1 MALNDKDKRKDM
13 KRPLSNAIIGTS
25 LLLGAIQSVQAATP
39 VVTNSPPQSAFIGET
54 FCYDVSLS
62 NTGTTGYGPYFRVIH
77 DADLTFNDATFIGSN
92 SATVNVGIFDTVANN
107 NELEDPITAQTV
119 AGTEGFSFSTVDIP
133 VGSVVANGPN
143 LTTNV
148 CFTIDSNA
156 TPAEAFAIE
165 VTPVYEFGDTATGDN
180 GPIVGTTQTASV
192 EAALYQVS
200 TQSSA
205 AENELAAG
213 PSFSA
218 TVTHVVDVAN
228 GPTIDNLQFTDALD
242 NAVQYSAQATVTGGT
257 GCAINSEPSTSST
270 GGTLDVSCDSAT
282 GTSSENDVRVSY
294 PMHFINVLD
303 AQQCSV
309 SSIVHPLDFNA
320 SFNGIGLTQVSS
332 SDTVTAKHVAIQQDI
347 STSQSSPGNTLTVTN
362 SIQISDYISVD
373 SLTLNDTIADGVN
386 FSSDITVSYG
396 GSTFNITRPSSSID
410 ASQNEA
416 ITYSVTSVTGT
427 LSGGSV
433 LTVSYTVDIQQNY
446 VGGYTGVDSNAP
458 VVANDALSISQSAQ
472 YNVASGASSCM
483 EGSSAAVSI
492 EGIRTSKFLV
502 DGNGNTTTQLLQ
514 YAPGESVTYRLR
526 MDIPSG
532 DTNDIVYK
540 DFLPLPVFVIPETTI
555 DTNSNIASNTSFS
568 YTTENTVTFLSPTI
582 TVSATENSVT
592 LDWGNISTTTPE
604 VLEVDF
610 TVEVT
615 DEPYADGLRLANLF
629 QGTSTNTPDAVSA
642 DLKSAEIIVR
652 APELTVSLATS
663 AGNVDAGDTVQYTL
677 TVTNEGGATSF
688 DTTASVPIVPGVASQ
703 NLVSATVDGDGV
715 ALGSGSL
722 ADGTYSIQNLAAG
735 EVYVLTFTQD
745 IAQTAEPNDVI
756 TSEATIDWASAQ
768 GQAATFDPQKDN
780 ASVTVSDIAIAST
793 IVSPTGNVVVGD
805 TVQYRIDVT
814 LPEGTTKDL
823 TVDMTLPAGFEYSN
837 TLTVDS
843 TGFDGTVSASPT
855 VTSSGNVAT
864 GQTVKAVFNGSTTT
878 NNDNDPSDNTLS
890 LTLEALVQDVTQNAA
905 TTTTQSKQ
913 LQVNAGTNNT
923 TNNASATSTNQFS
936 EHVLRTTTSVAPR
949 SGVEAGDTVTVTI
962 DVENTG
968 TATAYDVNVVSNV
981 NTDIFTNV
989 TEGTTP
995 SGFTY
1000 ALQNSP
1006 DRVTYSGSELGAGA
1020 TVQFTYTAEVKAG
1033 AQTGS
1038 SFNITAQA
1046 TGDSQTGDQTVER
1059 DSQSESTGTT
1069 ATKAIAADNIT
1080 LIDSSEAFTNDSG
1093 TREAAIGE
1101 VLTYSFTT
1109 ILPEGQTLETAD
1121 ENIIEVVLP
1130 AGMSYQTGTALI
1142 RGTFDTSFSTSN
1154 NASITASDTTIT
1166 PVVSGQSVIFDLG
1179 DITNND
1185 NDAGDESIT
1194 VTLDVLTLNT
1204 SNNNRTNNKTVTGEV
1219 NYLNNNSENQS
1230 NNATQNIRIAE
1241 PNLTTTK
1248 TASPS
1253 TVDGG
1258 SEVTFTVALT
1268 NTAGSRVSRAYDWYI
1283 NDDVPARFNSVSL
1296 VSATHSRDAGI
1307 DVSDCTSISGNELTV
1322 ESNGCPASN
1331 IDYLEAGESVTVVYT
1346 AQVNFDIAFEE
1357 TVTNTVS
1364 TSATSLPGTSGT
1376 GNATPGAAG
1385 SDNGERTGSGA
1396 NNDSGQN
1403 VNDIADSAMASVT
1416 ANAPTLTLTTTAAD
1430 AAIGTVVD
1438 LTASFSI
1445 PTGTTDNFVYTLD
1458 LPSGLTYTGDAITIS
1473 TPASDFTSTNTPNT
1487 TPAQGTDPV
1496 VLDFG
1501 TITNSASTSQQVTIA
1516 VPVEVAN
1523 ILGNQGGTTLTST
1536 GSLSYQDVSTPAP
1549 SANVDVDVIEPNLS
1563 ITQTII
1569 AGATSS
1575 DSGDTVTYRT
1585 VVTNTGN
1592 AATAYAVTFE
1602 DVMPAELLGGPDGS
1616 GSGVT
1621 FSAITLTNPS
1631 DEAVLTGTNTV
1642 LSASD
1647 VSEITTTNTGDTLS
1661 IAAFDLPALA
1671 SVTVEYSVVMANEAS
1686 AGETLTNAVEA
1697 TYNSQLDG
1705 SGRSG
1710 VDGTDD
1716 DDDTALNNYRETV
1729 NSNVTVDN
1737 TLAIQSALNT
1747 THSDND
1753 FAVGESVSI
1762 DARIDLVEGT
1772 IGGVSIVNTLP
1783 ADIRFD
1789 SISINSPAQI
1799 SYDGAA
1805 TASVS
1810 GNDVTVDFG
1819 TVSNTADG
1827 DSTND
1832 FITVTFTGVVENEVG
1847 NSQGTTL
1854 TNSVNASGG
1863 AESAGPST
1871 LEIDIVEPNL
1881 DSTMTLDKASVSL
1894 EDTFTL
1900 TIDVGHASSFA
1911 DAFETTFNV
1920 SVPDGLTY
1928 VADSFMGQGTID
1940 DTSPTLLVVDMGS
1953 ITLVE
1958 GSKQVTMQ
1966 FTVDSDADVGN
1977 ALSIGLTNGA
1987 YSSMSGDTADE
1998 RDYSFAD
2005 SINVTGDVAA
2015 FIGATQSVVLSDD
2028 INGNGFIDAG
2038 DTVLV
2043 TSTLTNESD
2052 SATATDVVFAHG
2064 IPANTN
2070 YVTGSATTT
2079 KGTLDDSAGI
2089 TVNVGDMAFGE
2100 SETISFE
2107 LLVDANTASNTL
2119 ISVQGSVDSSD
2130 TVAEPTDAD
2139 GNDVNGDQAN
2149 TFRVGTPANTADL
2162 DITQLVRLSTDADT
2176 NDVISPNDTLTI
2188 TYLLENKGSQAL
2200 SNIALSDAIPTGL
2213 IYVAN
2218 SAQVSGGHTVS
2229 VIGSSLS
2236 ADFITLAAGASE
2248 TVSLDVTI
2256 DSPLVDFNGNAAN
2269 ESFSL
2274 QGEATSDET
2283 DTVYAD
2289 NNRANSDGFQ
2299 PLTFSAS
2306 TGTGTPELEIIQ
2318 YFELVNDVDGDG
2330 VVDPGDSVRVYTLAI
2345 NQGSATAENVSFTQP
2360 VNAGLSVVANTAVTS
2375 QGVVVSEAPLDVNVG
2390 GIAPSETVTVSV
2402 VLTLDANAADN
2413 TVFSTQA
2420 LFSGDNLGANQ
2431 LSDNDSNAT
2440 DGENALLIPVTS
2452 QAQTVSAPTF
2462 ALTDTSDGG
2471 TSDNNFVQGET
2482 LTLTQTVT
2490 VPKGTTDDLSLSV
2503 TLPANISLVAGAG
2516 ELARTFNTGLS
2527 SGVNPANINSTA
2539 SGTAVNVNSN
2549 ISVSDNT
2556 LSLDLGSIVN
2566 SDNDGDTET
2575 YVFSV
2580 ELDTSAIVPSA
2591 ATQDLTISSA
2601 LSYVDGAAQP
2611 QSINANDVAVI
2622 LLNRVP
2628 AANDDSF
2635 TVDEDTTSNTLAARS
2650 NDSDADNGQSISI
2663 TSVATPSNGGTVTT
2677 DGANL
2682 IYTPAADFFGAE
2694 TVQYTLTDSA
2704 GGGDTATATFTVNN
2718 VQDAPVAQADS
2729 ANTTEDTQVTVNVL
2743 ANDSDVDGDTLSIT
2757 AANSGNGAVSFA
2769 GSNITFTPAQNFNGP
2784 ALVSYTITDGNGNSD
2799 SANLTVDVQADNDAP
2814 VAANDSANT
2823 NEDTNVIVDVL
2834 ANDSDVDGDTLS
2846 VTAVS
2851 ASAGAASVNANGD
2864 VLYTPP
2870 ADFNGPVTLN
2880 YTVSDGNGGTDSAS
2894 VSVTVNAVNDA
2905 PVANPDSGTANE
2917 DTTVTIDVL
2926 TNDTDVDGDTLSIT
2940 DATSPNGSVTFS
2952 GNNITYTPTADFNGA
2967 TTVTYTISDG
2977 AGGTASGTVTIN
2989 VSNINDAPVA
2999 SDDSATTNEDTAVV
3013 INVLANDTDIDN
3025 DALSVSSVSAT
3036 NGSAVVNGGGNV
3048 VFTPAADYNGSAT
3061 VTYTVT
3067 DGNGGSDNAS
3077 VSVSIAAVNDNP
3089 IANPD
3094 TASVNEDESVSINV
3108 LANDTDVDG
3117 DTLSVANASVTAGS
3131 VQVVG
3136 NQVNYTPDADF
3147 NGSAT
3152 ITYTIED
3159 GAGGSANSTVAV
3171 TVVNVNDA
3179 PVANNDTAS
3188 VDEDS
3193 SVVVNV
3199 IANDTDVDNDTLEL
3213 TAVNASTGTATIN
3226 SDGNLLYT
3234 PDADYNGAATVTY
3247 TVSDGN
3253 SGSDSATVSIT
3264 VNPVN
3269 DNPVAAADTGNV
3281 QEDETV
3287 IINALAND
3295 SDIDGDSL
3303 QLSAASSSQGTA
3315 TITGDNTLSFTPSAD
3330 FNGTATISYSVS
3342 DGAGGS
3348 ASSTVTVTVAPV
3360 NDAPVANDDAEKV
3373 TEDSSVTLSVLEN
3386 DTDVD
3391 NDTLSVTS
3399 ASASEGT
3406 ITVNANNSVTYT
3418 PPADFDGAA
3427 TATYTISDGNG
3438 GTATASISFTVEGVN
3453 DAPIALD
3460 DTAVVDEDASVTVA
3474 VLANDSDIDEDVLS
3488 VSAASSAQGSVVI
3501 TADSQVTFS
3510 PNADFNGEATVSYTV
3525 SDGNGATDT
3534 ATITVTVNPVND
3546 TPVTV
3551 DDTAAVEEDGSVVT
3565 DVLANDSDIDEDVL
3579 TISDVTVD
3587 EGSVTIQG
3595 GQVSYTPD
3603 ENFNGTATI
3612 TYTVSDGNGAT
3623 AIGTLVVTVSAV
3635 NDAPTLTD
3643 FTAATNQNEA
3653 LTIDVIANVED
3664 VDTEDTHT
3672 IVSATSSDGTVE
3684 VVDGKL
3690 AYTPS
3695 EDYSGEVTIDVC
3707 IQDAEGEEACARI
3720 TVTVV
3725 YTNIGPV
3732 VEDLEFTIQEGD
3744 SLPFTLTGTDADEDV
3759 LTFELV
3765 TLPTGEVLGSAPSL
3779 LYVTPENYNGTVL
3792 FSYKANDG
3800 QEDSNTANITVNVV
3814 AVNDAPVAFV
3824 DSASTLDDA
3833 AVEIDVLSNDFDVDG
3848 DALSILG
3855 AATDSGSVEVKNGVL
3870 VFTPALGTQG
3880 DVQITY
3886 TITDVSGATSQANVI
3901 VTVTASE
3908 QTAQT
3913 FPVVEAPA
3921 DIEVDA
3927 TGYLTEVVIGNA
3939 TAVDTNGNAIP
3950 VTLLNGQTRF
3960 TPGLHTVYWQAT
3972 DGEGNTTT
3980 VSQTIRVNP
3989 QVSLSENMVVT
4000 EGGAASFDVLLSGD
4014 APSYPVTVS
4023 YTVSGTSD
4031 ANDHDLITGAITI
4044 ESGTQVTVKFN
4055 VIPDTI
4061 ADDGE
4066 TVVVTLDT
4074 NANIGEKASHTTT
4087 IAEAPVA
4094 PFVAL
4099 SAEQANTATL
4109 TVGQNDGFVDVLA
4122 AISHTNPAADFIYD
4136 WSNSSPELTN
4146 VSSDDGV
4153 FTFDPALVAPGVYA
4167 VTVLVA
4173 DSENPM
4179 LVTSRTIYIEVV
4191 ETLPELTGADTDGDG
4206 LPDNIEGTGD
4216 ADLDGVPNYL
4226 DSIALCSLAPEVAGE
4241 SAQYLV
4247 ETNAGACVSAGEYTR
4262 GTSNAGV
4269 LLLADDSVVTNR
4281 IPTDT
4286 EANNVGGLFN
4296 FDVVSSQSSQT
4307 QFDVVIPQ
4315 RNAVPED
4322 AFVRT
4327 WTAELGWFDVIAD
4340 GDAVIYSAPGAPGFC
4355 PNVNSNTWQEG
4366 LVAGS
4371 WCVKLTLTDGG
4382 SYDADATA
4390 NGAVSFV
4397 GGVGTFV
4404 NGNTLPDVQD
4414 DQLAIKLN
4422 EAVEVD
4428 VLANDTDADG
4438 DALTLTSVSADFGTA
4453 TIVDGLVSYTPPEGF
4468 VGTVTV
4474 TYTVSDG
4481 MGGTVTG
4488 TLVLTVAENN
4498 IPVAND
4504 DSFTSQEDESVTLD
4518 VLLNDTD
4525 EDGDTLTIIEVTAA
4539 TGNVILLPSGELSY
4553 QAPAN
4558 FNGVVTI
4565 DYTISDGHGGTD
4577 TAQVTLTIAA
4587 VNDAPV
4593 AVDETASVTE
4603 DGSVTVTVLT
4613 NDSDI
4618 DGDVLTVAMAS
4629 TDNGT
4634 VVINTG
4640 TTVTYTPEANANGEA
4655 TFTYTISDGFGGTDT
4670 ATVTMVIVA
4679 INDAPVANNDL
4690 ANVSEDSSVIINAL
4704 ANDADIDGD
4713 TLIITDATANSGTV
4727 TIGSEGNIVYTPL
4740 PNFVGTA
4747 IITYTISDGNGGEAT
4762 AQITVTVEN
4771 VNDAPTLEG
4780 AEVSTN
4786 QDTPLSISVLNDA
4799 TDIDGDTLTIASAE
4813 ATNGTVE
4820 IVNGVVTFT
4829 PADGFHGTATITVCV
4844 ADPSGAQACATYTV
4858 TVIDTND
4865 APTVLDLTFAMEE
4878 DATLPIVVQG
4888 SDVDGDALTY
4898 QLVSSPEGEL
4908 FGRLPSVLFAPIANF
4923 NGTTSF
4929 TYTANDGE
4937 EASNIGTV
4945 TVTVTPVND
4954 APVAR
4959 DDAITLGNYNPA
4971 EIDVLTNDSDVDGDT
4986 LSIIGARAKL
4996 GSLTWTGSS
5005 LTYTPLEGFVGEI
5018 GIDYTITDS
5027 QGEVAQATVLVDVLP
5042 DDLADRP
5049 VIQVP
5054 EDIFANANALF
5065 TKIDLGVAS
5074 AVDKFGN
5081 PLPVSLVDG
5090 ITFYEPGNNTAYW
5103 QATDEN
5109 GLTSVASQ
5117 SVRVRPL
5124 VSITKDQVVL
5134 EGHEVEFG
5142 IHLNGTSP
5150 VYPLEI
5156 PFTVSG
5162 TADSGDHDLV
5172 DGIIVLESGSDVTE
5186 SFTIFPDADIEGV
5199 ETIVIELSDV
5209 LNIGNKYIHEITIRE
5224 DNVNPDVDLFTEQ
5237 DGESR
5242 ILVIPR
5248 GSDVLVTSRVDH
5260 PDPTNEYEFVWTSLD
5275 ADIADSDNVN
5285 DTFTFDPSGLEVGV
5299 YRIRATVTDADDTAF
5314 TDSDTLYIQVV
5325 GALPSLT
5332 ELDSD
5337 GDGVP
5342 DIVDGLADSDRDG
5355 ILDYLDPTPEC
5366 NVLPQEVAFVDG
5378 YMVEGDPG
5386 VCLRLGNFSVSSE
5399 LGGAKIIDGDI
5410 AGDDNIVPD
5419 PEATNIGGIFDFI
5432 AYGLPEAGQTLN
5444 IVMPQLK
5451 PIPANAVYRKFTPE
5465 NGWVTFTENAN
5476 NRLWSVQGEPG
5487 YCPPPGGDY
5496 WTEGLTEGH
5505 WCVQLEILDGGVD
5518 DDDGLVNGTIVDPG
5532 GVSVL
5537 FNGNTQPVATDDA
5550 VTIIVDESVTIDALN
5565 NDSDPDGDDLR
5576 ITSATTT
5583 FGTVEIIGDTIDYTP
5598 PLGFIGEVIVNYGIS
5613 DGNGGSD
5620 LGAITVTII
5629 GNNPPE
5635 AVDDAVS
5642 IDVDQSVTVD
5652 VLANDFDEDG
5662 DSIRVVSAEA
5672 SIGSVSVNPD
5682 NTLTFTP
5689 PAAFTGNAVVTY
5701 VIEDT
5706 QGGMSEGRLTI
5717 TVEPVTVRI
5726 ENSGGG
5732 GGSMNAA
5739 LLILLAFVIILRRLS
5754 GAEKGSISVR
5764 VKTMNRTLIG
5774 GLASFVIIGAM
5785 FSSPIMAQ
5793 QEELDVFPVL
5803 AGKTQCLSKDDA
5815 MRLSQEHEKC
5825 VAKHFFVSASW
5836 GTASGD
5842 FKESDVQQ
5850 EAANLGFDVFD
5861 INIDDTRGAWKAV
5874 IGTNLTENSFI
5885 QAGYTDLGDV
5895 SAAFS
5900 TTTNE
5905 PARFFSDTSE
5915 IRPTSV
5921 DGFTLSVAYQFL
5933 RKEDWFLHAHIGL
5946 FFWQGDYNSL
5956 DVFENEVL
5964 PKVAD
5969 DGTDL
5974 FYGVGANYR
5983 VQNNWAVT
5991 IEYERYDIDD
6001 NPTDLLSLGINYLF

>member
-1 MALNDKDKRKDM
+1 MIRT
-13 KRPLSNAIIGTS
+13 LSKAIIGTS
-25 LLLGAIQSVQAATP
+25 LLLGALQTAQAATP
-39 VVTNSPPQSAFIGET
+39 VITNTAPQSAFIGES
-54 FCYDVSLS
+54 FCYDIPLTNS
-62 NTGTTGYGPYFRVIH
+62 GTTGYGPYLRVIH
-77 DADLTFNDATFIGSN
+77 DADLTFNGATFIGSN
-92 SATVNVGIFDTVANN
+92 SDTVNVGTFDPIANN
-107 NELEDPITAQTV
+107 NELEDPIIAQTV
-119 AGTEGFSFSTVDIP
+119 SGTQGYSFSTVDIP
-133 VGSVVANGPN
+133 VGSVVTNGPD

-180 GPIVGTTQTASV
+180 GPIVGTTQSASV
-192 EAALYQVS
+192 EAALYQVT

-218 TVTHVVDVAN
+218 TVTHTVDVAN
-228 GPTIDNLQFTDALD
+228 GPTIDNLQFTDVLD
-242 NAVQYSAQATVTGGT
+242 NGVQYSAQATITGGT
-257 GCAINSEPSTSST
+257 GCAIDSEPSTTST
-270 GGTLDVSCDSAT
+270 GGTLDVSCASAT

-294 PMHFINVLD
+294 PMHFTNVLN
-303 AQQCSV
+303 AQQCST

-320 SFNGIGLTQVSS
+320 SFNGNGLTQVSS
-332 SDTVTAKHVAIQQDI
+332 NDTVSAKHVAIQQRVNAA
-347 STSQSSPGNTLTVTN
+347 QSSPGNTLTVTN

-373 SLTLNDTIADGVN
+373 SLILNDTIADGVD

-396 GSTFNITRPSSSID
+396 GSTFNITRPASSTDS
-410 ASQNEA
+410 SQNEA
-416 ITYSVTSVTGT
+416 ITYNVTNATGT
-427 LSGGSV
+427 LPGGSV

-458 VVANDALSISQSAQ
+458 VVANDSLSFSQSAQ
-472 YNVASGASSCM
+472 YNLVNGAVSCS
-483 EGSSAAVSI
+483 EGSSDSVSI
-492 EGIRTSKFLV
+492 EGITTTKFLV
-502 DGNGNTTTQLLQ
+502 NSDNNTTTEVLE
-514 YAPGESVTYRLR
+514 YAPGESVTYRLH
-526 MDIPSG
+526 MNIPSG
-532 DTNDIVYK
+532 DTNDIVFK
-540 DFLPLPVFVIPETTI
+540 DFLPLPVFLVSSSTI
-555 DTNSNIASNTSFS
+555 STSSDFSTNANFA
-568 YTTENTVTFLSPTI
+568 YGPENTITSLTPTI
-582 TVSATENSVT
+582 TLSTTENSVT
-592 LDWGNISTTTPE
+592 LDWGDISTSTPE

-652 APELTVSLATS
+652 APELTVSLTTS

-688 DTTASVPIVPGVASQ
+688 DTTASVPLVAGVASQ
-703 NLVSATVDGDGV
+703 SLVSATLNGNSTT
-715 ALGSGSL
+715 LGSGSL
-722 ADGTYSIQNLAAG
+722 SAGTYSVENLAAG
-735 EVYVLTFTQD
+735 DVYVLTFTQD

-756 TSEATIDWASAQ
+756 TSEATINWASAS
-768 GQAATFDPQKDN
+768 GQTVTFDPQKDD

-805 TVQYRIDVT
+805 TVQYRVDVT
-814 LPEGTTKDL
+814 LPEGTTNDL

-837 TLTVDS
+837 TLTVNS

-855 VTSSGNVAT
+855 VTSSGTVES

-878 NNDNDPSDNTLS
+878 NNDNDPSDNTFS
-890 LTLEALVQDVTQNAA
+890 ITLEALVQDVTQNAA
-905 TTTTQSKQ
+905 KTSTQSKQ

-936 EHVLRTTTSVAPR
+936 EHVLSATTSVAPS

-962 DVENTG
+962 NVENTG
-968 TATAYDVNVVSNV
+968 TATAYDVDVVSNV

-1000 ALQNSP
+1000 AFENTP
-1006 DRVTYSGSELGAGA
+1006 DRVTYSGSELAAGDS
-1020 TVQFTYTAEVKAG
+1020 VQFTYTAEVKAG
-1033 AQTGS
+1033 VQTGS
-1038 SFNITAQA
+1038 SFNISAQA

-1059 DSQSESTGTT
+1059 DSQSESADTT
-1069 ATKAIAADNIT
+1069 ATKAISANNIT
-1080 LIDSSEAFTNDSG
+1080 LIASSEAFTNDTG

-1109 ILPEGQTLETAD
+1109 IVPEGQTKETANQD
-1121 ENIIEVVLP
+1121 IIEVILP

-1142 RGTFDTSFSTSN
+1142 RGTFDTGFTTAN
-1154 NASITASDTTIT
+1154 GVSITGADTTIT
-1166 PVVSGQSVIFDLG
+1166 PVVSGQSVVFDLG
-1179 DITNND
+1179 DVTNND

-1194 VTLDVLTLNT
+1194 VTLSVLTLNT

-1219 NYLNNNSENQS
+1219 NYLNESSANQS
-1230 NNATQNIRIAE
+1230 NNATQNVRIAE
-1241 PNLTTTK
+1241 PNLTATK
-1248 TASPS
+1248 AASPS

-1258 SEVTFTVALT
+1258 SEVTFTVTLT

-1283 NDDVPARFNSVSL
+1283 NDNVPARFNTVSL
-1296 VSATHSRDAGI
+1296 VSATHSRGAGI
-1307 DVSDCTSISGNELTV
+1307 DVSACASISGNELTV
-1322 ESNGCPASN
+1322 ESDSCAVSD

-1364 TSATSLPGTSGT
+1364 TSATSLPGASGT

-1385 SDNGERTGSGA
+1385 SDTGERTGSGA

-1458 LPSGLTYTGDAITIS
+1458 LPSGLTYTGDAITIT
-1473 TPASDFTSTNTPNT
+1473 TPVSDFTSTNTPNT
-1487 TPAQGTDPV
+1487 TPGEGTDPV

-1523 ILGNQGGTTLTST
+1523 ILSNQAGTTLTST

-1592 AATAYAVTFE
+1592 TATAYAVTFE

-1631 DEAVLTGTNTV
+1631 DEAVLTGTNTA
-1642 LSASD
+1642 LTASD
-1647 VSEITTTNTGDTLS
+1647 VSETTTTNTSDTLS
-1661 IAAFDLPALA
+1661 VAAFDLPALA
-1671 SVTVEYSVVMANEAS
+1671 SVTVEYSVIMANEAS
-1686 AGETLTNAVEA
+1686 AGETLTNSVEA

-1705 SGRSG
+1705 SGRSSA
-1710 VDGTDD
+1710 DGGDD
-1716 DDDTALNNYRETV
+1716 DNNATLNNYRETAS
-1729 NSNVTVDN
+1729 SNVTVDN
-1737 TLAIQSALNT
+1737 TLAIQSALNA

-1772 IGGVSIVNTLP
+1772 IDGVSIVNTLP

-1827 DSTND
+1827 NSAND
-1832 FITVTFTGVVENEVG
+1832 YITVTFTGVVENEVG
-1847 NSQGTTL
+1847 NGQGTTL

-1863 AESAGPST
+1863 GESAGPST

-1881 DSTMTLDKASVSL
+1881 DSTMTLDKTSVSL

-1900 TIDVGHASSFA
+1900 TIDVGHNSSFA

-1920 SVPDGLTY
+1920 SVPSGLTY
-1928 VADSFMGQGTID
+1928 VANSFMGQGTID
-1940 DTSPTLLVVDMGS
+1940 DTSSTLLVVDMGS

-2005 SINVTGDVAA
+2005 SINVTGDIAA
-2015 FIGATQSVVLSDD
+2015 FIGAAQSVVLSDD
-2028 INGNGFIDAG
+2028 VNGNGFIDAG

-2043 TSTLTNESD
+2043 TATLTNESD
-2052 SATATDVVFAHG
+2052 SATATDVVFTHG

-2070 YVTGSATTT
+2070 YVAGSATTT

-2089 TVNVGDMAFGE
+2089 AVNVGDMAFGE
-2100 SETISFE
+2100 SETITFE
-2107 LLVDANTASNTL
+2107 LLVDANVANNTL
-2119 ISVQGSVDSSD
+2119 VSLQGSVDSSD

-2149 TFRVGTPANTADL
+2149 TFRVGTPASTADL
-2162 DITQLVRLSTDADT
+2162 DITQLVSLSTDADT
-2176 NDVISPNDTLTI
+2176 NDVISPNDTLTV
-2188 TYLLENKGSQAL
+2188 TYLLENTGSQAL
-2200 SNIALSDAIPTGL
+2200 SNIALSDAIPAGL
-2213 IYVAN
+2213 TYVAN

-2229 VIGSSLS
+2229 VIGGSLS

-2248 TVSLDVTI
+2248 TVSFDVTI

-2289 NNRANSDGFQ
+2289 NNRADSDGFQ

-2306 TGTGTPELEIIQ
+2306 TGAGTPELEIIQ
-2318 YFELVNDVDGDG
+2318 YYELVNDVDGDG
-2330 VVDPGDSVRVYTLAI
+2330 VVDPGDSVRIYTVAT

-2375 QGVVVSEAPLDVNVG
+2375 QGVVVSETPFDVNVG
-2390 GIAPSETVTVSV
+2390 GIAPSETVTASV

-2413 TVFSTQA
+2413 TVFSVQA

-2431 LSDNDSNAT
+2431 LSDNDSNAS

-2471 TSDNNFVQGET
+2471 TSGNNFVQGET

-2503 TLPANISLVAGAG
+2503 TLPANVSLLAEAG
-2516 ELARTFNTGLS
+2516 ELARIFNTGLS
-2527 SGVNPANINSTA
+2527 SGVNPASINSAA
-2539 SGTAVNVNSN
+2539 SGTAVNVNGN
-2549 ISVSDNT
+2549 ISVSNNT
-2556 LSLDLGSIVN
+2556 LTLDLGSIVN

-2580 ELDTSAIVPSA
+2580 ELDTSALVPSA

-2611 QSINANDVAVI
+2611 QSLNANDVTVT
-2622 LLNRVP
+2622 LLNRIP
-2628 AANDDSF
+2628 SANDDSF
-2635 TVDEDTTSNTLAARS
+2635 TVDEDTTSNTLAVRS
-2650 NDSDADNGQSISI
+2650 NDSDADSGQSIII

-2682 IYTPAADFFGAE
+2682 IYTPAADFFGTE

-2704 GGGDTATATFTVNN
+2704 GGSDTATATFTVNN

-2729 ANTTEDTQVTVNVL
+2729 ANTTEDTQVVVNVL
-2743 ANDSDVDGDTLSIT
+2743 ANDSDVDGDSLSIT
-2757 AANSGNGAVSFA
+2757 AANSSNGAVSFA
-2769 GSNITFTPAQNFNGP
+2769 GSNITFTPAQDFNGP
-2784 ALVSYTITDGNGNSD
+2784 ALVTYTISDGNGNSD

-2814 VAANDSANT
+2814 VATNDSANT
-2823 NEDTNVIVDVL
+2823 NEDNDVIIDVL
-2834 ANDSDVDGDTLS
+2834 ANDSDVDGDALS

-2851 ASAGAASVNANGD
+2851 ASAGAASVNSNGD

-2905 PVANPDSGTANE
+2905 PIANPDSGTVNE
-2917 DTTVTIDVL
+2917 DSSVIIDVL
-2926 TNDTDVDGDTLSIT
+2926 TNDTDVDGDALSIT
-2940 DATSPNGSVTFS
+2940 NAASPNGSVTFN
-2952 GNNITYTPTADFNGA
+2952 GNNITFTPTADFNGA

-2977 AGGTASGTVTIN
+2977 AGGTGSGTVTIN
-2989 VSNINDAPVA
+2989 VTNVNDAPVA
-2999 SDDSATTNEDTAVV
+2999 SDDTASTNEDTAVV

-3036 NGSAVVNGGGNV
+3036 NGTAVVNGDGNV

-3061 VTYTVT
+3061 VAYTVT

-3077 VSVSIAAVNDNP
+3077 VSVAIAAVNDNP

-3117 DTLSVANASVTAGS
+3117 DTLSVASASVSTGS

-3269 DNPVAAADTGNV
+3269 DNPVAVADTASV

-3287 IINALAND
+3287 IINALSND
-3295 SDIDGDSL
+3295 SDIDGDTL

-3315 TITGDNTLSFTPSAD
+3315 TITGDNTISFTPSAD
-3330 FNGTATISYSVS
+3330 FNGTATITYSVS

-3360 NDAPVANDDAEKV
+3360 NDAPVANDDAGRV
-3373 TEDSSVTLSVLEN
+3373 TEDSSTTLAVLDN

-3391 NDTLSVTS
+3391 NDELSVTS

-3488 VSAASSAQGSVVI
+3488 VSVASSAQGSAVI

-3546 TPVTV
+3546 TPITV
-3551 DDTAAVEEDGSVVT
+3551 DDTATVEEDGSVVT

-3587 EGSVTIQG
+3587 EGSVAIQG

-3623 AIGTLVVTVSAV
+3623 ATGTLVVTVTAV
-3635 NDAPTLTD
+3635 NDAPTLAD

-3664 VDTEDTHT
+3664 VDTDDTHT

-3684 VVDGKL
+3684 IVNGKL
-3690 AYTPS
+3690 VYTPS
-3695 EDYSGEVTIDVC
+3695 EDYSGEVSIDIC

-3732 VEDLEFTIQEGD
+3732 VEDLEFTIYEGD
-3744 SLPFTLTGTDADEDV
+3744 SLPITLTGTDADEDV

-3779 LYVTPENYNGTVL
+3779 LYVTPEDYNGTVL

-3800 QEDSNTANITVNVV
+3800 QEDSNTANITVNVI
-3814 AVNDAPVAFV
+3814 AVNDAPVAV
-3824 DSASTLDDA
+3824 ADLAEATDQNSVT
-3833 AVEIDVLSNDFDVDG
+3833 IDVLANDSDIEG
-3848 DALSILG
+3848 DLLSIVG
-3855 AATDSGSVEVKNGVL
+3855 ANSDFGSVEIIDNAL
-3870 VFTPALGTQG
+3870 VFTPGEGTSG
-3880 DVQITY
+3880 EVQVEY
-3886 TITDVSGATSQANVI
+3886 TIVDPSGATSTSYVVVNVDRTSDRNDANPRVI
-3901 VTVTASE
+3901 
-3908 QTAQT
+3908 
-3913 FPVVEAPA
+3913 APA

-3927 TGYLTEVVIGNA
+3927 NGYLTLVDLGVA
-3939 TAVDTNGNAIP
+3939 TATTSRGQSLP

-3972 DGEGNTTT
+3972 DDEGNTTT

-3989 QVSLSENMVVT
+3989 QVSLSDDVVVT

-4014 APSYPVTVS
+4014 APSYPVTVN
-4023 YTVSGTSD
+4023 YTVSGTADTS
-4031 ANDHDLITGAITI
+4031 DHDLISGTVTI
-4044 ESGTQVTVKFN
+4044 EGGTQATVKFN
-4055 VIPDTI
+4055 IIPDSI
-4061 ADDGE
+4061 IDDGE
-4066 TVVVTLDT
+4066 TVIVTL
-4074 NANIGEKASHTTT
+4074 NENVNVGEKASQTTT

-4094 PFVAL
+4094 AVVAL
-4099 SAEQANTATL
+4099 SVEQGNTTTL
-4109 TVGQNDGFVDVLA
+4109 TVGQNEGLVDVLA

-4136 WSNSSPELTN
+4136 WSNSSSELAN
-4146 VSSDDGV
+4146 VSGDDGV

-4167 VTVLVA
+4167 VTLLVA
-4173 DSENPM
+4173 DSENPT
-4179 LVTSRTIYIEVV
+4179 LVSSRTIYIEVV
-4191 ETLPELTGADTDGDG
+4191 QTLPELTGADTDGDG
-4206 LPDNIEGTGD
+4206 LPDNIEGAGD

-4226 DSIALCSLAPEVAGE
+4226 DSIALCSLAPEIAGE

-4247 ETNAGACVSAGEYTR
+4247 ESNAGTCVSAGEYTR

-4269 LLLADDSVVTNR
+4269 LLLADDSAVTSR

-4296 FDVVSSQSSQT
+4296 FDVVNSQSNQA

-4322 AFVRT
+4322 AFMRS

-4340 GDAVIYSAPGAPGFC
+4340 GDAVIHSAPGAPGFC
-4355 PNVNSNTWQEG
+4355 PVVNSSEWQEG

-4371 WCVKLTLTDGG
+4371 WCVKLTLIDGG
-4382 SYDADATA
+4382 SYDADATT

-4453 TIVDGLVSYTPPEGF
+4453 TIVNGLVSYTPPEGF

-4488 TLVLTVAENN
+4488 TLALTVAENN

-4504 DSFTSQEDESVTLD
+4504 DSFTSEEDEAVTLE
-4518 VLLNDTD
+4518 VLSNDTD
-4525 EDGDTLTIIEVTAA
+4525 EDGDTLSITEVTAS
-4539 TGNVILLPSGELSY
+4539 TGTVILLPSGELSY

-4558 FNGVVTI
+4558 YNGVVTI
-4565 DYTISDGHGGTD
+4565 EYAISDGHGGTD
-4577 TAQVTLTIAA
+4577 TAQVTLTVTA

-4593 AVDETASVTE
+4593 AVDDTASVTE

-4613 NDSDI
+4613 NDSDV
-4618 DGDVLTVAMAS
+4618 DGDVLTVTMAS
-4629 TDNGT
+4629 TENGS
-4634 VVINTG
+4634 VAVNNG
-4640 TTVTYTPEANANGEA
+4640 TTVTYTPVANVNGEA

-4670 ATVTMVIVA
+4670 ATVTVVIVA
-4679 INDAPVANNDL
+4679 INDAPVANNDQ

-4727 TIGSEGNIVYTPL
+4727 TISSDGNIVYTPL

-4747 IITYTISDGNGGEAT
+4747 IITYTISDGNGGVAT
-4762 AQITVTVEN
+4762 AQIMVTVEN

-4780 AEVSTN
+4780 GEVSTN
-4786 QDTPLSISVLNDA
+4786 QDTPLSINVLSNA
-4799 TDIDGDTLTIASAE
+4799 NDIDGDTLTIASAE

-4820 IVNGVVTFT
+4820 IINGVGTFT
-4829 PADGFHGTATITVCV
+4829 PADGFHGTATITMCV

-4865 APTVLDLTFAMEE
+4865 APTVMDLTFTMEE
-4878 DATLPIVVQG
+4878 DATLPIRLQG
-4888 SDVDGDALTY
+4888 SDADGDALTY
-4898 QLVSSPEGEL
+4898 QLATSPDGEL
-4908 FGRLPSVLFAPIANF
+4908 VGRLPSVLYAPEADF
-4923 NGTTSF
+4923 SGTTSF

-4937 EASNIGTV
+4937 ETSNVGTV
-4945 TVTVTPVND
+4945 TINVNPVND

-4959 DDAITLGNYNPA
+4959 DDEITLGNYNPVA
-4971 EIDVLTNDSDVDGDT
+4971 IDVLANDSDADGDT
-4986 LSIIGARAKL
+4986 LRIIGARVEL
-4996 GSLTWTGSS
+4996 GDVSWADDS

-5018 GIDYTITDS
+5018 VIDYTITDPQS
-5027 QGEVAQATVLVDVLP
+5027 EVARATVIVDVMP

-5049 VIQVP
+5049 VIEVP
-5054 EDIFANANALF
+5054 EDVFVDANALF

-5090 ITFYEPGNNTAYW
+5090 LIFYEPGNNTAYW
-5103 QATDEN
+5103 QATDED

-5117 SVRVRPL
+5117 AVRVRPL

-5156 PFTVSG
+5156 PYTVSG
-5162 TADSGDHDLV
+5162 TADSSDHDLV
-5172 DGIIVLESGSDVTE
+5172 DGVIVIESGSDITV
-5186 SFTIFPDADIEGV
+5186 SFNVFPDADIEGI
-5199 ETIVIELSDV
+5199 ETVTIELSDV

-5242 ILVIPR
+5242 ILVVPT
-5248 GSDVLVTSRVDH
+5248 GSDVLVSSTVDH

-5275 ADIADSDNVN
+5275 ADIADTDSVD

-5325 GALPSLT
+5325 DALPT
-5332 ELDSD
+5332 PAELDSD

-5342 DIVDGLADSDRDG
+5342 DVVDGLADSDRDG

-5366 NVLPQEVAFVDG
+5366 NVLPQEVTFVDG

-5410 AGDDNIVPD
+5410 ASDDDIVPD

-5476 NRLWSVQGEPG
+5476 NRLWSVEGEPG

-5532 GVSVL
+5532 GVGVL
-5537 FNGNTQPVATDDA
+5537 FNGNSQPVATDDA
-5550 VTIIVDESVTIDALN
+5550 VTIIVDESVTIEALSNDA
-5565 NDSDPDGDDLR
+5565 DPDGDDLR

-5583 FGTVEIIGDTIDYTP
+5583 FGTAVIAGDTIEYTS

-5620 LGAITVTII
+5620 LGVITVTII
-5629 GNNPPE
+5629 GNNPPQ
-5635 AVDDAVS
+5635 AVDDTVT
-5642 IDVDQSVTVD
+5642 IDVDQSVTVN

-5662 DSIRVVSAEA
+5662 DSIRVVSAQA

-5682 NTLTFTP
+5682 DTLTFTP

-5701 VIEDT
+5701 IIEDT
-5706 QGGMSEGRLTI
+5706 QGGTSEGRLTI
-5717 TVEPVTVRI
+5717 TVQPVTVRI

-5732 GGSMNAA
+5732 GGSMNAV
-5739 LLILLAFVIILRRLS
+5739 LLMLLVFVMTLRRLL
-5754 GAEKGSISVR
+5754 AAQRKG
-5764 VKTMNRTLIG
+5764 VK
-5774 GLASFVIIGAM
+5774 A
-5785 FSSPIMAQ
+5785 
-5793 QEELDVFPVL
+5793 
-5803 AGKTQCLSKDDA
+5803 
-5815 MRLSQEHEKC
+5815 
-5825 VAKHFFVSASW
+5825 
-5836 GTASGD
+5836 
-5842 FKESDVQQ
+5842 
-5850 EAANLGFDVFD
+5850 
-5861 INIDDTRGAWKAV
+5861 
-5874 IGTNLTENSFI
+5874 
-5885 QAGYTDLGDV
+5885 
-5895 SAAFS
+5895 
-5900 TTTNE
+5900 
-5905 PARFFSDTSE
+5905 
-5915 IRPTSV
+5915 
-5921 DGFTLSVAYQFL
+5921 
-5933 RKEDWFLHAHIGL
+5933 
-5946 FFWQGDYNSL
+5946 
-5956 DVFENEVL
+5956 
-5964 PKVAD
+5964 
-5969 DGTDL
+5969 
-5974 FYGVGANYR
+5974 
-5983 VQNNWAVT
+5983 
-5991 IEYERYDIDD
+5991 
-6001 NPTDLLSLGINYLF
+6001 

>member
-1 MALNDKDKRKDM
+1 MVRT
-13 KRPLSNAIIGTS
+13 LSKLIVGTS
-25 LLLGAIQSVQAATP
+25 LFVSAIQATFAATP
-39 VVTNSPPQSAFIGET
+39 VVDNSPPQSAFIGEA
-54 FCYDVSLS
+54 FCYDISLTNS
-62 NTGTTGYGPYFRVIH
+62 GTTGYGPYIRVIH
-77 DADLTFNDATFIGSN
+77 DADLSFNGATFIGSS
-92 SATVNVGIFDTVANN
+92 SAIVNVGTFGSVTNN
-107 NELEDPITAQTV
+107 NELEDPIIAQTV
-119 AGTEGFSFSTVDIP
+119 SGTEGYSFSTVDIP
-133 VGSVVANGPN
+133 VGSVVANGPE
-143 LTTNV
+143 LITNV

-218 TVTHVVDVAN
+218 TVTHTVDVAN
-228 GPTIDNLQFTDALD
+228 GPIIGNLQFTDALD

-270 GGTLDVSCDSAT
+270 GGSLDVSCDSAT

-320 SFNGIGLTQVSS
+320 SYNGNGLTQVSS
-332 SDTVTAKHVAIQQDI
+332 SDTVTAKHVAIQQGV
-347 STSQSSPGNTLTVTN
+347 SANQSSPGNTLTVTN

-396 GSTFNITRPSSSID
+396 GNTFNIPSPASSTD
-410 ASQNEA
+410 ASQSET
-416 ITYSVTSVTGT
+416 ITYSITDVTGT

-433 LTVSYTVDIQQNY
+433 LAVSYTVDIQQNY

-472 YNVASGASSCM
+472 YNVASGAAICL
-483 EGSSAAVSI
+483 EGSSASVSI
-492 EGIRTSKFLV
+492 EGISTSKSLV
-502 DGNGNTTTQLLQ
+502 DSNGDTTSQPLQ

-532 DTNDIVYK
+532 DTNDIVFK
-540 DFLPLPVFVIPETTI
+540 DFLPLPVFVIPETTV
-555 DTNSNIASNTSFS
+555 DTSSNIASNTSFS
-568 YTTENTVTFLSPTI
+568 YTAENTVTSLTPTI

-663 AGNVDAGDTVQYTL
+663 AGNVDAGDDVQYTL
-677 TVTNEGGATSF
+677 TITNEGGATSF
-688 DTTASVPIVPGVASQ
+688 DTTASVPLVAGVASQ
-703 NLVSATVDGDGV
+703 NIESATLNGNSTT
-715 ALGSGSL
+715 LGNGSL
-722 ADGTYSIQNLAAG
+722 SAGTYSVANLAAG
-735 EVYVLTFTQD
+735 DVYVLTFTQD
-745 IAQTAEPNDVI
+745 IAQTAEPNDAI
-756 TSEATIDWASAQ
+756 TSEATINWASAS
-768 GQAATFDPQKDN
+768 GQAETFDPQKDN

-814 LPEGTTKDL
+814 LPEGTTNDL

-878 NNDNDPSDNTLS
+878 NNDNDPSDNTFS
-890 LTLEALVQDVTQNAA
+890 ITLEALVQDVTQNAA
-905 TTTTQSKQ
+905 TTSTQSKQ

-962 DVENTG
+962 NVENTG
-968 TATAYDVNVVSNV
+968 TATAYDVEVISNV
-981 NTDIFTNV
+981 NSAIFTNV
-989 TEGTTP
+989 NAGTTP
-995 SGFTY
+995 TGFTY
-1000 ALQNSP
+1000 ALENTSS
-1006 DRVTYSGSELGAGA
+1006 VTYSGAELA
-1020 TVQFTYTAEVKAG
+1020 TGNSVQFTYTADVKAG

-1038 SFNITAQA
+1038 SFEISAQA
-1046 TGDSQTGDQTVER
+1046 TGDSQTGDQAVER
-1059 DSQSESTGTT
+1059 DSQSSSTDTT
-1069 ATKAIAADNIT
+1069 ATRAISADNIT
-1080 LIDSSEAFTNDSG
+1080 LIASSETFTSDTG
-1093 TREAAIGE
+1093 TRESAIGE
-1101 VLTYSFTT
+1101 VLTYAFTT
-1109 ILPEGQTLETAD
+1109 VVPEGQTLETANQD
-1121 ENIIEVVLP
+1121 IIEVILP
-1130 AGMSYQTGTALI
+1130 AGMAYQTGTAKI
-1142 RGTFDTSFSTSN
+1142 RGTFDTGFTTAN
-1154 NASITASDTTIT
+1154 GVSITASDTTIT

-1194 VTLDVLTLNT
+1194 VTLGVLTLNT

-1219 NYLNNNSENQS
+1219 NYLNESSANQS
-1230 NNATQNIRIAE
+1230 NNATQNVRIAE
-1241 PNLTTTK
+1241 PNLTATK
-1248 TASPS
+1248 AASPS

-1258 SEVTFTVALT
+1258 SEVTFTVTLT
-1268 NTAGSRVSRAYDWYI
+1268 NTAGSRVSRAYDWYV
-1283 NDDVPARFNSVSL
+1283 NDNVPARFNTVSL

-1307 DVSDCTSISGNELTV
+1307 DVSSCASITGNELTV
-1322 ESNGCPASN
+1322 ESDSCAVSN

-1458 LPSGLTYTGDAITIS
+1458 LPSGLTYTGDAITIT
-1473 TPASDFTSTNTPNT
+1473 TPVSDFTSTNTPNT

-1661 IAAFDLPALA
+1661 VAAFDLPALA

-1863 AESAGPST
+1863 GESAGPST

-1900 TIDVGHASSFA
+1900 TIDVGHTSSFA

-1928 VADSFMGQGTID
+1928 VADSFMGQGAID

-1987 YSSMSGDTADE
+1987 YSSMSGDIADE

-2038 DTVLV
+2038 DKVLV

-2052 SATATDVVFAHG
+2052 SATATDVVFTHG

-2079 KGTLDDSAGI
+2079 KGTLDDNAGI

-2200 SNIALSDAIPTGL
+2200 SNIALNDAIPAGL
-2213 IYVAN
+2213 TYVAN
-2218 SAQVSGGHTVS
+2218 SVQVSGGHTVS

-2236 ADFITLAAGASE
+2236 ADFITLAAGTSE

-2256 DSPLVDFNGNAAN
+2256 DSPLVDFNGNTAN

-2283 DTVYAD
+2283 DTIYAD
-2289 NNRANSDGFQ
+2289 NNRADSDGFQ

-2306 TGTGTPELEIIQ
+2306 TGAGTPELEIIQ
-2318 YFELVNDVDGDG
+2318 YYELVNDVDGDG
-2330 VVDPGDSVRVYTLAI
+2330 VVDPGDSVRVYTVAT

-2360 VNAGLSVVANTAVTS
+2360 VNADQSVVANTAVTS
-2375 QGVVVSEAPLDVNVG
+2375 QGVVVSETPFDVNVG
-2390 GIAPSETVTVSV
+2390 GIAPSETVTASI
-2402 VLTLDANAADN
+2402 VLTLDANVADN

-2452 QAQTVSAPTF
+2452 QVQTVSAPTF

-2527 SGVNPANINSTA
+2527 SGVNPSNINSTA
-2539 SGTAVNVNSN
+2539 SGTAVNVTGN

-2556 LSLDLGSIVN
+2556 LTLDLGSIVN

-2580 ELDTSAIVPSA
+2580 ELDTSAVVPSA
-2591 ATQDLTISSA
+2591 ATQDLTISST
-2601 LSYVDGAAQP
+2601 LSYVDGSAQP
-2611 QSINANDVAVI
+2611 QSINANDVTVI

-2704 GGGDTATATFTVNN
+2704 GGSDTATATFTVNN

-2757 AANSGNGAVSFA
+2757 AANSSNGAVSFA
-2769 GSNITFTPAQNFNGP
+2769 GSNITFTPAQDFNGP

-2823 NEDTNVIVDVL
+2823 NEDSNVIVDVL

-2851 ASAGAASVNANGD
+2851 ASSGAASVNANGD

-2905 PVANPDSGTANE
+2905 PVANPDSGTVNE
-2917 DTTVTIDVL
+2917 DSSVTIDVL

-2940 DATSPNGSVTFS
+2940 NATSPNGSVTFS
-2952 GNNITYTPTADFNGA
+2952 GNNITFTPTADFNGA
-2967 TTVTYTISDG
+2967 TTVTYTINDG
-2977 AGGTASGTVTIN
+2977 AGGTGSSTVTIN
-2989 VSNINDAPVA
+2989 VTNVNDAPVA
-2999 SDDSATTNEDTAVV
+2999 SDDAASTNEDTAVV

-3036 NGSAVVNGGGNV
+3036 NGSAVVNGDGNV
-3048 VFTPAADYNGSAT
+3048 VFTPAADYNGNAT
-3061 VTYTVT
+3061 VAYTVT

-3077 VSVSIAAVNDNP
+3077 VSVAIAAVNDIP

-3108 LANDTDVDG
+3108 VANDTDVDG

-3159 GAGGSANSTVAV
+3159 GTGGSANSTVAV

-3295 SDIDGDSL
+3295 SDIDGDTL

-3488 VSAASSAQGSVVI
+3488 VSAASSAQGSAVI

-3534 ATITVTVNPVND
+3534 ATVTVTVNPVND

-3551 DDTAAVEEDGSVVT
+3551 DDTATVEEDGSVVT

-3587 EGSVTIQG
+3587 EGSVAIQG

-3623 AIGTLVVTVSAV
+3623 ATGTLVVTVSAV
-3635 NDAPTLTD
+3635 NDAPTLAD

-3690 AYTPS
+3690 VYTPS

-3744 SLPFTLTGTDADEDV
+3744 SLPLTLTGTDADEDV

-3814 AVNDAPVAFV
+3814 AVNDAPVAV
-3824 DSASTLDDA
+3824 ADSASTLDDA

-3870 VFTPALGTQG
+3870 AFTPALGTQG

-3886 TITDVSGATSQANVI
+3886 TITDASGATSQANVI

-3989 QVSLSENMVVT
+3989 QVSLSDDVIVT
-4000 EGGAASFDVLLSGD
+4000 EGGAASFDVLLSGN

-4044 ESGTQVTVKFN
+4044 ESGTQATVKFN

-4061 ADDGE
+4061 TDDGE

-4094 PFVAL
+4094 PILAL
-4099 SAEQANTATL
+4099 SVEQANTATL
-4109 TVGQNDGFVDVLA
+4109 TVGQNDGLVDVLT

-4136 WSNSSPELTN
+4136 WSKSAPELTN

-4153 FTFDPALVAPGVYA
+4153 FTFDPALLAPGVYA
-4167 VTVLVA
+4167 VTVLIA
-4173 DSENPM
+4173 DSENPV

-4216 ADLDGVPNYL
+4216 VDLDGVPNYL

-4296 FDVVSSQSSQT
+4296 FDVVSSQSNQA

-4327 WTAELGWFDVIAD
+4327 WTAERGWFDVIAD
-4340 GDAVIYSAPGAPGFC
+4340 GDAVMYSAPGAPGFC

-4453 TIVDGLVSYTPPEGF
+4453 NIVDGLVSYTPPEGF

-4481 MGGTVTG
+4481 MGGTVRG

-4518 VLLNDTD
+4518 VLFNDTD
-4525 EDGDTLTIIEVTAA
+4525 EDGDTLTISEVTAS

-4593 AVDETASVTE
+4593 AVDDTASVTE

-4618 DGDVLTVAMAS
+4618 DGDVLTVTMAS

-4679 INDAPVANNDL
+4679 INDAPVANNDQ

-4786 QDTPLSISVLNDA
+4786 QDTPLSINVLNDA

-4844 ADPSGAQACATYTV
+4844 ADPSGVQACATYTV

-4865 APTVLDLTFAMEE
+4865 APVVLNLTFTMEE
-4878 DATLPIVVQG
+4878 DATLPIQLQG
-4888 SDVDGDALTY
+4888 SDADGDALTY
-4898 QLVSSPEGEL
+4898 QLVTSPDGEL
-4908 FGRLPSVLFAPIANF
+4908 VGRLPNVLYAPDADF
-4923 NGTTSF
+4923 SGTTTF
-4929 TYTANDGE
+4929 TFTANDGE
-4937 EASNIGTV
+4937 ETSNVGTV
-4945 TVTVTPVND
+4945 TINVNPVND

-4959 DDAITLGNYNPA
+4959 DDAISLGNYNPA
-4971 EIDVLTNDSDVDGDT
+4971 EIDVLANDSDADGDT
-4986 LSIIGARAKL
+4986 LRIIGARVEL
-4996 GSLTWTGSS
+4996 GDVSWSDDS

-5018 GIDYTITDS
+5018 VIDYTITDP
-5027 QGEVAQATVLVDVLP
+5027 QGEVAQASVLVDVMP

-5049 VIQVP
+5049 VIEVP
-5054 EDIFANANALF
+5054 EDVFVDANALF

-5090 ITFYEPGNNTAYW
+5090 LIFYEPGNNTAYW
-5103 QATDEN
+5103 QATDED

-5117 SVRVRPL
+5117 AVRVRPL

-5172 DGIIVLESGSDVTE
+5172 DGIIVMESGSDKTV
-5186 SFTIFPDADIEGV
+5186 SFNVFPDADIEGT
-5199 ETIVIELSDV
+5199 ETIIIELSDV

-5242 ILVIPR
+5242 ILVIPT

-5275 ADIADSDNVN
+5275 AGIADSDNVN
-5285 DTFTFDPSGLEVGV
+5285 DTFTFDPSGLEIGV

-5325 GALPSLT
+5325 DALPSPT

-5399 LGGAKIIDGDI
+5399 LGGAKIINGDI
-5410 AGDDNIVPD
+5410 AGDDDIVPD

-5550 VTIIVDESVTIDALN
+5550 VTIIVDESVTIDGLN

-5642 IDVDQSVTVD
+5642 IDVDQPVTVD

-5662 DSIRVVSAEA
+5662 DNIRVVSAEA

-5706 QGGMSEGRLTI
+5706 QGGTSEGRLTI

-5732 GGSMNAA
+5732 GSFNAV
-5739 LLILLAFVIILRRLS
+5739 LLLLLAFVLTLRRTV
-5754 GAEKGSISVR
+5754 AAQRKG
-5764 VKTMNRTLIG
+5764 VK
-5774 GLASFVIIGAM
+5774 V
-5785 FSSPIMAQ
+5785 
-5793 QEELDVFPVL
+5793 
-5803 AGKTQCLSKDDA
+5803 
-5815 MRLSQEHEKC
+5815 
-5825 VAKHFFVSASW
+5825 
-5836 GTASGD
+5836 
-5842 FKESDVQQ
+5842 
-5850 EAANLGFDVFD
+5850 
-5861 INIDDTRGAWKAV
+5861 
-5874 IGTNLTENSFI
+5874 
-5885 QAGYTDLGDV
+5885 
-5895 SAAFS
+5895 
-5900 TTTNE
+5900 
-5905 PARFFSDTSE
+5905 
-5915 IRPTSV
+5915 
-5921 DGFTLSVAYQFL
+5921 
-5933 RKEDWFLHAHIGL
+5933 
-5946 FFWQGDYNSL
+5946 
-5956 DVFENEVL
+5956 
-5964 PKVAD
+5964 
-5969 DGTDL
+5969 
-5974 FYGVGANYR
+5974 
-5983 VQNNWAVT
+5983 
-5991 IEYERYDIDD
+5991 
-6001 NPTDLLSLGINYLF
+6001 

>member
-1 MALNDKDKRKDM
+1 MVRT
-13 KRPLSNAIIGTS
+13 LSKLIVGTS
-25 LLLGAIQSVQAATP
+25 LFVSAIQATFAATP
-39 VVTNSPPQSAFIGET
+39 VVDNSPPQSAFIGES
-54 FCYDVSLS
+54 FCYDISFS
-62 NTGTTGYGPYFRVIH
+62 NTGTTGYGPYLRVIH
-77 DADLTFNDATFIGSN
+77 NADLTFDGATFIGSD
-92 SATVNVGIFDTVANN
+92 SDTVNVGIFDTVANN
-107 NELEDPITAQTV
+107 NELEDPIIAQTV

-133 VGSVVANGPN
+133 VGSVVTNGPD

-180 GPIVGTTQTASV
+180 GPIVGTTQSASV
-192 EAALYQVS
+192 EAALYQVT

-218 TVTHVVDVAN
+218 TVTHTVDVAN
-228 GPTIDNLQFTDALD
+228 GPIIGNLQFTDALD

-270 GGTLDVSCDSAT
+270 GGTLYVSCDSAT

-320 SFNGIGLTQVSS
+320 SYNGNGLTQVSS
-332 SDTVTAKHVAIQQDI
+332 SDTVTAKHVAIQQGV
-347 STSQSSPGNTLTVTN
+347 SANQSSPGNTLTVTN

-396 GSTFNITRPSSSID
+396 GNTFNIPSPASSTD
-410 ASQNEA
+410 ASQSET
-416 ITYSVTSVTGT
+416 ITYSITDVTGT

-433 LTVSYTVDIQQNY
+433 LTVSYTVDIQQSY

-458 VVANDALSISQSAQ
+458 VVANDSLSISQSAQ
-472 YNVASGASSCM
+472 YNVASGAASCL
-483 EGSSAAVSI
+483 EGSSASVSI
-492 EGIRTSKFLV
+492 EGIRTSKSLV
-502 DGNGNTTTQLLQ
+502 DSNGDTTSKPLQ
-514 YAPGESVTYRLR
+514 YAPGDSVTYRLR

-532 DTNDIVYK
+532 DTNDIVFK
-540 DFLPLPVFVIPETTI
+540 DFLPLPVFVIPETTV
-555 DTNSNIASNTSFS
+555 DTRSDIGSNNSFS
-568 YTTENTVTFLSPTI
+568 YTAENTVISLTPTI

-592 LDWGNISTTTPE
+592 LDWGDISTSTPE

-663 AGNVDAGDTVQYTL
+663 AGNVDAGDSVQYTL
-677 TVTNEGGATSF
+677 TITNEGGATSF
-688 DTTASVPIVPGVASQ
+688 NTTASVPLVAGVASQ
-703 NLVSATVDGDGV
+703 NLVSATLNGNGTTLGDG
-715 ALGSGSL
+715 SL
-722 ADGTYSIQNLAAG
+722 SAGTYSVENLAAG
-735 EVYVLTFTQD
+735 DVYVLTFTQN
-745 IAQTAEPNDVI
+745 IAQAAEPNDVI
-756 TSEATIDWASAQ
+756 TSEATINWASASEQ
-768 GQAATFDPQKDN
+768 TETFDPQKDN

-814 LPEGTTKDL
+814 LPEGTTNDL

-837 TLTVDS
+837 TLTVNS
-843 TGFDGTVSASPT
+843 TGFDGTVSDSPT

-878 NNDNDPSDNTLS
+878 NNDNDPSDNTFS
-890 LTLEALVQDVTQNAA
+890 ITLEALVQDVTQNAA
-905 TTTTQSKQ
+905 KTTTQSKQ

-936 EHVLRTTTSVAPR
+936 EHELITTTSVAPN

-968 TATAYDVNVVSNV
+968 TATAYDVEVVSNV
-981 NTDIFTNV
+981 NTDVFTNV
-989 TEGTTP
+989 NAGTTP
-995 SGFTY
+995 SNFTY

-1006 DRVTYSGSELGAGA
+1006 DRVTYSGSELAAGES
-1020 TVQFTYTAEVKAG
+1020 VQFTYTADVKAG

-1038 SFNITAQA
+1038 SFDITAQA

-1059 DSQSESTGTT
+1059 DSQSSSTDTT
-1069 ATKAIAADNIT
+1069 ATRAISADTIT
-1080 LIDSSEAFTNDSG
+1080 LIASSETFTSDIG
-1093 TREAAIGE
+1093 TRESAIGE
-1101 VLTYSFTT
+1101 VLTYAFTT
-1109 ILPEGQTLETAD
+1109 VVPEGQTLETANQD
-1121 ENIIEVVLP
+1121 IIEVILP
-1130 AGMSYQTGTALI
+1130 AGMAYQTGTALI
-1142 RGTFDTSFSTSN
+1142 RGTFDTSFTTSN
-1154 NASITASDTTIT
+1154 GVSITASDTTIT

-1204 SNNNRTNNKTVTGEV
+1204 SNNNRTNNKTVKGEV
-1219 NYLNNNSENQS
+1219 NYLNESSANQS
-1230 NNATQNIRIAE
+1230 NNATQNVRIAE
-1241 PNLTTTK
+1241 PNLTATK

-1258 SEVTFTVALT
+1258 SEVTFTVTLT

-1283 NDDVPARFNSVSL
+1283 NDNVPARFNTVSL
-1296 VSATHSRDAGI
+1296 VSATHSRGAGI
-1307 DVSDCTSISGNELTV
+1307 DVSACASISGNELTV
-1322 ESNGCPASN
+1322 ESDGCAVSD

-1458 LPSGLTYTGDAITIS
+1458 LPSGLTYTGDAITIT
-1473 TPASDFTSTNTPNT
+1473 TPVSDFTSTNTPNT

-1810 GNDVTVDFG
+1810 GNDVTVDLG

-1863 AESAGPST
+1863 GESAGPST

-1900 TIDVGHASSFA
+1900 TIDVGHTSSFA

-2038 DTVLV
+2038 DKVLV

-2052 SATATDVVFAHG
+2052 SATATDVVFSHG

-2079 KGTLDDSAGI
+2079 KGTLDDSAGL

-2100 SETISFE
+2100 SETITFE

-2200 SNIALSDAIPTGL
+2200 SNIALNDAIPAGL
-2213 IYVAN
+2213 TYVAN
-2218 SAQVSGGHTVS
+2218 SAQASGGHTVS

-2283 DTVYAD
+2283 DTIYAD
-2289 NNRANSDGFQ
+2289 NNRADSDGFQ

-2306 TGTGTPELEIIQ
+2306 TGTGTTELEIIQ

-2330 VVDPGDSVRVYTLAI
+2330 VVDPGDSVRVYTVAT

-2360 VNAGLSVVANTAVTS
+2360 VNAGQSVVANTAVTS
-2375 QGVVVSEAPLDVNVG
+2375 QGVVVSEAPFDVNVG
-2390 GIAPSETVTVSV
+2390 GIAPSETVTASI

-2471 TSDNNFVQGET
+2471 TSDNDFVQGET

-2527 SGVNPANINSTA
+2527 SGVNPSNINSTA
-2539 SGTAVNVNSN
+2539 SGTAVNVTGN

-2556 LSLDLGSIVN
+2556 LTLDLGSIVN

-2580 ELDTSAIVPSA
+2580 ELDTSALVPSA

-2601 LSYVDGAAQP
+2601 LSYVDGSAQP
-2611 QSINANDVAVI
+2611 QSINANDVTVI

-2704 GGGDTATATFTVNN
+2704 GGSDTATATFTVNN

-2729 ANTTEDTQVTVNVL
+2729 ASTAEDTQVTVNVL

-2757 AANSGNGAVSFA
+2757 AANSSNGAVSFA
-2769 GSNITFTPAQNFNGP
+2769 GSNITFTPAQDFNGP

-2851 ASAGAASVNANGD
+2851 ASSGAASVNANGD

-2905 PVANPDSGTANE
+2905 PVTNPDSGTVNE
-2917 DTTVTIDVL
+2917 DSSVTIDVL
-2926 TNDTDVDGDTLSIT
+2926 TNDTDVDGDALSIT
-2940 DATSPNGSVTFS
+2940 NATSPNGSVTFS
-2952 GNNITYTPTADFNGA
+2952 GNNITFTPTADFNGA

-2989 VSNINDAPVA
+2989 ASNINDAPVA

-3013 INVLANDTDIDN
+3013 VNVLANDTDIDN

-3036 NGSAVVNGGGNV
+3036 NGSAVVNGDGNV

-3061 VTYTVT
+3061 VAYTVT

-3159 GAGGSANSTVAV
+3159 GAGGSASSTVEV
-3171 TVVNVNDA
+3171 TITNVNDA
-3179 PVANNDTAS
+3179 
-3188 VDEDS
+3188 
-3193 SVVVNV
+3193 
-3199 IANDTDVDNDTLEL
+3199 
-3213 TAVNASTGTATIN
+3213 
-3226 SDGNLLYT
+3226 
-3234 PDADYNGAATVTY
+3234 
-3247 TVSDGN
+3247 
-3253 SGSDSATVSIT
+3253 
-3264 VNPVN
+3264 
-3269 DNPVAAADTGNV
+3269 
-3281 QEDETV
+3281 
-3287 IINALAND
+3287 
-3295 SDIDGDSL
+3295 
-3303 QLSAASSSQGTA
+3303 
-3315 TITGDNTLSFTPSAD
+3315 
-3330 FNGTATISYSVS
+3330 
-3342 DGAGGS
+3342 
-3348 ASSTVTVTVAPV
+3348 
-3360 NDAPVANDDAEKV
+3360 
-3373 TEDSSVTLSVLEN
+3373 
-3386 DTDVD
+3386 
-3391 NDTLSVTS
+3391 
-3399 ASASEGT
+3399 
-3406 ITVNANNSVTYT
+3406 
-3418 PPADFDGAA
+3418 
-3427 TATYTISDGNG
+3427 
-3438 GTATASISFTVEGVN
+3438 
-3453 DAPIALD
+3453 
-3460 DTAVVDEDASVTVA
+3460 
-3474 VLANDSDIDEDVLS
+3474 
-3488 VSAASSAQGSVVI
+3488 
-3501 TADSQVTFS
+3501 
-3510 PNADFNGEATVSYTV
+3510 
-3525 SDGNGATDT
+3525 
-3534 ATITVTVNPVND
+3534 
-3546 TPVTV
+3546 
-3551 DDTAAVEEDGSVVT
+3551 
-3565 DVLANDSDIDEDVL
+3565 
-3579 TISDVTVD
+3579 
-3587 EGSVTIQG
+3587 
-3595 GQVSYTPD
+3595 
-3603 ENFNGTATI
+3603 
-3612 TYTVSDGNGAT
+3612 
-3623 AIGTLVVTVSAV
+3623 
-3635 NDAPTLTD
+3635 
-3643 FTAATNQNEA
+3643 
-3653 LTIDVIANVED
+3653 
-3664 VDTEDTHT
+3664 
-3672 IVSATSSDGTVE
+3672 
-3684 VVDGKL
+3684 
-3690 AYTPS
+3690 
-3695 EDYSGEVTIDVC
+3695 
-3707 IQDAEGEEACARI
+3707 
-3720 TVTVV
+3720 
-3725 YTNIGPV
+3725 PV
-3732 VEDLEFTIQEGD
+3732 VEDLEFTIYEDD
-3744 SLPFTLTGTDADEDV
+3744 SLPVTLAGTDADEDA

-3765 TLPTGEVLGSAPSL
+3765 TLPTGEVLGSAPPL

-3886 TITDVSGATSQANVI
+3886 TITDASGATSQANVI

-3989 QVSLSENMVVT
+3989 QVSLSEDMVVT
-4000 EGGAASFDVLLSGD
+4000 EGGAASFDVLLSGN

-4031 ANDHDLITGAITI
+4031 ANDHDLLTGAITI
-4044 ESGTQVTVKFN
+4044 ESGTQATVKFN

-4066 TVVVTLDT
+4066 TVVVTLDA
-4074 NANIGEKASHTTT
+4074 NANIGEKASHTTI

-4094 PFVAL
+4094 PIVAL
-4099 SAEQANTATL
+4099 SVEQANTATL
-4109 TVGQNDGFVDVLA
+4109 TVGQNDGLVDVLT

-4136 WSNSSPELTN
+4136 WSNSAPELTN
-4146 VSSDDGV
+4146 VSNDDGV

-4173 DSENPM
+4173 DSENPV

-4226 DSIALCSLAPEVAGE
+4226 DSIALCSVAPEIAGE

-4247 ETNAGACVSAGEYTR
+4247 ESNAGACVSAGEYTR

-4296 FDVVSSQSSQT
+4296 FDVVSSQSNQT

-4382 SYDADATA
+4382 TYDADATA

-4453 TIVDGLVSYTPPEGF
+4453 NIVDGLVSYTPPEGF

-4518 VLLNDTD
+4518 VLFNDTD
-4525 EDGDTLTIIEVTAA
+4525 EDGDTLTISEVTAS

-4593 AVDETASVTE
+4593 AVDDTASVTE

-4618 DGDVLTVAMAS
+4618 DGDVLTVTMAS

-4679 INDAPVANNDL
+4679 INDAPVANNDQ

-4780 AEVSTN
+4780 EEVSTN
-4786 QDTPLSISVLNDA
+4786 QDTPLSINVLNDA

-4865 APTVLDLTFAMEE
+4865 APVVLNLTFTMEE
-4878 DATLPIVVQG
+4878 DATLPIQLQG
-4888 SDVDGDALTY
+4888 SDADGDALTY
-4898 QLVSSPEGEL
+4898 QLVTSPDGEL
-4908 FGRLPSVLFAPIANF
+4908 VGRLPNVLYAPDADF
-4923 NGTTSF
+4923 SGTTTF
-4929 TYTANDGE
+4929 TFTANDGE
-4937 EASNIGTV
+4937 ETSNVGTV
-4945 TVTVTPVND
+4945 TINVNPVND

-4959 DDAITLGNYNPA
+4959 DDAISLGNYNPA
-4971 EIDVLTNDSDVDGDT
+4971 EIDVLANDSDADGDT
-4986 LSIIGARAKL
+4986 LRIIGARVEL
-4996 GSLTWTGSS
+4996 GDVSWSDDS

-5018 GIDYTITDS
+5018 VIDYTITDP
-5027 QGEVAQATVLVDVLP
+5027 QGEVAQASVLVDVMP

-5049 VIQVP
+5049 VIEVP
-5054 EDIFANANALF
+5054 EDVFVDANALF

-5090 ITFYEPGNNTAYW
+5090 LIFYEPGNNTAYW
-5103 QATDEN
+5103 QATDED

-5117 SVRVRPL
+5117 AVRVRPL

-5172 DGIIVLESGSDVTE
+5172 DGIIVMESGSDKTV
-5186 SFTIFPDADIEGV
+5186 SFNVFPDADIEGT
-5199 ETIVIELSDV
+5199 ETIIIELSDV

-5242 ILVIPR
+5242 ILVIPT

-5325 GALPSLT
+5325 DALPSPT

-5410 AGDDNIVPD
+5410 AGDDDIVPD

-5537 FNGNTQPVATDDA
+5537 FNGNIQPVATDDA

-5662 DSIRVVSAEA
+5662 DNIRVVSAEA

-5706 QGGMSEGRLTI
+5706 QGGTSEGRLTI

-5732 GGSMNAA
+5732 GSFNAV
-5739 LLILLAFVIILRRLS
+5739 LLLLLAFVLTLRRTV
-5754 GAEKGSISVR
+5754 AAQRKG
-5764 VKTMNRTLIG
+5764 VK
-5774 GLASFVIIGAM
+5774 V
-5785 FSSPIMAQ
+5785 
-5793 QEELDVFPVL
+5793 
-5803 AGKTQCLSKDDA
+5803 
-5815 MRLSQEHEKC
+5815 
-5825 VAKHFFVSASW
+5825 
-5836 GTASGD
+5836 
-5842 FKESDVQQ
+5842 
-5850 EAANLGFDVFD
+5850 
-5861 INIDDTRGAWKAV
+5861 
-5874 IGTNLTENSFI
+5874 
-5885 QAGYTDLGDV
+5885 
-5895 SAAFS
+5895 
-5900 TTTNE
+5900 
-5905 PARFFSDTSE
+5905 
-5915 IRPTSV
+5915 
-5921 DGFTLSVAYQFL
+5921 
-5933 RKEDWFLHAHIGL
+5933 
-5946 FFWQGDYNSL
+5946 
-5956 DVFENEVL
+5956 
-5964 PKVAD
+5964 
-5969 DGTDL
+5969 
-5974 FYGVGANYR
+5974 
-5983 VQNNWAVT
+5983 
-5991 IEYERYDIDD
+5991 
-6001 NPTDLLSLGINYLF
+6001 

>member
-1 MALNDKDKRKDM
+1 MIRT
-13 KRPLSNAIIGTS
+13 LSKAIIGTS
-25 LLLGAIQSVQAATP
+25 LLLGALQSAQAATP
-39 VVTNSPPQSAFIGET
+39 VITNLPPQSAFIGES
-54 FCYDVSLS
+54 FCYDIPLTNS
-62 NTGTTGYGPYFRVIH
+62 GTTGYGPYLRVIH
-77 DADLTFNDATFIGSN
+77 DADLTFNGATFIGSN
-92 SATVNVGIFDTVANN
+92 SATVNVGTFDTVANN
-107 NELEDPITAQTV
+107 NELEDPIIAQTV

-133 VGSVVANGPN
+133 VGSVVTNGPD

-180 GPIVGTTQTASV
+180 GPIVGTTQSASV
-192 EAALYQVS
+192 EAALYQVT

-218 TVTHVVDVAN
+218 TVTHTVDVAN
-228 GPTIDNLQFTDALD
+228 GPTIDNLQFTDVLD
-242 NAVQYSAQATVTGGT
+242 NGVQYSAQATITGGT
-257 GCAINSEPSTSST
+257 GCAIDSEPSTSST
-270 GGTLDVSCDSAT
+270 GGILDVSCASAT
-282 GTSSENDVRVSY
+282 GTSSANDVRVSY
-294 PMHFINVLD
+294 PMHFINVLN
-303 AQQCSV
+303 AQQCSA

-320 SFNGIGLTQVSS
+320 SFNGNGLTQVSS
-332 SDTVTAKHVAIQQDI
+332 SDTVTAKHVAIQQGVN
-347 STSQSSPGNTLTVTN
+347 TGESSPGNTLTVTN
-362 SIQISDYISVD
+362 SIQISDYVSVD
-373 SLTLNDTIADGVN
+373 SLILNDTIADGVD
-386 FSSDITVSYG
+386 FSSDITVNYG
-396 GSTFNITRPSSSID
+396 GSTFNITRPASSTD

-416 ITYSVTSVTGT
+416 ITYNVTNATGT
-427 LSGGSV
+427 LPGGSV

-458 VVANDALSISQSAQ
+458 VVANDSLSFSQSAQ
-472 YNVASGASSCM
+472 YNVASGASSCL
-483 EGSSAAVSI
+483 EGSSASVSI

-502 DGNGNTTTQLLQ
+502 DGNGDTTTQLLQ

-532 DTNDIVYK
+532 DTNDIVFV
-540 DFLPLPVFVIPETTI
+540 DFLPLPVFLIPETTV

-568 YTTENTVTFLSPTI
+568 YTAENTVTTLTPTI
-582 TVSATENSVT
+582 TVSSAENSVT
-592 LDWGNISTTTPE
+592 LDWGSISTTQAE

-615 DEPYADGLRLANLF
+615 DKPYADGLELANLF
-629 QGTSTNTPDAVSA
+629 QGTSTNTPDAITA
-642 DLKSAEIIVR
+642 DLKSAKILVR

-663 AGNVDAGDTVQYTL
+663 AGNVDAGDTIQYTL

-688 DTTASVPIVPGVASQ
+688 DTTASVPIVSGVASQ
-703 NLVSATVDGDGV
+703 SLVSATVDGNGV

-768 GQAATFDPQKDN
+768 GQAATFDPQSDD
-780 ASVTVSDIAIAST
+780 AFVTVSDIAIAST

-805 TVQYRIDVT
+805 TVQYRVDVT
-814 LPEGTTKDL
+814 LPEGTTNDL

-837 TLTVDS
+837 TLTVNS

-855 VTSSGNVAT
+855 VTSSGTVAS
-864 GQTVKAVFNGSTTT
+864 GQTVRAVFNGSTTT
-878 NNDNDPSDNTLS
+878 NNDNDPSDNTFS
-890 LTLEALVQDVTQNAA
+890 ITLEALVQDVTQNAA
-905 TTTTQSKQ
+905 TTSTQSKQ

-936 EHVLRTTTSVAPR
+936 EHVLSATTSVAPS

-968 TATAYDVNVVSNV
+968 TATAYDVEVVSNV

-989 TEGTTP
+989 NAGTTP
-995 SGFTY
+995 TGFTY
-1000 ALQNSP
+1000 ALQTSP
-1006 DRVTYSGSELGAGA
+1006 DRVTYSGTELAAGDS
-1020 TVQFTYTAEVKAG
+1020 VQFTYTAEVKAG

-1038 SFNITAQA
+1038 SFDITAQA
-1046 TGDSQTGDQTVER
+1046 TGDSQTGDQAVER
-1059 DSQSESTGTT
+1059 DSQSSSTGTT
-1069 ATKAIAADNIT
+1069 ATRAISADNIT
-1080 LIDSSEAFTNDSG
+1080 LIASSETFTSDSG
-1093 TREAAIGE
+1093 TRESAIGE
-1101 VLTYSFTT
+1101 VLTYAFTT
-1109 ILPEGQTLETAD
+1109 VVPEGQTLETANQD
-1121 ENIIEVVLP
+1121 IIEVILP
-1130 AGMSYQTGTALI
+1130 AGMAYQAGTALI
-1142 RGTFDTSFSTSN
+1142 RGTFDTGFTTSN
-1154 NASITASDTTIT
+1154 GVSITASDTTIT

-1219 NYLNNNSENQS
+1219 NYLNESSANQS
-1230 NNATQNIRIAE
+1230 NSATQNIRIAE
-1241 PNLTTTK
+1241 PNLTATK

-1258 SEVTFTVALT
+1258 SEVTFTVTLT
-1268 NTAGSRVSRAYDWYI
+1268 NTSGTAVSRAHDWYI
-1283 NDDVPARFNSVSL
+1283 NDNVPARFNSVAL
-1296 VSATHSRDAGI
+1296 VSAIHSRGAGI
-1307 DVSDCTSISGNELTV
+1307 DVSACANISGNELTV
-1322 ESNGCPASN
+1322 ESDSCAVSD
-1331 IDYLEAGESVTVVYT
+1331 IDYLAAGESVTVVYT

-1364 TSATSLPGTSGT
+1364 TSATSLPGVSGT
-1376 GNATPGAAG
+1376 GDATPGVAG

-1416 ANAPTLTLTTTAAD
+1416 ANAPTLTLTTTASD

-1458 LPSGLTYTGDAITIS
+1458 LPSGLTYTGDAITIT
-1473 TPASDFTSTNTPNT
+1473 TPVSDFTSTNTPNT
-1487 TPAQGTDPV
+1487 TPGEGTDPV

-1523 ILGNQGGTTLTST
+1523 ILSNQGGITLTST
-1536 GSLSYQDVSTPAP
+1536 GSLSYQDVSSPAP

-1592 AATAYAVTFE
+1592 TATAYAVTFE

-1631 DEAVLTGTNTV
+1631 DEAVLTGTNTA
-1642 LSASD
+1642 LTASD
-1647 VSEITTTNTGDTLS
+1647 VSETTTTNTGDTLS
-1661 IAAFDLPALA
+1661 VAAFDLPALA

-1705 SGRSG
+1705 SGRSSA
-1710 VDGTDD
+1710 DGGDD
-1716 DDDTALNNYRETV
+1716 DNNATLNNYRETAS
-1729 NSNVTVDN
+1729 SNVTVDN
-1737 TLAIQSALNT
+1737 TLAIQSALNA

-1772 IGGVSIVNTLP
+1772 IDGVSIVNTLP

-1827 DSTND
+1827 NSAND
-1832 FITVTFTGVVENEVG
+1832 YITVTFTGVVENEVG
-1847 NSQGTTL
+1847 NAQGTTL

-1863 AESAGPST
+1863 GESAGPST

-1881 DSTMTLDKASVSL
+1881 DSTMTLDKTSVSL

-1900 TIDVGHASSFA
+1900 TINVGHNSSFA

-1920 SVPDGLTY
+1920 SVPSGLTY
-1928 VADSFMGQGTID
+1928 VANSFMGQGTID
-1940 DTSPTLLVVDMGS
+1940 DTSPTLLVVDMGG
-1953 ITLVE
+1953 ITLVD
-1958 GSKQVTMQ
+1958 GSKQVTLQ

-2005 SINVTGDVAA
+2005 SINVTGDIAA

-2028 INGNGFIDAG
+2028 VNGNGFIDAG

-2052 SATATDVVFAHG
+2052 SATATDVVFTHG

-2070 YVTGSATTT
+2070 YVAGSATTT

-2100 SETISFE
+2100 SETITFE
-2107 LLVDANTASNTL
+2107 LLVDANVANNTL
-2119 ISVQGSVDSSD
+2119 VSLQGSVDSSD

-2162 DITQLVRLSTDADT
+2162 DITQLVSLSTDADT

-2188 TYLLENKGSQAL
+2188 TYLLENTGSQAL

-2213 IYVAN
+2213 TYVAN
-2218 SAQVSGGHTVS
+2218 SATVSGGHTVS

-2248 TVSLDVTI
+2248 TVSLEVTI

-2289 NNRANSDGFQ
+2289 NNRADSDGFQ

-2306 TGTGTPELEIIQ
+2306 TGAGTPELEIIQ
-2318 YFELVNDVDGDG
+2318 YFELVDDVDGDG
-2330 VVDPGDSVRVYTLAI
+2330 VVDPGDSVRVYTVAT

-2375 QGVVVSEAPLDVNVG
+2375 QGVVVSETPFDVNVG
-2390 GIAPSETVTVSV
+2390 GVAPSETVTASV

-2471 TSDNNFVQGET
+2471 TSGNNFVQGET

-2503 TLPANISLVAGAG
+2503 TLPANVSLLAGAG

-2527 SGVNPANINSTA
+2527 SGVNPASINSTA
-2539 SGTAVNVNSN
+2539 SGTAVNVNGN
-2549 ISVSDNT
+2549 ISVSNNT
-2556 LSLDLGSIVN
+2556 LTLDLGSIVN

-2580 ELDTSAIVPSA
+2580 ELDTSALVPSA

-2611 QSINANDVAVI
+2611 QSLNANDVTVT

-2650 NDSDADNGQSISI
+2650 NDSDTDNGQSISI

-2682 IYTPAADFFGAE
+2682 IYTPAADFFGTE

-2704 GGGDTATATFTVNN
+2704 GGSDTATATFTVNN

-2729 ANTTEDTQVTVNVL
+2729 ATTTEDTQVVVNVL

-2757 AANSGNGAVSFA
+2757 AVNSSNGAVSFA
-2769 GSNITFTPAQNFNGP
+2769 GSNITFTPAQDFNGP
-2784 ALVSYTITDGNGNSD
+2784 ALVTYTISDGNGNSD

-2814 VAANDSANT
+2814 VATNDSANT
-2823 NEDTNVIVDVL
+2823 NEDNDVIIDVL
-2834 ANDSDVDGDTLS
+2834 ANDSDVDGDALS

-2851 ASAGAASVNANGD
+2851 ASAGAASVNSNGD

-2905 PVANPDSGTANE
+2905 PIANPDSGTVNE
-2917 DTTVTIDVL
+2917 DSSVIIDVL
-2926 TNDTDVDGDTLSIT
+2926 TNDTDVDGDALSIT
-2940 DATSPNGSVTFS
+2940 NAASPNGSVTFS
-2952 GNNITYTPTADFNGA
+2952 GNNITFTPTADFNGA
-2967 TTVTYTISDG
+2967 TTVTYTVSDG

-2989 VSNINDAPVA
+2989 VTNVNDAPVA
-2999 SDDSATTNEDTAVV
+2999 SDDTASTNEDTAVV

-3025 DALSVSSVSAT
+3025 DALSVSNVSAT
-3036 NGSAVVNGGGNV
+3036 NGSAIVNGDGNV

-3061 VTYTVT
+3061 VAYTVT

-3077 VSVSIAAVNDNP
+3077 VSVAIAAVNDNP

-3117 DTLSVANASVTAGS
+3117 DTLSVASASVTTGS

-3136 NQVNYTPDADF
+3136 NQVNYTPEADF

-3159 GAGGSANSTVAV
+3159 GAGGSASSTVEV
-3171 TVVNVNDA
+3171 TITNVNDA
-3179 PVANNDTAS
+3179 
-3188 VDEDS
+3188 
-3193 SVVVNV
+3193 
-3199 IANDTDVDNDTLEL
+3199 
-3213 TAVNASTGTATIN
+3213 
-3226 SDGNLLYT
+3226 
-3234 PDADYNGAATVTY
+3234 
-3247 TVSDGN
+3247 
-3253 SGSDSATVSIT
+3253 
-3264 VNPVN
+3264 
-3269 DNPVAAADTGNV
+3269 
-3281 QEDETV
+3281 
-3287 IINALAND
+3287 
-3295 SDIDGDSL
+3295 
-3303 QLSAASSSQGTA
+3303 
-3315 TITGDNTLSFTPSAD
+3315 
-3330 FNGTATISYSVS
+3330 
-3342 DGAGGS
+3342 
-3348 ASSTVTVTVAPV
+3348 
-3360 NDAPVANDDAEKV
+3360 
-3373 TEDSSVTLSVLEN
+3373 
-3386 DTDVD
+3386 
-3391 NDTLSVTS
+3391 
-3399 ASASEGT
+3399 
-3406 ITVNANNSVTYT
+3406 
-3418 PPADFDGAA
+3418 
-3427 TATYTISDGNG
+3427 
-3438 GTATASISFTVEGVN
+3438 
-3453 DAPIALD
+3453 
-3460 DTAVVDEDASVTVA
+3460 
-3474 VLANDSDIDEDVLS
+3474 
-3488 VSAASSAQGSVVI
+3488 
-3501 TADSQVTFS
+3501 
-3510 PNADFNGEATVSYTV
+3510 
-3525 SDGNGATDT
+3525 
-3534 ATITVTVNPVND
+3534 
-3546 TPVTV
+3546 
-3551 DDTAAVEEDGSVVT
+3551 
-3565 DVLANDSDIDEDVL
+3565 
-3579 TISDVTVD
+3579 
-3587 EGSVTIQG
+3587 
-3595 GQVSYTPD
+3595 
-3603 ENFNGTATI
+3603 
-3612 TYTVSDGNGAT
+3612 
-3623 AIGTLVVTVSAV
+3623 
-3635 NDAPTLTD
+3635 
-3643 FTAATNQNEA
+3643 
-3653 LTIDVIANVED
+3653 
-3664 VDTEDTHT
+3664 
-3672 IVSATSSDGTVE
+3672 
-3684 VVDGKL
+3684 
-3690 AYTPS
+3690 
-3695 EDYSGEVTIDVC
+3695 
-3707 IQDAEGEEACARI
+3707 
-3720 TVTVV
+3720 
-3725 YTNIGPV
+3725 PV
-3732 VEDLEFTIQEGD
+3732 VEDLEFTIYEDD
-3744 SLPFTLTGTDADEDV
+3744 SLPVTLAGTDADEDV

-3814 AVNDAPVAFV
+3814 AVNDAPVAV
-3824 DSASTLDDA
+3824 ADTASTLDDT
-3833 AVEIDVLSNDFDVDG
+3833 AVEIDVLSNDLDVEG

-3855 AATDSGSVEVKNGVL
+3855 ATADSGSVEVESGVL
-3870 VFTPALGTQG
+3870 VYTPALGTQG

-3886 TITDVSGATSQANVI
+3886 TITDASGATSQASVI
-3901 VTVTASE
+3901 VTVSASE

-3921 DIEVDA
+3921 DIELDA
-3927 TGYLTEVVIGNA
+3927 IGYLTEVVLGNA
-3939 TAVDTNGNAIP
+3939 TAVDASGNAIP

-3960 TPGLHTVYWQAT
+3960 APGLHTVYWQAT
-3972 DGEGNTTT
+3972 DDEGNTTT

-3989 QVSLSENMVVT
+3989 QVSLSDDVVVT
-4000 EGGAASFDVLLSGD
+4000 EGGAASFDVLLSGN

-4023 YTVSGTSD
+4023 YTVSGTADTS
-4031 ANDHDLITGAITI
+4031 DHDLISGTVTI
-4044 ESGTQVTVKFN
+4044 ESGTQATVKFN
-4055 VIPDTI
+4055 IIPDTI
-4061 ADDGE
+4061 IDDGE
-4066 TVVVTLDT
+4066 TVIVTL
-4074 NANIGEKASHTTT
+4074 NENVNVGEKASQTTT

-4094 PFVAL
+4094 PVVAL
-4099 SAEQANTATL
+4099 SVEQDNTTTL
-4109 TVGQNDGFVDVLA
+4109 TVGQNDGLVDVLA

-4136 WSNSSPELTN
+4136 WSNSAPELTN
-4146 VSSDDGV
+4146 VSNDDGV
-4153 FTFDPALVAPGVYA
+4153 FTFDPTSVAPGVYA
-4167 VTVLVA
+4167 VTLLVA
-4173 DSENPM
+4173 DSENPA
-4179 LVTSRTIYIEVV
+4179 LVSSRTIYIEVV

-4226 DSIALCSLAPEVAGE
+4226 DSIALCSVAPEIAGE

-4247 ETNAGACVSAGEYTR
+4247 ESNAGACVSAGEYTR

-4269 LLLADDSVVTNR
+4269 LLLADDSVVTSR

-4286 EANNVGGLFN
+4286 ETNNVGGLFN
-4296 FDVVSSQSSQT
+4296 FDVVNNQSNQA

-4322 AFVRT
+4322 AFMRS

-4340 GDAVIYSAPGAPGFC
+4340 GDAVIYSAPGTPGFC
-4355 PNVNSNTWQEG
+4355 PTVNSGAWQEG
-4366 LVAGS
+4366 LIAGS

-4382 SYDADATA
+4382 SFDADGTT

-4453 TIVDGLVSYTPPEGF
+4453 TIIDGLVSYTPPEGF

-4518 VLLNDTD
+4518 VLSNDTD
-4525 EDGDTLTIIEVTAA
+4525 EDGDTLSITEVTAS
-4539 TGNVILLPSGELSY
+4539 TGTVILLPSGELSY

-4558 FNGVVTI
+4558 YNGVVTI
-4565 DYTISDGHGGTD
+4565 EYTISDGHGGTD
-4577 TAQVTLTIAA
+4577 TAQVTLTVTA
-4587 VNDAPV
+4587 VNDSPV
-4593 AVDETASVTE
+4593 AVDDTASVTE

-4613 NDSDI
+4613 NDSDV
-4618 DGDVLTVAMAS
+4618 DGDVLTVTMAS
-4629 TDNGT
+4629 TDNGS
-4634 VVINTG
+4634 VVVNNG
-4640 TTVTYTPEANANGEA
+4640 TTVTYTPVANVNGEA
-4655 TFTYTISDGFGGTDT
+4655 TFTYTISDGFSGTDT
-4670 ATVTMVIVA
+4670 ATVTVVIVA
-4679 INDAPVANNDL
+4679 INDAPVANNDQ
-4690 ANVSEDSSVIINAL
+4690 ANVSEDSSVIVNAL

-4727 TIGSEGNIVYTPL
+4727 TVNSDGNIVYTPL

-4780 AEVSTN
+4780 GEVSTN
-4786 QDTPLSISVLNDA
+4786 QDTPLSINVLSNA
-4799 TDIDGDTLTIASAE
+4799 NDIDGDTLTIASAE

-4844 ADPSGAQACATYTV
+4844 ADQSGAQACATYTV

-4865 APTVLDLTFAMEE
+4865 APVVLNLTFTMEE
-4878 DATLPIVVQG
+4878 DATLPIQLQG
-4888 SDVDGDALTY
+4888 SDADGDALTY
-4898 QLVSSPEGEL
+4898 QLVTSPDGEL
-4908 FGRLPSVLFAPIANF
+4908 VGRLPNVLYAPDADF
-4923 NGTTSF
+4923 SGTTTF
-4929 TYTANDGE
+4929 TFTANDGE
-4937 EASNIGTV
+4937 ETSNVGTV
-4945 TVTVTPVND
+4945 TINVNPVND

-4959 DDAITLGNYNPA
+4959 DDAISLGNYNPA
-4971 EIDVLTNDSDVDGDT
+4971 EIDVLANDSDADGDT
-4986 LSIIGARAKL
+4986 LRIIGARVEL
-4996 GSLTWTGSS
+4996 GDVSWSDDS

-5018 GIDYTITDS
+5018 VIDYTITDP
-5027 QGEVAQATVLVDVLP
+5027 QGEVAQASVLVDVMP

-5049 VIQVP
+5049 VIEVP
-5054 EDIFANANALF
+5054 EDVFVDANALF

-5090 ITFYEPGNNTAYW
+5090 LIFYEPGNNTAYW
-5103 QATDEN
+5103 QATDED

-5117 SVRVRPL
+5117 AVRVRPL

-5172 DGIIVLESGSDVTE
+5172 DGIIVMESGSDKTV
-5186 SFTIFPDADIEGV
+5186 SFNVFPDADIEGT
-5199 ETIVIELSDV
+5199 ETIIIELSDV

-5242 ILVIPR
+5242 IRVIPT

-5275 ADIADSDNVN
+5275 ADLADTDSVD
-5285 DTFTFDPSGLEVGV
+5285 DTFTFDPSGLEIGV

-5325 GALPSLT
+5325 DALPSPT

-5342 DIVDGLADSDRDG
+5342 DVVDGLADSDRDG

-5410 AGDDNIVPD
+5410 AGDDDIVPD

-5532 GVSVL
+5532 GVSVM
-5537 FNGNTQPVATDDA
+5537 FNGNTQPVANDDA
-5550 VTIIVDESVTIDALN
+5550 VTIIVDESVTIEALSNDA
-5565 NDSDPDGDDLR
+5565 DPDGDDLR

-5583 FGTVEIIGDTIDYTP
+5583 FGTAVIAGDTIEYTP

-5620 LGAITVTII
+5620 LGVITVTII
-5629 GNNPPE
+5629 GNNPPQ
-5635 AVDDAVS
+5635 AVDDTVT
-5642 IDVDQSVTVD
+5642 IDVDQSVTVN

-5662 DSIRVVSAEA
+5662 DSIRVVSAQA

-5682 NTLTFTP
+5682 DTLTFTP

-5701 VIEDT
+5701 IIEDT
-5706 QGGMSEGRLTI
+5706 QGGTSEGRLTI
-5717 TVEPVTVRI
+5717 TVQPVTVRI

-5732 GGSMNAA
+5732 GGSMNAM
-5739 LLILLAFVIILRRLS
+5739 LLMLLVFVMTLRRLL
-5754 GAEKGSISVR
+5754 AAQRKG
-5764 VKTMNRTLIG
+5764 VK
-5774 GLASFVIIGAM
+5774 A
-5785 FSSPIMAQ
+5785 
-5793 QEELDVFPVL
+5793 
-5803 AGKTQCLSKDDA
+5803 
-5815 MRLSQEHEKC
+5815 
-5825 VAKHFFVSASW
+5825 
-5836 GTASGD
+5836 
-5842 FKESDVQQ
+5842 
-5850 EAANLGFDVFD
+5850 
-5861 INIDDTRGAWKAV
+5861 
-5874 IGTNLTENSFI
+5874 
-5885 QAGYTDLGDV
+5885 
-5895 SAAFS
+5895 
-5900 TTTNE
+5900 
-5905 PARFFSDTSE
+5905 
-5915 IRPTSV
+5915 
-5921 DGFTLSVAYQFL
+5921 
-5933 RKEDWFLHAHIGL
+5933 
-5946 FFWQGDYNSL
+5946 
-5956 DVFENEVL
+5956 
-5964 PKVAD
+5964 
-5969 DGTDL
+5969 
-5974 FYGVGANYR
+5974 
-5983 VQNNWAVT
+5983 
-5991 IEYERYDIDD
+5991 
-6001 NPTDLLSLGINYLF
+6001 

>member
-1 MALNDKDKRKDM
+1 MIRT
-13 KRPLSNAIIGTS
+13 LSKAIIGTS
-25 LLLGAIQSVQAATP
+25 LLLGALQSAQAATP
-39 VVTNSPPQSAFIGET
+39 VITNSPPQSAFIGES
-54 FCYDVSLS
+54 FCYDIPLTNS
-62 NTGTTGYGPYFRVIH
+62 GTTGYGPYLRVIH
-77 DADLTFNDATFIGSN
+77 DADLTFNGATFIGSN
-92 SATVNVGIFDTVANN
+92 SATVNVGTFDTVANN
-107 NELEDPITAQTV
+107 NELEDPIIAQTV

-133 VGSVVANGPN
+133 VGSVVTNGPD

-180 GPIVGTTQTASV
+180 GPIVGTSQSASV
-192 EAALYQVS
+192 EAALYQVT

-218 TVTHVVDVAN
+218 TVTHTVDVAN
-228 GPTIDNLQFTDALD
+228 GPTIDNLQFTDVLD
-242 NAVQYSAQATVTGGT
+242 NGVQYSAQATITGGT
-257 GCAINSEPSTSST
+257 GCAIDSEPSTSST
-270 GGTLDVSCDSAT
+270 GGILDVSCASAT
-282 GTSSENDVRVSY
+282 GTSSANDVRVSY
-294 PMHFINVLD
+294 PMHFINVLN
-303 AQQCSV
+303 AQQCSA

-320 SFNGIGLTQVSS
+320 SFNGNGLTQVSS
-332 SDTVTAKHVAIQQDI
+332 NDTVTAKHVAIQQGVN
-347 STSQSSPGNTLTVTN
+347 TGESSPGNTLTVTN
-362 SIQISDYISVD
+362 SIQISDYVSVD
-373 SLTLNDTIADGVN
+373 SLILNDTIADGVD
-386 FSSDITVSYG
+386 FSSDITISYG
-396 GSTFNITRPSSSID
+396 GNTFNITRPASSTD

-416 ITYSVTSVTGT
+416 ITYNVTNATGT
-427 LSGGSV
+427 LPGGSV

-446 VGGYTGVDSNAP
+446 VGGYTGVESNAP
-458 VVANDALSISQSAQ
+458 VVANDSLSFSQSAQ
-472 YNVASGASSCM
+472 YNVASGASSCL
-483 EGSSAAVSI
+483 EGSSASVSI

-502 DGNGNTTTQLLQ
+502 DGNGDTTTQLLQ

-532 DTNDIVYK
+532 DTNDIVFV
-540 DFLPLPVFVIPETTI
+540 DFLPLPVFLIPETTV

-568 YTTENTVTFLSPTI
+568 YTAENTVTTLTPTI
-582 TVSATENSVT
+582 TVSSAENSVT
-592 LDWGNISTTTPE
+592 LDWGSISTTQAE

-615 DEPYADGLRLANLF
+615 DKPYADGLELANLF
-629 QGTSTNTPDAVSA
+629 QGTSTNTPDAITA
-642 DLKSAEIIVR
+642 DLKSAKILVR

-663 AGNVDAGDTVQYTL
+663 AGNVDAGDTIQYTL

-688 DTTASVPIVPGVASQ
+688 DTTASVPIVSGVASQ
-703 NLVSATVDGDGV
+703 SLVSATVDGNGV

-768 GQAATFDPQKDN
+768 GQAATFDPQSDD
-780 ASVTVSDIAIAST
+780 AFVTVSDIAIAST

-805 TVQYRIDVT
+805 TVQYRVDVT
-814 LPEGTTKDL
+814 LPEGTTNDL

-837 TLTVDS
+837 TLTVNS

-855 VTSSGNVAT
+855 VTSSGTVAS
-864 GQTVKAVFNGSTTT
+864 GQTVRAVFNGSTTT
-878 NNDNDPSDNTLS
+878 NNDNDPSDNTFS
-890 LTLEALVQDVTQNAA
+890 ITLEALVQDVTQNAA
-905 TTTTQSKQ
+905 TTSTQSKQ

-936 EHVLRTTTSVAPR
+936 EHVLSATTSVAPS

-968 TATAYDVNVVSNV
+968 TATAYDVEVVSNV

-989 TEGTTP
+989 NAGTTP
-995 SGFTY
+995 TGFTY
-1000 ALQNSP
+1000 ALQTSP
-1006 DRVTYSGSELGAGA
+1006 DRVTYSGTELAAGDS
-1020 TVQFTYTAEVKAG
+1020 VQFTYTAEVKAG

-1038 SFNITAQA
+1038 SFDITAQA
-1046 TGDSQTGDQTVER
+1046 TGDSQTGDQAVER
-1059 DSQSESTGTT
+1059 DSQSSSTGTT
-1069 ATKAIAADNIT
+1069 ATRAISADNIT
-1080 LIDSSEAFTNDSG
+1080 LIASSETFTSDSG
-1093 TREAAIGE
+1093 TRESAIGE
-1101 VLTYSFTT
+1101 VLTYAFTT
-1109 ILPEGQTLETAD
+1109 VVPEGQTLETANQD
-1121 ENIIEVVLP
+1121 IIEVILP
-1130 AGMSYQTGTALI
+1130 AGMAYQAGTALI
-1142 RGTFDTSFSTSN
+1142 RGTFDTGFTTSN
-1154 NASITASDTTIT
+1154 GVSITASDTTIT

-1219 NYLNNNSENQS
+1219 NYLNESSANQS
-1230 NNATQNIRIAE
+1230 NSATQNIRIAE
-1241 PNLTTTK
+1241 PNLTATK

-1258 SEVTFTVALT
+1258 SEVTFTVTLT
-1268 NTAGSRVSRAYDWYI
+1268 NTSGTAVSRAHDWYI
-1283 NDDVPARFNSVSL
+1283 NDNVPARFNSVAL
-1296 VSATHSRDAGI
+1296 VSAIHSRGAGI
-1307 DVSDCTSISGNELTV
+1307 DVSACANISGNELTV
-1322 ESNGCPASN
+1322 ESDSCAVSD
-1331 IDYLEAGESVTVVYT
+1331 IDYLAAGESVTVVYT

-1364 TSATSLPGTSGT
+1364 TSATSLPGVSGT
-1376 GNATPGAAG
+1376 GDATPGVAG

-1416 ANAPTLTLTTTAAD
+1416 ANAPTLTLTTTASD

-1458 LPSGLTYTGDAITIS
+1458 LPSGLTYTGDAITIT
-1473 TPASDFTSTNTPNT
+1473 TPVSDFTSTNTPNT
-1487 TPAQGTDPV
+1487 TPGEGTDPV

-1523 ILGNQGGTTLTST
+1523 ILSNQGGITLTST
-1536 GSLSYQDVSTPAP
+1536 GSLSYQDVSSPAP

-1592 AATAYAVTFE
+1592 TATAYAVTFE

-1631 DEAVLTGTNTV
+1631 DEAVLTGTNTA
-1642 LSASD
+1642 LTASD
-1647 VSEITTTNTGDTLS
+1647 VSETTTTNTGDTLS
-1661 IAAFDLPALA
+1661 VAAFDLPALA

-1705 SGRSG
+1705 SGRSSA
-1710 VDGTDD
+1710 DGGDD
-1716 DDDTALNNYRETV
+1716 DNNATLNNYRETAS
-1729 NSNVTVDN
+1729 SNVTVDN
-1737 TLAIQSALNT
+1737 TLAIQSALNA

-1772 IGGVSIVNTLP
+1772 IDGVSIVNTLP

-1827 DSTND
+1827 NSAND
-1832 FITVTFTGVVENEVG
+1832 YITVTFTGVVENEVG
-1847 NSQGTTL
+1847 NAQGTTL

-1863 AESAGPST
+1863 GESAGPST

-1881 DSTMTLDKASVSL
+1881 DSTMTLDKTSVSL

-1900 TIDVGHASSFA
+1900 TINVGHNSSFA

-1920 SVPDGLTY
+1920 SVPSGLTY
-1928 VADSFMGQGTID
+1928 VANSFMGQGTID
-1940 DTSPTLLVVDMGS
+1940 DTSPTLLVVDMGG
-1953 ITLVE
+1953 ITLVD
-1958 GSKQVTMQ
+1958 GSKQVTLQ

-2005 SINVTGDVAA
+2005 SINVTGDIAA

-2028 INGNGFIDAG
+2028 VNGNGFIDAG

-2052 SATATDVVFAHG
+2052 SATATDVVFTHG

-2070 YVTGSATTT
+2070 YVAGSATTT

-2100 SETISFE
+2100 SETITFE
-2107 LLVDANTASNTL
+2107 LLVDANVANNTL
-2119 ISVQGSVDSSD
+2119 VSLQGSVDSSD

-2162 DITQLVRLSTDADT
+2162 DITQLVSLSTDADT

-2188 TYLLENKGSQAL
+2188 TYLLENTGSQAL

-2213 IYVAN
+2213 TYVAN
-2218 SAQVSGGHTVS
+2218 SATVSGGHTVS

-2248 TVSLDVTI
+2248 TVSLEVTI

-2289 NNRANSDGFQ
+2289 NNRADSDGFQ

-2306 TGTGTPELEIIQ
+2306 TGAGTPELEIIQ
-2318 YFELVNDVDGDG
+2318 YFELVDDVDGDG
-2330 VVDPGDSVRVYTLAI
+2330 VVDPGDSVRVYTVAT

-2375 QGVVVSEAPLDVNVG
+2375 QGVVVSETPFDVNVG
-2390 GIAPSETVTVSV
+2390 GIAPSETVTASV

-2471 TSDNNFVQGET
+2471 TSGNNFVQGET

-2503 TLPANISLVAGAG
+2503 TLPANVSLLAGAG

-2527 SGVNPANINSTA
+2527 SGVNPASINSTA
-2539 SGTAVNVNSN
+2539 SGTAVNVNGN
-2549 ISVSDNT
+2549 ISVSNNT
-2556 LSLDLGSIVN
+2556 LTLDLGSIVN

-2580 ELDTSAIVPSA
+2580 ELDTSALVPSA

-2611 QSINANDVAVI
+2611 QSLNANDVTVT

-2650 NDSDADNGQSISI
+2650 NDSDTDNGQSISI

-2682 IYTPAADFFGAE
+2682 IYTPAADFFGTE

-2704 GGGDTATATFTVNN
+2704 GGSDTATATFTVNN

-2729 ANTTEDTQVTVNVL
+2729 ATTTEDTQVVVNVL

-2757 AANSGNGAVSFA
+2757 AVNSSNGAVSFA
-2769 GSNITFTPAQNFNGP
+2769 GSNITFTPAQDFNGP
-2784 ALVSYTITDGNGNSD
+2784 ALVTYTISDGNGNSD

-2814 VAANDSANT
+2814 VATNDSANT
-2823 NEDTNVIVDVL
+2823 NEDNDVIIDVL
-2834 ANDSDVDGDTLS
+2834 ANDSDVDGDALS

-2851 ASAGAASVNANGD
+2851 ASAGAASVNSNGD

-2880 YTVSDGNGGTDSAS
+2880 YKVSDGNGGTDSAS

-2905 PVANPDSGTANE
+2905 PIANPDSGTVNE
-2917 DTTVTIDVL
+2917 DSSVIIDVL
-2926 TNDTDVDGDTLSIT
+2926 TNDTDVDGDALSIT
-2940 DATSPNGSVTFS
+2940 NATSPNGSVTFS
-2952 GNNITYTPTADFNGA
+2952 GNNITFTPTADFNGA
-2967 TTVTYTISDG
+2967 TTVTYTVSDG

-2989 VSNINDAPVA
+2989 VTNVNDAPVA
-2999 SDDSATTNEDTAVV
+2999 SDDTASTNEDTAVV

-3025 DALSVSSVSAT
+3025 DALSVSNVSAT
-3036 NGSAVVNGGGNV
+3036 NGSAIVNGDGNV

-3061 VTYTVT
+3061 VAYTVT

-3077 VSVSIAAVNDNP
+3077 VSVAIAAVNDNP

-3117 DTLSVANASVTAGS
+3117 DTLSVASASVTTGS

-3136 NQVNYTPDADF
+3136 NQVNYTPEADF

-3269 DNPVAAADTGNV
+3269 DNPVAVADTASV

-3287 IINALAND
+3287 IINALSND
-3295 SDIDGDSL
+3295 SDIDGDTL

-3330 FNGTATISYSVS
+3330 FNGTAAITYSVS

-3360 NDAPVANDDAEKV
+3360 NDAPVANDDAGRV
-3373 TEDSSVTLSVLEN
+3373 TEDSSTTLAVLDN

-3391 NDTLSVTS
+3391 NDELSVTS

-3488 VSAASSAQGSVVI
+3488 VSAASSAQGSAVI

-3551 DDTAAVEEDGSVVT
+3551 DDTATVEEDGSVVV

-3587 EGSVTIQG
+3587 EGSVAIQG

-3623 AIGTLVVTVSAV
+3623 ATGTLVVTVTAV
-3635 NDAPTLTD
+3635 NDAPTLAD

-3664 VDTEDTHT
+3664 VDTDDTHT
-3672 IVSATSSDGTVE
+3672 IVSATSSDGTVDI
-3684 VVDGKL
+3684 VDGKL
-3690 AYTPS
+3690 VYTPS

-3744 SLPFTLTGTDADEDV
+3744 SLPITLTGTDADEDV

-3814 AVNDAPVAFV
+3814 AVNDAPVAV
-3824 DSASTLDDA
+3824 ADTASTLDDT
-3833 AVEIDVLSNDFDVDG
+3833 AVEIDVLSNDLDVEG

-3855 AATDSGSVEVKNGVL
+3855 ATADSGSVEVESGVL
-3870 VFTPALGTQG
+3870 VYTPALGTQG

-3886 TITDVSGATSQANVI
+3886 TITDASGATSQASVI
-3901 VTVTASE
+3901 VTVSASE

-3921 DIEVDA
+3921 DIELDA
-3927 TGYLTEVVIGNA
+3927 IGYLTEVVLGNA
-3939 TAVDTNGNAIP
+3939 TAVDASGNAIP

-3960 TPGLHTVYWQAT
+3960 APGLHTVYWQAT
-3972 DGEGNTTT
+3972 DDEGNTTT

-3989 QVSLSENMVVT
+3989 QVSLSDDVVVT
-4000 EGGAASFDVLLSGD
+4000 EGGAASFDVLLSGN

-4023 YTVSGTSD
+4023 YTVSGTADTS
-4031 ANDHDLITGAITI
+4031 DHDLISGTVTI
-4044 ESGTQVTVKFN
+4044 ESGTQATVKFN
-4055 VIPDTI
+4055 IIPDTI
-4061 ADDGE
+4061 IDDGE
-4066 TVVVTLDT
+4066 TVIVTL
-4074 NANIGEKASHTTT
+4074 NENVNVGEKASQTTT

-4094 PFVAL
+4094 PVVAL
-4099 SAEQANTATL
+4099 SVEQDNTTTL
-4109 TVGQNDGFVDVLA
+4109 TVGQNDGLVDVLA

-4136 WSNSSPELTN
+4136 WSNSAPELTN
-4146 VSSDDGV
+4146 VSNDDGV
-4153 FTFDPALVAPGVYA
+4153 FTFDPTSVAPGVYA
-4167 VTVLVA
+4167 VTLLVA
-4173 DSENPM
+4173 DSENPA
-4179 LVTSRTIYIEVV
+4179 LVSSRTIYIEVV

-4226 DSIALCSLAPEVAGE
+4226 DSIALCSVAPEIAGE

-4247 ETNAGACVSAGEYTR
+4247 ESNAGACVSAGEYTR

-4269 LLLADDSVVTNR
+4269 LLLADDSVVTSR

-4286 EANNVGGLFN
+4286 ETNNVGGLFN
-4296 FDVVSSQSSQT
+4296 FDVVNNQSNQA

-4322 AFVRT
+4322 AFMRS

-4340 GDAVIYSAPGAPGFC
+4340 GDAVIYSAPGTPGFC
-4355 PNVNSNTWQEG
+4355 PTVNSGAWQEG
-4366 LVAGS
+4366 LIAGS

-4382 SYDADATA
+4382 SFDADGTT

-4453 TIVDGLVSYTPPEGF
+4453 TIIDGLVSYTPPEGF

-4518 VLLNDTD
+4518 VLSNDTD
-4525 EDGDTLTIIEVTAA
+4525 EDGDTLSITEVTAS
-4539 TGNVILLPSGELSY
+4539 TGTVILLPSGELSY

-4558 FNGVVTI
+4558 YNGVVTI
-4565 DYTISDGHGGTD
+4565 EYTISDGHGGTD
-4577 TAQVTLTIAA
+4577 TAQVTLTVTA
-4587 VNDAPV
+4587 VNDSPV
-4593 AVDETASVTE
+4593 AVDDTASVTE

-4613 NDSDI
+4613 NDSDV
-4618 DGDVLTVAMAS
+4618 DGDVLTVTMAS
-4629 TDNGT
+4629 TDNGS
-4634 VVINTG
+4634 VVVNNG
-4640 TTVTYTPEANANGEA
+4640 TTVTYTPVANVNGEA
-4655 TFTYTISDGFGGTDT
+4655 TFTYTISDGFSGTDT
-4670 ATVTMVIVA
+4670 ATVTVVIVA
-4679 INDAPVANNDL
+4679 INDAPVANNDQ
-4690 ANVSEDSSVIINAL
+4690 ANVSEDSSVIVNAL

-4727 TIGSEGNIVYTPL
+4727 TVNSDGNIVYTPL

-4780 AEVSTN
+4780 GEVSTN
-4786 QDTPLSISVLNDA
+4786 QDTPLSINVLSNA
-4799 TDIDGDTLTIASAE
+4799 NDIDGDTLTIASAE

-4844 ADPSGAQACATYTV
+4844 ADQSGAQACATYTV

-4865 APTVLDLTFAMEE
+4865 APVVLNLTFTMEE
-4878 DATLPIVVQG
+4878 DATLPIQLQG
-4888 SDVDGDALTY
+4888 SDADGDALTY
-4898 QLVSSPEGEL
+4898 QLVTSPDGEL
-4908 FGRLPSVLFAPIANF
+4908 VGRLPNVLYAPDADF
-4923 NGTTSF
+4923 SGTTTF
-4929 TYTANDGE
+4929 TFTANDGE
-4937 EASNIGTV
+4937 ETSNVGTV
-4945 TVTVTPVND
+4945 TINVNPVND

-4959 DDAITLGNYNPA
+4959 DDAISLGNYNPA
-4971 EIDVLTNDSDVDGDT
+4971 EIDVLANDSDADGDT
-4986 LSIIGARAKL
+4986 LRIIGARVEL
-4996 GSLTWTGSS
+4996 GDVSWSDDS

-5018 GIDYTITDS
+5018 VIDYTITDP
-5027 QGEVAQATVLVDVLP
+5027 QGEVAQASVLVDVMP

-5049 VIQVP
+5049 VIEVP
-5054 EDIFANANALF
+5054 EDVFVDANALF

-5090 ITFYEPGNNTAYW
+5090 LIFYEPGNNTAYW
-5103 QATDEN
+5103 QATDED

-5117 SVRVRPL
+5117 AVRVRPL

-5172 DGIIVLESGSDVTE
+5172 DGIIVMESGSDKTV
-5186 SFTIFPDADIEGV
+5186 SFNVFPDADIEGT
-5199 ETIVIELSDV
+5199 ETIIIELSDV

-5242 ILVIPR
+5242 IRVIPT

-5275 ADIADSDNVN
+5275 ADLADTDSVD
-5285 DTFTFDPSGLEVGV
+5285 DTFTFDPSGLEIGV

-5325 GALPSLT
+5325 DALPSPT

-5342 DIVDGLADSDRDG
+5342 DVVDGLADSDRDG

-5410 AGDDNIVPD
+5410 AGDDDIVPD

-5532 GVSVL
+5532 GVSVM
-5537 FNGNTQPVATDDA
+5537 FNGNTQPVANDDA
-5550 VTIIVDESVTIDALN
+5550 VTIIVDESVTIEALSNDA
-5565 NDSDPDGDDLR
+5565 DPDGDDLR

-5583 FGTVEIIGDTIDYTP
+5583 FGTAVIAGDTIEYTP

-5620 LGAITVTII
+5620 LGVITVTII
-5629 GNNPPE
+5629 GNNPPQ
-5635 AVDDAVS
+5635 AVDDTVT
-5642 IDVDQSVTVD
+5642 IDVDQSVTVN

-5662 DSIRVVSAEA
+5662 DSIRVVSAQA

-5682 NTLTFTP
+5682 DTLTFTP

-5701 VIEDT
+5701 IIEDT
-5706 QGGMSEGRLTI
+5706 QGGTSEGRLTI
-5717 TVEPVTVRI
+5717 TVQPVTVRI

-5732 GGSMNAA
+5732 GGSMNAM
-5739 LLILLAFVIILRRLS
+5739 LLMLLVFVMTLRRLL
-5754 GAEKGSISVR
+5754 AAQRKG
-5764 VKTMNRTLIG
+5764 VK
-5774 GLASFVIIGAM
+5774 A
-5785 FSSPIMAQ
+5785 
-5793 QEELDVFPVL
+5793 
-5803 AGKTQCLSKDDA
+5803 
-5815 MRLSQEHEKC
+5815 
-5825 VAKHFFVSASW
+5825 
-5836 GTASGD
+5836 
-5842 FKESDVQQ
+5842 
-5850 EAANLGFDVFD
+5850 
-5861 INIDDTRGAWKAV
+5861 
-5874 IGTNLTENSFI
+5874 
-5885 QAGYTDLGDV
+5885 
-5895 SAAFS
+5895 
-5900 TTTNE
+5900 
-5905 PARFFSDTSE
+5905 
-5915 IRPTSV
+5915 
-5921 DGFTLSVAYQFL
+5921 
-5933 RKEDWFLHAHIGL
+5933 
-5946 FFWQGDYNSL
+5946 
-5956 DVFENEVL
+5956 
-5964 PKVAD
+5964 
-5969 DGTDL
+5969 
-5974 FYGVGANYR
+5974 
-5983 VQNNWAVT
+5983 
-5991 IEYERYDIDD
+5991 
-6001 NPTDLLSLGINYLF
+6001 

>member
-1 MALNDKDKRKDM
+1 MIRT
-13 KRPLSNAIIGTS
+13 LSKAIIGTS
-25 LLLGAIQSVQAATP
+25 LLLGALQSAQAATP
-39 VVTNSPPQSAFIGET
+39 VITNLPPQSAFIGES
-54 FCYDVSLS
+54 FCYDIPLTNS
-62 NTGTTGYGPYFRVIH
+62 GTTGYGPYLRVIH
-77 DADLTFNDATFIGSN
+77 DADLTFNGATFIGSN
-92 SATVNVGIFDTVANN
+92 SATVNVGTFDTVANN
-107 NELEDPITAQTV
+107 NELEDPIIAQTV

-133 VGSVVANGPN
+133 VGSVVTNGPD

-180 GPIVGTTQTASV
+180 GPIVGTTQSASV
-192 EAALYQVS
+192 EAALYQVT

-218 TVTHVVDVAN
+218 TVTHTVDVAN
-228 GPTIDNLQFTDALD
+228 GPTIDNLQFTDVLD
-242 NAVQYSAQATVTGGT
+242 NGVQYSAQATITGGT
-257 GCAINSEPSTSST
+257 GCAIDSEPSTSST
-270 GGTLDVSCDSAT
+270 GGILDVSCASAT
-282 GTSSENDVRVSY
+282 GTSSANDVRVSY
-294 PMHFINVLD
+294 PMHFINVLN
-303 AQQCSV
+303 AQQCSA

-320 SFNGIGLTQVSS
+320 SFNGNGLTQVSS
-332 SDTVTAKHVAIQQDI
+332 SDTVTAKHVAIQQGVN
-347 STSQSSPGNTLTVTN
+347 TGESSPGNTLTVTN
-362 SIQISDYISVD
+362 SIQISDYVSVD
-373 SLTLNDTIADGVN
+373 SLILNDTIADGVD
-386 FSSDITVSYG
+386 FSSDITVNYG
-396 GSTFNITRPSSSID
+396 GSTFNITRPASSTD

-416 ITYSVTSVTGT
+416 ITYNVTNATGT
-427 LSGGSV
+427 LPGGSV

-458 VVANDALSISQSAQ
+458 VVANDSLSFSQSAQ
-472 YNVASGASSCM
+472 YNVASGASSCL
-483 EGSSAAVSI
+483 EGSSASVSI

-502 DGNGNTTTQLLQ
+502 DGNGDTTTQLLQ

-532 DTNDIVYK
+532 DTNDIVFV
-540 DFLPLPVFVIPETTI
+540 DFLPLPVFLIPETTV

-568 YTTENTVTFLSPTI
+568 YTAENTVTTLTPTI
-582 TVSATENSVT
+582 TVSSAENSVT
-592 LDWGNISTTTPE
+592 LDWGSISTTQAE

-615 DEPYADGLRLANLF
+615 DKPYADGLELANLF
-629 QGTSTNTPDAVSA
+629 QGTSTNTPDAITA
-642 DLKSAEIIVR
+642 DLKSAKILVR

-688 DTTASVPIVPGVASQ
+688 DTTANVPIVSGVASQ
-703 NLVSATVDGDGV
+703 SLVSATVDGNGV

-768 GQAATFDPQKDN
+768 GQAATFDPQSDD
-780 ASVTVSDIAIAST
+780 AFVTVSDIAIAST

-805 TVQYRIDVT
+805 TVQYRVDVT
-814 LPEGTTKDL
+814 LPEGTTNDL

-855 VTSSGNVAT
+855 VTSSGTVAS
-864 GQTVKAVFNGSTTT
+864 GQTVRAVFNGNTTT
-878 NNDNDPSDNTLS
+878 NNDNDPSDNTFS
-890 LTLEALVQDVTQNAA
+890 ITLEALVQDIAQNAA

-923 TNNASATSTNQFS
+923 TNNASATSTNQFA
-936 EHVLRTTTSVAPR
+936 EHVLSATTSVAPS

-962 DVENTG
+962 NVENTG
-968 TATAYDVNVVSNV
+968 TATAYDVDVVSNV

-1000 ALQNSP
+1000 AFENTP
-1006 DRVTYSGSELGAGA
+1006 DRVTYSGSELAAGDS
-1020 TVQFTYTAEVKAG
+1020 VQFTYTAEVKAG
-1033 AQTGS
+1033 VQTGS
-1038 SFNITAQA
+1038 SFNISAQA

-1059 DSQSESTGTT
+1059 DSQSESTDTT
-1069 ATKAIAADNIT
+1069 ATKAISANNIT
-1080 LIDSSEAFTNDSG
+1080 LIASSEAFTNDTG

-1109 ILPEGQTLETAD
+1109 IVPEGQTKETANQD
-1121 ENIIEVVLP
+1121 IIEVILP

-1142 RGTFDTSFSTSN
+1142 RGTFDTGFTTAN
-1154 NASITASDTTIT
+1154 GVSITGSDTTIT

-1179 DITNND
+1179 DVTNND

-1194 VTLDVLTLNT
+1194 VTLSVLTLNT

-1219 NYLNNNSENQS
+1219 NYLNESSANQS
-1230 NNATQNIRIAE
+1230 NNATQNVRIAE
-1241 PNLTTTK
+1241 PNLTATK

-1258 SEVTFTVALT
+1258 SEVTFTVTLT
-1268 NTAGSRVSRAYDWYI
+1268 NTSGTAVSRAHDWYI
-1283 NDDVPARFNSVSL
+1283 NDNVPARFNSVAL
-1296 VSATHSRDAGI
+1296 VSAIHSRGAGI
-1307 DVSDCTSISGNELTV
+1307 DVSACANISGNELTV
-1322 ESNGCPASN
+1322 ESNNVSCPASN

-1346 AQVNFDIAFEE
+1346 ANVNFDIAFEE

-1364 TSATSLPGTSGT
+1364 TSATSLPGVSGT

-1385 SDNGERTGSGA
+1385 SDTGERTGSGA

-1458 LPSGLTYTGDAITIS
+1458 LPSGLTYTGDTITIT
-1473 TPASDFTSTNTPNT
+1473 TPVSDFTSTNTPNT
-1487 TPAQGTDPV
+1487 TPGEGTDPV
-1496 VLDFG
+1496 ILDFG

-1523 ILGNQGGTTLTST
+1523 ILSNQGGITLTST
-1536 GSLSYQDVSTPAP
+1536 GSLSYQDVSSPAP

-1592 AATAYAVTFE
+1592 TATAYAVTFE

-1631 DEAVLTGTNTV
+1631 DEAVLTGTNTA
-1642 LSASD
+1642 LTASD
-1647 VSEITTTNTGDTLS
+1647 VSETTTTNTGDTLS
-1661 IAAFDLPALA
+1661 VAAFDLPALA
-1671 SVTVEYSVVMANEAS
+1671 SVTIEYSVIMANEAS
-1686 AGETLTNAVEA
+1686 AGETLTNSVEA

-1705 SGRSG
+1705 SGRSSA
-1710 VDGTDD
+1710 DGGDD
-1716 DDDTALNNYRETV
+1716 DNNATLNNYRETAS
-1729 NSNVTVDN
+1729 SNVTVDN
-1737 TLAIQSALNT
+1737 TLAIQSALNA

-1772 IGGVSIVNTLP
+1772 IDGVSIVNTLP
-1783 ADIRFD
+1783 ADIRFG

-1827 DSTND
+1827 NSAND
-1832 FITVTFTGVVENEVG
+1832 YITVTFTGVVENEVG
-1847 NSQGTTL
+1847 NAQGTTL

-1863 AESAGPST
+1863 GESAGPSI

-1881 DSTMTLDKASVSL
+1881 DSTMTLDKTSVSL

-1900 TIDVGHASSFA
+1900 TIDVGHNSSFA

-1920 SVPDGLTY
+1920 SVPSGLTY
-1928 VADSFMGQGTID
+1928 VANSFMGQGTID
-1940 DTSPTLLVVDMGS
+1940 DTSSTLLVVDMGS

-2005 SINVTGDVAA
+2005 SINVTGDIAA

-2028 INGNGFIDAG
+2028 VNGNGFIDAG

-2043 TSTLTNESD
+2043 TATLTNESD
-2052 SATATDVVFAHG
+2052 SATATDVVFTHG

-2070 YVTGSATTT
+2070 YVAGSATTT

-2100 SETISFE
+2100 SETITFE
-2107 LLVDANTASNTL
+2107 LLVDANVANNTL
-2119 ISVQGSVDSSD
+2119 VSLQGSVDSSD

-2188 TYLLENKGSQAL
+2188 TYLLENTGSQAL
-2200 SNIALSDAIPTGL
+2200 SNIALSDAIPAGL
-2213 IYVAN
+2213 SYVAN

-2248 TVSLDVTI
+2248 TVSFDVTI

-2289 NNRANSDGFQ
+2289 NNRADSDGLQ

-2306 TGTGTPELEIIQ
+2306 TGAGTPELEIIQ
-2318 YFELVNDVDGDG
+2318 YYELVNDADGDG
-2330 VVDPGDSVRVYTLAI
+2330 VVDPGDSVRIYTVAT

-2375 QGVVVSEAPLDVNVG
+2375 QGVVVSETPFDVNVG
-2390 GIAPSETVTVSV
+2390 GIAPSETVTASV

-2413 TVFSTQA
+2413 TVFSVQA

-2431 LSDNDSNAT
+2431 LSDNDSNAS

-2462 ALTDTSDGG
+2462 TLTDTSDGG
-2471 TSDNNFVQGET
+2471 TSGNNFVQGET

-2503 TLPANISLVAGAG
+2503 TLPANVSLLAGAG

-2527 SGVNPANINSTA
+2527 SGVNPASINSAA
-2539 SGTAVNVNSN
+2539 SGTAVNVNGN
-2549 ISVSDNT
+2549 ISVSNNT
-2556 LSLDLGSIVN
+2556 LTLDLGSIVN

-2580 ELDTSAIVPSA
+2580 ELDTSALVPSA

-2611 QSINANDVAVI
+2611 QSLNANDVTVT
-2622 LLNRVP
+2622 LLNRIP
-2628 AANDDSF
+2628 SANDDSF

-2650 NDSDADNGQSISI
+2650 NDSDADSGQSIII

-2682 IYTPAADFFGAE
+2682 IYTPAADFFGTE

-2704 GGGDTATATFTVNN
+2704 GGSDTATATFTVNN
-2718 VQDAPVAQADS
+2718 AQDAPVAQADS
-2729 ANTTEDTQVTVNVL
+2729 ANTTEDTQVVVNVL

-2757 AANSGNGAVSFA
+2757 AANSSNGAVSFA
-2769 GSNITFTPAQNFNGP
+2769 GSSITFTPAQDFNGP
-2784 ALVSYTITDGNGNSD
+2784 ALVTYTISDGNGNSD
-2799 SANLTVDVQADNDAP
+2799 SANVTVDVQADNDAP
-2814 VAANDSANT
+2814 VATNDSANT
-2823 NEDTNVIVDVL
+2823 NEDNDVIIDVL
-2834 ANDSDVDGDTLS
+2834 ANDSDVDGDALS

-2851 ASAGAASVNANGD
+2851 ASAGAASVNSNGD

-2905 PVANPDSGTANE
+2905 PIANPDSGTVNE
-2917 DTTVTIDVL
+2917 DSSVIIDVL
-2926 TNDTDVDGDTLSIT
+2926 TNDTDVDGDALSIT
-2940 DATSPNGSVTFS
+2940 NAASPNGSVTFS
-2952 GNNITYTPTADFNGA
+2952 GNNITFTPTADFNGA

-2977 AGGTASGTVTIN
+2977 AGGAASGTVTIN
-2989 VSNINDAPVA
+2989 VTNVNDAPVA
-2999 SDDSATTNEDTAVV
+2999 NDDTASTNEDTAVV

-3036 NGSAVVNGGGNV
+3036 NGTAVVNGDGNV

-3061 VTYTVT
+3061 VAYTVT

-3077 VSVSIAAVNDNP
+3077 VSVAIAAVNDNP

-3117 DTLSVANASVTAGS
+3117 DTLSVASASVSTGS

-3136 NQVNYTPDADF
+3136 NQVNYTPDADY

-3179 PVANNDTAS
+3179 PV
-3188 VDEDS
+3188 
-3193 SVVVNV
+3193 
-3199 IANDTDVDNDTLEL
+3199 
-3213 TAVNASTGTATIN
+3213 
-3226 SDGNLLYT
+3226 
-3234 PDADYNGAATVTY
+3234 
-3247 TVSDGN
+3247 
-3253 SGSDSATVSIT
+3253 
-3264 VNPVN
+3264 
-3269 DNPVAAADTGNV
+3269 
-3281 QEDETV
+3281 
-3287 IINALAND
+3287 
-3295 SDIDGDSL
+3295 
-3303 QLSAASSSQGTA
+3303 
-3315 TITGDNTLSFTPSAD
+3315 
-3330 FNGTATISYSVS
+3330 
-3342 DGAGGS
+3342 
-3348 ASSTVTVTVAPV
+3348 
-3360 NDAPVANDDAEKV
+3360 
-3373 TEDSSVTLSVLEN
+3373 
-3386 DTDVD
+3386 
-3391 NDTLSVTS
+3391 
-3399 ASASEGT
+3399 
-3406 ITVNANNSVTYT
+3406 
-3418 PPADFDGAA
+3418 
-3427 TATYTISDGNG
+3427 
-3438 GTATASISFTVEGVN
+3438 
-3453 DAPIALD
+3453 
-3460 DTAVVDEDASVTVA
+3460 
-3474 VLANDSDIDEDVLS
+3474 
-3488 VSAASSAQGSVVI
+3488 
-3501 TADSQVTFS
+3501 
-3510 PNADFNGEATVSYTV
+3510 
-3525 SDGNGATDT
+3525 
-3534 ATITVTVNPVND
+3534 
-3546 TPVTV
+3546 
-3551 DDTAAVEEDGSVVT
+3551 
-3565 DVLANDSDIDEDVL
+3565 
-3579 TISDVTVD
+3579 
-3587 EGSVTIQG
+3587 
-3595 GQVSYTPD
+3595 
-3603 ENFNGTATI
+3603 
-3612 TYTVSDGNGAT
+3612 
-3623 AIGTLVVTVSAV
+3623 
-3635 NDAPTLTD
+3635 
-3643 FTAATNQNEA
+3643 
-3653 LTIDVIANVED
+3653 
-3664 VDTEDTHT
+3664 
-3672 IVSATSSDGTVE
+3672 
-3684 VVDGKL
+3684 
-3690 AYTPS
+3690 
-3695 EDYSGEVTIDVC
+3695 
-3707 IQDAEGEEACARI
+3707 
-3720 TVTVV
+3720 
-3725 YTNIGPV
+3725 
-3732 VEDLEFTIQEGD
+3732 VEDLEFTIYEGD
-3744 SLPFTLTGTDADEDV
+3744 SLPITLTGTDADEDV

-3779 LYVTPENYNGTVL
+3779 LYVTPEDYNGTVL

-3814 AVNDAPVAFV
+3814 AVNDAPVAV
-3824 DSASTLDDA
+3824 ADTASTLDDT
-3833 AVEIDVLSNDFDVDG
+3833 AVEIDVLSNDLDVEG

-3855 AATDSGSVEVKNGVL
+3855 ATADSGSVEVENGVL
-3870 VFTPALGTQG
+3870 VYTPALGTQG

-3886 TITDVSGATSQANVI
+3886 TITDASGATSQASVI
-3901 VTVTASE
+3901 VTVSASE

-3921 DIEVDA
+3921 DIELDA
-3927 TGYLTEVVIGNA
+3927 TGYLTEIALGNA
-3939 TAVDTNGNAIP
+3939 TAVDAGGNPIP

-3972 DGEGNTTT
+3972 DDEGNTTT

-3989 QVSLSENMVVT
+3989 QVSLSDDVVVT

-4014 APSYPVTVS
+4014 APSYPVIVS
-4023 YTVSGTSD
+4023 YTVSGTADTS
-4031 ANDHDLITGAITI
+4031 DHDLISGTVTI
-4044 ESGTQVTVKFN
+4044 EGGTQATVKFN
-4055 VIPDTI
+4055 IIPDTI
-4061 ADDGE
+4061 IDDGE
-4066 TVVVTLDT
+4066 TVIVTL
-4074 NANIGEKASHTTT
+4074 NENVNVGEKASQTTT

-4094 PFVAL
+4094 PVVAL
-4099 SAEQANTATL
+4099 SVEQGNTTTL
-4109 TVGQNDGFVDVLA
+4109 TVGQNDGLVDVLA

-4136 WSNSSPELTN
+4136 WSNSAPELAN
-4146 VSSDDGV
+4146 VSGDDGV

-4167 VTVLVA
+4167 VTLLVG
-4173 DSENPM
+4173 DSQNPG
-4179 LVTSRTIYIEVV
+4179 LVSSRTIYIEVV

-4226 DSIALCSLAPEVAGE
+4226 DSIALCSLAPEIAGE

-4247 ETNAGACVSAGEYTR
+4247 ESNAGTCVSAGEYTR

-4269 LLLADDSVVTNR
+4269 LLLADDSAVTSR

-4296 FDVVSSQSSQT
+4296 FDVVNSQSNQA

-4322 AFVRT
+4322 AFMRS
-4327 WTAELGWFDVIAD
+4327 WTAELGWLDVIAD

-4355 PNVNSNTWQEG
+4355 PVVNSSEWQEG

-4371 WCVKLTLTDGG
+4371 WCVKLTLIDGG
-4382 SYDADATA
+4382 SYDADATT

-4504 DSFTSQEDESVTLD
+4504 DSFTSQEDEAVTLD
-4518 VLLNDTD
+4518 ALSNDTD
-4525 EDGDTLTIIEVTAA
+4525 EDGDTLSITEVTAS
-4539 TGNVILLPSGELSY
+4539 TGNVILLPNGELSY

-4558 FNGVVTI
+4558 YNGVVTI
-4565 DYTISDGHGGTD
+4565 EYTISDGHGGTD
-4577 TAQVTLTIAA
+4577 TAQVTLTITA

-4593 AVDETASVTE
+4593 AVDDTASVTE

-4613 NDSDI
+4613 NDSDV
-4618 DGDVLTVAMAS
+4618 DGDVLTVTMAS
-4629 TDNGT
+4629 TENGS
-4634 VVINTG
+4634 VAVNNG
-4640 TTVTYTPEANANGEA
+4640 TTVTYTPVANVNGEA

-4670 ATVTMVIVA
+4670 ATVTVVIVA
-4679 INDAPVANNDL
+4679 INDAPVANNDQ

-4727 TIGSEGNIVYTPL
+4727 TISSDGNIVYTPL

-4747 IITYTISDGNGGEAT
+4747 IITYTISDGNGGVAT
-4762 AQITVTVEN
+4762 AQIMVTVEN

-4780 AEVSTN
+4780 GEVSTN
-4786 QDTPLSISVLNDA
+4786 QDTPLSINVLSNA
-4799 TDIDGDTLTIASAE
+4799 NDIDGDTLTIASAE

-4820 IVNGVVTFT
+4820 IINGVVTFT

-4865 APTVLDLTFAMEE
+4865 APTVMDLTFTMEE
-4878 DATLPIVVQG
+4878 DATLPIRLQG
-4888 SDVDGDALTY
+4888 SDADGDALTY
-4898 QLVSSPEGEL
+4898 QLVTSPDGEL
-4908 FGRLPSVLFAPIANF
+4908 VGRLPSVLYAPEADF
-4923 NGTTSF
+4923 SGTTSF

-4937 EASNIGTV
+4937 ETSNVGTV
-4945 TVTVTPVND
+4945 TINVNPVND

-4959 DDAITLGNYNPA
+4959 DDAITLGNYNPVA
-4971 EIDVLTNDSDVDGDT
+4971 IDVLANDSDADGDT
-4986 LSIIGARAKL
+4986 LRIIGARVEL
-4996 GSLTWTGSS
+4996 GDVSWTDDS

-5018 GIDYTITDS
+5018 VIDYTITDPQS
-5027 QGEVAQATVLVDVLP
+5027 EVARASVIVDVIP

-5049 VIQVP
+5049 VIEVP
-5054 EDIFANANALF
+5054 EDVFEDANALF
-5065 TKIDLGVAS
+5065 TKLDLGVAS

-5090 ITFYEPGNNTAYW
+5090 LIFYEPGNNTAYW
-5103 QATDEN
+5103 QATDED

-5117 SVRVRPL
+5117 AVRVRPL
-5124 VSITKDQVVL
+5124 VSVTKDQVVL

-5156 PFTVSG
+5156 PYTVSG
-5162 TADSGDHDLV
+5162 TADSSDHDLV
-5172 DGIIVLESGSDVTE
+5172 DGVIVMESGSDITV
-5186 SFTIFPDADIEGV
+5186 SFNIFPDADIEGI
-5199 ETIVIELSDV
+5199 ETITIELSDV

-5242 ILVIPR
+5242 ILVIPT
-5248 GSDVLVTSRVDH
+5248 GSDVLVTSTVDH

-5275 ADIADSDNVN
+5275 ADIADTDSVN
-5285 DTFTFDPSGLEVGV
+5285 DTFTFDPSGLDVGV

-5325 GALPSLT
+5325 DTLPT
-5332 ELDSD
+5332 PAELDSD

-5342 DIVDGLADSDRDG
+5342 DVVDGLADSDRDG

-5410 AGDDNIVPD
+5410 AGDDDIVPD

-5476 NRLWSVQGEPG
+5476 NRLWSVEGEPG

-5532 GVSVL
+5532 GVSVM
-5537 FNGNTQPVATDDA
+5537 FNGNTQPVANDDA
-5550 VTIIVDESVTIDALN
+5550 VTIIVDESVTIAALN
-5565 NDSDPDGDDLR
+5565 NDADPDGDDLR

-5583 FGTVEIIGDTIDYTP
+5583 FGTAVIAGDTIEYTP

-5620 LGAITVTII
+5620 LGVITVTII
-5629 GNNPPE
+5629 GNNPPQ
-5635 AVDDAVS
+5635 AVDDTVT
-5642 IDVDQSVTVD
+5642 IDVDQSVTVN

-5662 DSIRVVSAEA
+5662 DSIRVVSAQA

-5682 NTLTFTP
+5682 DTLTFTP

-5701 VIEDT
+5701 IIEDT
-5706 QGGMSEGRLTI
+5706 QGGTSEGRLTI
-5717 TVEPVTVRI
+5717 TVQPVTVRI

-5732 GGSMNAA
+5732 GGSMNAM
-5739 LLILLAFVIILRRLS
+5739 LLMLLVFVMTLRR
-5754 GAEKGSISVR
+5754 
-5764 VKTMNRTLIG
+5764 
-5774 GLASFVIIGAM
+5774 
-5785 FSSPIMAQ
+5785 
-5793 QEELDVFPVL
+5793 VL
-5803 AGKTQCLSKDDA
+5803 AAQRKG
-5815 MRLSQEHEKC
+5815 
-5825 VAKHFFVSASW
+5825 V
-5836 GTASGD
+5836 
-5842 FKESDVQQ
+5842 
-5850 EAANLGFDVFD
+5850 
-5861 INIDDTRGAWKAV
+5861 KA
-5874 IGTNLTENSFI
+5874 
-5885 QAGYTDLGDV
+5885 
-5895 SAAFS
+5895 
-5900 TTTNE
+5900 
-5905 PARFFSDTSE
+5905 
-5915 IRPTSV
+5915 
-5921 DGFTLSVAYQFL
+5921 
-5933 RKEDWFLHAHIGL
+5933 
-5946 FFWQGDYNSL
+5946 
-5956 DVFENEVL
+5956 
-5964 PKVAD
+5964 
-5969 DGTDL
+5969 
-5974 FYGVGANYR
+5974 
-5983 VQNNWAVT
+5983 
-5991 IEYERYDIDD
+5991 
-6001 NPTDLLSLGINYLF
+6001 

>member
-1 MALNDKDKRKDM
+1 MIRT
-13 KRPLSNAIIGTS
+13 LSKAIIGTS
-25 LLLGAIQSVQAATP
+25 LLLGALQSAQAATP
-39 VVTNSPPQSAFIGET
+39 VITNSPPQSAFIGES
-54 FCYDVSLS
+54 FCYDIPLTNS
-62 NTGTTGYGPYFRVIH
+62 GTTGYGPYLRVIH
-77 DADLTFNDATFIGSN
+77 DADLTFNGATFIGSN
-92 SATVNVGIFDTVANN
+92 SATVNVGTFDTVANN
-107 NELEDPITAQTV
+107 NELEDPIIAQTV

-133 VGSVVANGPN
+133 VGSVVTNGPD

-180 GPIVGTTQTASV
+180 GPIVGTSQSASV
-192 EAALYQVS
+192 EAALYQVT

-218 TVTHVVDVAN
+218 TVTHTVDVAN
-228 GPTIDNLQFTDALD
+228 GPTIDNLQFTDVLD
-242 NAVQYSAQATVTGGT
+242 NGVQYSAQATITGGT
-257 GCAINSEPSTSST
+257 GCAIDSEPSTSST
-270 GGTLDVSCDSAT
+270 GGILDVSCASAT
-282 GTSSENDVRVSY
+282 GTSSANDVRVSY
-294 PMHFINVLD
+294 PMHFINVLN
-303 AQQCSV
+303 AQQCSA

-320 SFNGIGLTQVSS
+320 SFNGNGLTQVSS
-332 SDTVTAKHVAIQQDI
+332 SDTVTAKHVAIQQGVN
-347 STSQSSPGNTLTVTN
+347 TGESSPGNTLTVTN
-362 SIQISDYISVD
+362 SIQISDYVSVD
-373 SLTLNDTIADGVN
+373 SLILNDTIADGVD
-386 FSSDITVSYG
+386 FSSDITVNYG
-396 GSTFNITRPSSSID
+396 GSTFNITRPASSTD

-416 ITYSVTSVTGT
+416 ITYNVTNATGT
-427 LSGGSV
+427 LPGGSV

-458 VVANDALSISQSAQ
+458 VVANDSLSFSQSAQ
-472 YNVASGASSCM
+472 YNVASGASSCL
-483 EGSSAAVSI
+483 EGSSASVSI

-502 DGNGNTTTQLLQ
+502 DGNGDTTTQLLQ
-514 YAPGESVTYRLR
+514 YAPGESVIYRLR

-532 DTNDIVYK
+532 DTNDIVFV
-540 DFLPLPVFVIPETTI
+540 DFLPLPVFLIPETTV

-568 YTTENTVTFLSPTI
+568 YTAENTVTTLTPTI
-582 TVSATENSVT
+582 TVSSAENSVT
-592 LDWGNISTTTPE
+592 LDWGSISTTQAE

-615 DEPYADGLRLANLF
+615 DKPYADGLELANLF
-629 QGTSTNTPDAVSA
+629 QGTSTNTPDAITA
-642 DLKSAEIIVR
+642 DLKSAKILVR

-688 DTTASVPIVPGVASQ
+688 DTTASVPIVSGVASQ
-703 NLVSATVDGDGV
+703 SLVSATVDGNGV

-768 GQAATFDPQKDN
+768 GQAATFDPQSDD

-805 TVQYRIDVT
+805 TVQYRVDVT
-814 LPEGTTKDL
+814 LPEGTTNDL

-855 VTSSGNVAT
+855 VTSSGTVAS
-864 GQTVKAVFNGSTTT
+864 GQTVRAVFNGSTTT
-878 NNDNDPSDNTLS
+878 NNDNDPSDNTFS
-890 LTLEALVQDVTQNAA
+890 ITLEALVQDIAQNAA
-905 TTTTQSKQ
+905 TTSTQSKQ

-923 TNNASATSTNQFS
+923 TNNASATSTNQFA
-936 EHVLRTTTSVAPR
+936 EHVLSATTSVAPS

-968 TATAYDVNVVSNV
+968 TATAYDVEVVSNV

-995 SGFTY
+995 IGFTY
-1000 ALQNSP
+1000 ALQNTP
-1006 DRVTYSGSELGAGA
+1006 ERVTYSGTELAAGDS
-1020 TVQFTYTAEVKAG
+1020 VQFTYTAEVKAG

-1038 SFNITAQA
+1038 SFDITAQA

-1059 DSQSESTGTT
+1059 DSQSSSTDTT
-1069 ATKAIAADNIT
+1069 ATKAISADNIT
-1080 LIDSSEAFTNDSG
+1080 LIASSEAFTNDSG

-1109 ILPEGQTLETAD
+1109 VVPEGQTKETANQD
-1121 ENIIEVVLP
+1121 IIEVILP
-1130 AGMSYQTGTALI
+1130 AGMSYQTGTAKI
-1142 RGTFDTSFSTSN
+1142 RGTFDTSFTTSN
-1154 NASITASDTTIT
+1154 GVSITASDTTIT

-1219 NYLNNNSENQS
+1219 NYLNESSANQS
-1230 NNATQNIRIAE
+1230 NSATQNIRIAE
-1241 PNLTTTK
+1241 PNLTATK
-1248 TASPS
+1248 AASPS

-1258 SEVTFTVALT
+1258 SEVTFTVTLT
-1268 NTAGSRVSRAYDWYI
+1268 NTDGPRVSRAYDWYI
-1283 NDDVPARFNSVSL
+1283 NDNVPARFNTVSL
-1296 VSATHSRDAGI
+1296 VSATHSRNAGI
-1307 DVSDCTSISGNELTV
+1307 DVAACASISGNELTV
-1322 ESNGCPASN
+1322 ESDGCAVSD

-1346 AQVNFDIAFEE
+1346 ANVNFDIAFEE

-1364 TSATSLPGTSGT
+1364 TSATSLPGASGT

-1385 SDNGERTGSGA
+1385 SDTGERTGSGA

-1438 LTASFSI
+1438 LTASFAI

-1458 LPSGLTYTGDAITIS
+1458 LPSGLTYTGDAITIT
-1473 TPASDFTSTNTPNT
+1473 TPVSDFTSTNTPNT
-1487 TPAQGTDPV
+1487 TPGEGTDPV

-1501 TITNSASTSQQVTIA
+1501 TITNSASASQQVTIA

-1523 ILGNQGGTTLTST
+1523 ILSNQAGTTLTST
-1536 GSLSYQDVSTPAP
+1536 GSLSYQDVSTPPP

-1569 AGATSS
+1569 AGATAS

-1592 AATAYAVTFE
+1592 TATAYAVTFE

-1631 DEAVLTGTNTV
+1631 DDAVLTGTNTALTV
-1642 LSASD
+1642 SD
-1647 VSEITTTNTGDTLS
+1647 VSETTTTNAGDTLS
-1661 IAAFDLPALA
+1661 VAAFDLPALA

-1697 TYNSQLDG
+1697 TYNSQLNG
-1705 SGRSG
+1705 SGLNGRSG
-1710 VDGTDD
+1710 ADGTDD
-1716 DDDTALNNYRETV
+1716 DDDTALNNYRETAS
-1729 NSNVTVDN
+1729 SNVTVDN
-1737 TLAIQSALNT
+1737 TLAIQSALNA

-1772 IGGVSIVNTLP
+1772 IDGVSIVNTLP

-1827 DSTND
+1827 NSAND
-1832 FITVTFTGVVENEVG
+1832 YITVTFTGVVENEVG
-1847 NSQGTTL
+1847 NAQGTTL

-1863 AESAGPST
+1863 GESAGPST

-1881 DSTMTLDKASVSL
+1881 DSTMTLDKTSVSL

-1900 TIDVGHASSFA
+1900 TIDVGHNSSFA

-1920 SVPDGLTY
+1920 SVPSGLTY
-1928 VADSFMGQGTID
+1928 VANSFMGQGTID
-1940 DTSPTLLVVDMGS
+1940 DTSSTLLVVDMGS

-2005 SINVTGDVAA
+2005 SINVTGDIAA

-2028 INGNGFIDAG
+2028 VNGNGFIDAG

-2043 TSTLTNESD
+2043 TATLTNESD
-2052 SATATDVVFAHG
+2052 SATATDVVFTHG

-2070 YVTGSATTT
+2070 YVAGSATTT

-2100 SETISFE
+2100 SETITFE
-2107 LLVDANTASNTL
+2107 LLVDANVANNTL
-2119 ISVQGSVDSSD
+2119 VSLQGSVDSSD

-2188 TYLLENKGSQAL
+2188 TYLLENTGSQAL
-2200 SNIALSDAIPTGL
+2200 SNIALSDAIPAGL
-2213 IYVAN
+2213 TYVAN

-2248 TVSLDVTI
+2248 TVSFDVTI

-2289 NNRANSDGFQ
+2289 NNRADSDGLQ

-2306 TGTGTPELEIIQ
+2306 TGAGTPELEIIQ
-2318 YFELVNDVDGDG
+2318 YYELVNDVDGDG
-2330 VVDPGDSVRVYTLAI
+2330 VVDPGDSVRIYTVAT
-2345 NQGSATAENVSFTQP
+2345 NQGSAIAENVSFTQP

-2375 QGVVVSEAPLDVNVG
+2375 QGVVVSETPFDVNVG
-2390 GIAPSETVTVSV
+2390 GIAPSETVTASV

-2413 TVFSTQA
+2413 TVFSVQA

-2431 LSDNDSNAT
+2431 LSDNDSNAS

-2471 TSDNNFVQGET
+2471 TSGNNFVQGET

-2490 VPKGTTDDLSLSV
+2490 VPKGTTGDLSLNV
-2503 TLPANISLVAGAG
+2503 TLPANVSLLAGAG
-2516 ELARTFNTGLS
+2516 ELARTFSTGLS
-2527 SGVNPANINSTA
+2527 SGVNPASINSAA
-2539 SGTAVNVNSN
+2539 SGTAVNVNGN
-2549 ISVSDNT
+2549 ISVSNNT
-2556 LSLDLGSIVN
+2556 LTLDLGSIVN

-2580 ELDTSAIVPSA
+2580 ELETSALVPSA

-2611 QSINANDVAVI
+2611 QSLNANDVTVT
-2622 LLNRVP
+2622 LLNRIP
-2628 AANDDSF
+2628 SANDDSF

-2650 NDSDADNGQSISI
+2650 NDSDADSGQSISI

-2682 IYTPAADFFGAE
+2682 IYTPAADFFGTE

-2704 GGGDTATATFTVNN
+2704 GGSDTATATFTVNN

-2729 ANTTEDTQVTVNVL
+2729 ANTTEDTQVVVNVL

-2757 AANSGNGAVSFA
+2757 AANSSNGAVSFA
-2769 GSNITFTPAQNFNGP
+2769 GSNITFTPAQDFNGP
-2784 ALVSYTITDGNGNSD
+2784 ALVTYTISDGNGNSD

-2814 VAANDSANT
+2814 VATNDSANT
-2823 NEDTNVIVDVL
+2823 NEDNDVIIDVL
-2834 ANDSDVDGDTLS
+2834 ANDSDVDGDALS

-2851 ASAGAASVNANGD
+2851 ASAGAASVNSNGD

-2905 PVANPDSGTANE
+2905 PIANPDSGTVNE
-2917 DTTVTIDVL
+2917 DSSVIIDVL
-2926 TNDTDVDGDTLSIT
+2926 TNDTDVDGDALSIT
-2940 DATSPNGSVTFS
+2940 NATSPNGSVTFS
-2952 GNNITYTPTADFNGA
+2952 GNNITFTPTADFNGA

-2989 VSNINDAPVA
+2989 VTNVNDAPVA
-2999 SDDSATTNEDTAVV
+2999 SDDTASTNEDTAVV

-3036 NGSAVVNGGGNV
+3036 NGTAVVNGDGNV

-3061 VTYTVT
+3061 VAYTVT

-3077 VSVSIAAVNDNP
+3077 VSVAIAAVNDNP

-3117 DTLSVANASVTAGS
+3117 DTLSVASASVSTGS

-3136 NQVNYTPDADF
+3136 NQVNYTPDADY

-3179 PVANNDTAS
+3179 PV
-3188 VDEDS
+3188 
-3193 SVVVNV
+3193 
-3199 IANDTDVDNDTLEL
+3199 
-3213 TAVNASTGTATIN
+3213 
-3226 SDGNLLYT
+3226 
-3234 PDADYNGAATVTY
+3234 
-3247 TVSDGN
+3247 
-3253 SGSDSATVSIT
+3253 
-3264 VNPVN
+3264 
-3269 DNPVAAADTGNV
+3269 
-3281 QEDETV
+3281 
-3287 IINALAND
+3287 
-3295 SDIDGDSL
+3295 
-3303 QLSAASSSQGTA
+3303 
-3315 TITGDNTLSFTPSAD
+3315 
-3330 FNGTATISYSVS
+3330 
-3342 DGAGGS
+3342 
-3348 ASSTVTVTVAPV
+3348 
-3360 NDAPVANDDAEKV
+3360 
-3373 TEDSSVTLSVLEN
+3373 
-3386 DTDVD
+3386 
-3391 NDTLSVTS
+3391 
-3399 ASASEGT
+3399 
-3406 ITVNANNSVTYT
+3406 
-3418 PPADFDGAA
+3418 
-3427 TATYTISDGNG
+3427 
-3438 GTATASISFTVEGVN
+3438 
-3453 DAPIALD
+3453 
-3460 DTAVVDEDASVTVA
+3460 
-3474 VLANDSDIDEDVLS
+3474 
-3488 VSAASSAQGSVVI
+3488 
-3501 TADSQVTFS
+3501 
-3510 PNADFNGEATVSYTV
+3510 
-3525 SDGNGATDT
+3525 
-3534 ATITVTVNPVND
+3534 
-3546 TPVTV
+3546 
-3551 DDTAAVEEDGSVVT
+3551 
-3565 DVLANDSDIDEDVL
+3565 
-3579 TISDVTVD
+3579 
-3587 EGSVTIQG
+3587 
-3595 GQVSYTPD
+3595 
-3603 ENFNGTATI
+3603 
-3612 TYTVSDGNGAT
+3612 
-3623 AIGTLVVTVSAV
+3623 
-3635 NDAPTLTD
+3635 
-3643 FTAATNQNEA
+3643 
-3653 LTIDVIANVED
+3653 
-3664 VDTEDTHT
+3664 
-3672 IVSATSSDGTVE
+3672 
-3684 VVDGKL
+3684 
-3690 AYTPS
+3690 
-3695 EDYSGEVTIDVC
+3695 
-3707 IQDAEGEEACARI
+3707 
-3720 TVTVV
+3720 
-3725 YTNIGPV
+3725 
-3732 VEDLEFTIQEGD
+3732 VEDLEFTIYEGD
-3744 SLPFTLTGTDADEDV
+3744 SLPITLTGTDADEDV

-3779 LYVTPENYNGTVL
+3779 LYVTPEDYNGTVL

-3814 AVNDAPVAFV
+3814 AVNDAPVAV
-3824 DSASTLDDA
+3824 ADTASTLDDT
-3833 AVEIDVLSNDFDVDG
+3833 AVEIDVLSNDLDVEG

-3855 AATDSGSVEVKNGVL
+3855 ATADSGSVEVENGVL
-3870 VFTPALGTQG
+3870 VYTPALGTQG

-3886 TITDVSGATSQANVI
+3886 TITDASGATSQASVI
-3901 VTVTASE
+3901 VTVSASE

-3921 DIEVDA
+3921 DIELDA
-3927 TGYLTEVVIGNA
+3927 TGYLTEIALGNA
-3939 TAVDTNGNAIP
+3939 TAVDAGGNPIP

-3972 DGEGNTTT
+3972 DDEGNTTT

-3989 QVSLSENMVVT
+3989 QVSLSDDVVVT

-4014 APSYPVTVS
+4014 APSYPVIVS
-4023 YTVSGTSD
+4023 YTVSGTADTS
-4031 ANDHDLITGAITI
+4031 DHDLISGTVTI
-4044 ESGTQVTVKFN
+4044 EGGTQATVKFN
-4055 VIPDTI
+4055 IIPDTI
-4061 ADDGE
+4061 IDDGE
-4066 TVVVTLDT
+4066 TVIVTL
-4074 NANIGEKASHTTT
+4074 NENVNVGEKASQTTT

-4094 PFVAL
+4094 PVVAL
-4099 SAEQANTATL
+4099 SVEQGNTTTL
-4109 TVGQNDGFVDVLA
+4109 TVGQNDGLVDVLA

-4136 WSNSSPELTN
+4136 WSNSAPELAN
-4146 VSSDDGV
+4146 VSGDDGV

-4167 VTVLVA
+4167 VTLLVG
-4173 DSENPM
+4173 DSQNPG
-4179 LVTSRTIYIEVV
+4179 LVSSRTIYIEVV

-4226 DSIALCSLAPEVAGE
+4226 DSIALCSLAPEIAGE

-4247 ETNAGACVSAGEYTR
+4247 ESNAGTCVSAGEYTR

-4269 LLLADDSVVTNR
+4269 LLLADDSAVTSR

-4296 FDVVSSQSSQT
+4296 FDVVNSQSNQA

-4322 AFVRT
+4322 AFMRS
-4327 WTAELGWFDVIAD
+4327 WTAELGWLDVIAD

-4355 PNVNSNTWQEG
+4355 PVVNSSEWQEG

-4371 WCVKLTLTDGG
+4371 WCVKLTLIDGG
-4382 SYDADATA
+4382 SYDADATT

-4504 DSFTSQEDESVTLD
+4504 DSFTSQEDEAVTLD
-4518 VLLNDTD
+4518 ALSNDTD
-4525 EDGDTLTIIEVTAA
+4525 EDGDTLSITEVTAS
-4539 TGNVILLPSGELSY
+4539 TGNVILLPNGELSY

-4558 FNGVVTI
+4558 YNGVVTI
-4565 DYTISDGHGGTD
+4565 EYTISDGHGGTD
-4577 TAQVTLTIAA
+4577 TAQVTLTITA

-4593 AVDETASVTE
+4593 AVDDTASVTE

-4613 NDSDI
+4613 NDSDV
-4618 DGDVLTVAMAS
+4618 DGDVLTVTMAS
-4629 TDNGT
+4629 TENGS
-4634 VVINTG
+4634 VAVNNG
-4640 TTVTYTPEANANGEA
+4640 TTVTYTPVANVNGEA

-4670 ATVTMVIVA
+4670 ATVTVVIVA
-4679 INDAPVANNDL
+4679 INDAPVANNDQ

-4727 TIGSEGNIVYTPL
+4727 TISSDGNIVYTPL

-4747 IITYTISDGNGGEAT
+4747 IITYTISDGNGGVAT
-4762 AQITVTVEN
+4762 AQIMVTVEN

-4780 AEVSTN
+4780 GEVSTN
-4786 QDTPLSISVLNDA
+4786 QDTPLSINVLSNA
-4799 TDIDGDTLTIASAE
+4799 NDIDGDTLTIASAE

-4820 IVNGVVTFT
+4820 IINGVVTFT

-4865 APTVLDLTFAMEE
+4865 APTVMDLTFTMEE
-4878 DATLPIVVQG
+4878 DATLPIRLQG
-4888 SDVDGDALTY
+4888 SDADGDALTY
-4898 QLVSSPEGEL
+4898 QLVTSPDGEL
-4908 FGRLPSVLFAPIANF
+4908 VGRLPSVLYAPEADF
-4923 NGTTSF
+4923 SGTTSF

-4937 EASNIGTV
+4937 ETSNVGTV
-4945 TVTVTPVND
+4945 TINVNPVND

-4959 DDAITLGNYNPA
+4959 DDAITLGNYNPVA
-4971 EIDVLTNDSDVDGDT
+4971 IDVLANDSDADGDT
-4986 LSIIGARAKL
+4986 LRIIGARVEL
-4996 GSLTWTGSS
+4996 GDVSWTDDS

-5018 GIDYTITDS
+5018 VIDYTITDPQS
-5027 QGEVAQATVLVDVLP
+5027 EVARASVIVDVIP

-5049 VIQVP
+5049 VIEVP
-5054 EDIFANANALF
+5054 EDVFEDANALF

-5090 ITFYEPGNNTAYW
+5090 LIFYEPGNNTAYW
-5103 QATDEN
+5103 QATDED

-5117 SVRVRPL
+5117 AVRVRPL

-5172 DGIIVLESGSDVTE
+5172 DGIIVMESGSDKTV
-5186 SFTIFPDADIEGV
+5186 SFNVFPDADIEGT
-5199 ETIVIELSDV
+5199 ETIIIELSDV

-5242 ILVIPR
+5242 IRVIPT

-5275 ADIADSDNVN
+5275 TDIADSDNVN
-5285 DTFTFDPSGLEVGV
+5285 DTFTFDPSGLEIGV

-5325 GALPSLT
+5325 DALPSPT

-5342 DIVDGLADSDRDG
+5342 DVVDGLADSDRDG

-5410 AGDDNIVPD
+5410 AGDDDIVPD

-5532 GVSVL
+5532 GVSVM
-5537 FNGNTQPVATDDA
+5537 FNGNTQPVANDDA
-5550 VTIIVDESVTIDALN
+5550 VTIIVDESVTIEALSNDA
-5565 NDSDPDGDDLR
+5565 DPDGDDLR

-5583 FGTVEIIGDTIDYTP
+5583 FGTAVIAGDTIEYTP

-5620 LGAITVTII
+5620 LGVITVTII
-5629 GNNPPE
+5629 GNNPPQ
-5635 AVDDAVS
+5635 AVDDTVT
-5642 IDVDQSVTVD
+5642 IDVDQSVTVN

-5662 DSIRVVSAEA
+5662 DSIRVVSAQA

-5682 NTLTFTP
+5682 DTLTFTP

-5701 VIEDT
+5701 IIEDT
-5706 QGGMSEGRLTI
+5706 QGGTSEGRLTI
-5717 TVEPVTVRI
+5717 TVQPVTVRI

-5732 GGSMNAA
+5732 GGSMNAM
-5739 LLILLAFVIILRRLS
+5739 LLMLLVFVMTLRRLL
-5754 GAEKGSISVR
+5754 AAQRKG
-5764 VKTMNRTLIG
+5764 VK
-5774 GLASFVIIGAM
+5774 A
-5785 FSSPIMAQ
+5785 
-5793 QEELDVFPVL
+5793 
-5803 AGKTQCLSKDDA
+5803 
-5815 MRLSQEHEKC
+5815 
-5825 VAKHFFVSASW
+5825 
-5836 GTASGD
+5836 
-5842 FKESDVQQ
+5842 
-5850 EAANLGFDVFD
+5850 
-5861 INIDDTRGAWKAV
+5861 
-5874 IGTNLTENSFI
+5874 
-5885 QAGYTDLGDV
+5885 
-5895 SAAFS
+5895 
-5900 TTTNE
+5900 
-5905 PARFFSDTSE
+5905 
-5915 IRPTSV
+5915 
-5921 DGFTLSVAYQFL
+5921 
-5933 RKEDWFLHAHIGL
+5933 
-5946 FFWQGDYNSL
+5946 
-5956 DVFENEVL
+5956 
-5964 PKVAD
+5964 
-5969 DGTDL
+5969 
-5974 FYGVGANYR
+5974 
-5983 VQNNWAVT
+5983 
-5991 IEYERYDIDD
+5991 
-6001 NPTDLLSLGINYLF
+6001 

>member
-1 MALNDKDKRKDM
+1 MIRT
-13 KRPLSNAIIGTS
+13 LSKAIIGTS
-25 LLLGAIQSVQAATP
+25 LLLGALQSAQAATP
-39 VVTNSPPQSAFIGET
+39 VITNSPPQSAFIGES
-54 FCYDVSLS
+54 FCYDIPLTNS
-62 NTGTTGYGPYFRVIH
+62 GTTGYGPYLRVIH
-77 DADLTFNDATFIGSN
+77 DADLTFNGATFIGSN
-92 SATVNVGIFDTVANN
+92 SATVNVGTFDTVANN
-107 NELEDPITAQTV
+107 NELEDPIIAQTV
-119 AGTEGFSFSTVDIP
+119 AGTEGFSFSTVVIP
-133 VGSVVANGPN
+133 VGSVVTNGPD

-180 GPIVGTTQTASV
+180 GPIVGTSQSASV
-192 EAALYQVS
+192 EAALYQVT

-218 TVTHVVDVAN
+218 TVTHTVDVAN
-228 GPTIDNLQFTDALD
+228 GPTIDNLQFTDVLD
-242 NAVQYSAQATVTGGT
+242 NGVQYSAQATITGGT
-257 GCAINSEPSTSST
+257 GCAIDSEPSTSST
-270 GGTLDVSCDSAT
+270 GGILDVSCASAT
-282 GTSSENDVRVSY
+282 GTSSANDVRVSY
-294 PMHFINVLD
+294 PMHFINVLN
-303 AQQCSV
+303 AQQCSA

-320 SFNGIGLTQVSS
+320 SFNGNGLTQVSS
-332 SDTVTAKHVAIQQDI
+332 NDTVTAKHVAIQQGVN
-347 STSQSSPGNTLTVTN
+347 TGESSPGNTLTVTN
-362 SIQISDYISVD
+362 SIQISDYVSVD
-373 SLTLNDTIADGVN
+373 SLILNDTIADGVD
-386 FSSDITVSYG
+386 FSSDITISYG
-396 GSTFNITRPSSSID
+396 GNTFNITRPASSTD

-416 ITYSVTSVTGT
+416 ITYNVTNATGT
-427 LSGGSV
+427 LPGGSV

-446 VGGYTGVDSNAP
+446 VGGYTGVESNAP
-458 VVANDALSISQSAQ
+458 VVANDSLSFSQSAQ
-472 YNVASGASSCM
+472 YNVASGASSCL
-483 EGSSAAVSI
+483 EGSSASVSI

-502 DGNGNTTTQLLQ
+502 DGNGDTTTQLLQ

-532 DTNDIVYK
+532 DTNDIVFV
-540 DFLPLPVFVIPETTI
+540 DFLPLPVFLIPETTV

-568 YTTENTVTFLSPTI
+568 YTAENTVTTLTPTI
-582 TVSATENSVT
+582 TVSSAENSVT
-592 LDWGNISTTTPE
+592 LDWGSISTTQAE

-615 DEPYADGLRLANLF
+615 DKPYADGLELANLF
-629 QGTSTNTPDAVSA
+629 QGTSTNTPDAITA
-642 DLKSAEIIVR
+642 DLKSAKILVR

-663 AGNVDAGDTVQYTL
+663 AGNVDAGDTIQYTL

-688 DTTASVPIVPGVASQ
+688 DTTASVPIVSGVASQ
-703 NLVSATVDGDGV
+703 SLVSATVDGNGV

-768 GQAATFDPQKDN
+768 GQAATFDPQSDD
-780 ASVTVSDIAIAST
+780 AFVTVSDIAIAST

-805 TVQYRIDVT
+805 TVQYRVDVT
-814 LPEGTTKDL
+814 LPEGTTNDL

-837 TLTVDS
+837 TLTVNS

-855 VTSSGNVAT
+855 VTSSGTVAS
-864 GQTVKAVFNGSTTT
+864 GQTVRAVFNGSTTT
-878 NNDNDPSDNTLS
+878 NNDNDPSDNTFS
-890 LTLEALVQDVTQNAA
+890 ITLEALVQDVTQNAA
-905 TTTTQSKQ
+905 TTSTQSKQ

-936 EHVLRTTTSVAPR
+936 EHVLSATTSVAPS

-968 TATAYDVNVVSNV
+968 TATAYDVEVVSNV

-989 TEGTTP
+989 NAGTTP
-995 SGFTY
+995 TGFTY
-1000 ALQNSP
+1000 ALQTSP
-1006 DRVTYSGSELGAGA
+1006 DRVTYSGTELAAGDS
-1020 TVQFTYTAEVKAG
+1020 VQFTYTAEVKAG

-1038 SFNITAQA
+1038 SFDITAQA
-1046 TGDSQTGDQTVER
+1046 TGDSQTGDQAVER
-1059 DSQSESTGTT
+1059 DSQSSSTGTT
-1069 ATKAIAADNIT
+1069 ATRAISADNIT
-1080 LIDSSEAFTNDSG
+1080 LIASSETFTSDSG
-1093 TREAAIGE
+1093 TRESAIGE
-1101 VLTYSFTT
+1101 VLTYAFTT
-1109 ILPEGQTLETAD
+1109 VVPEGQTLETANQD
-1121 ENIIEVVLP
+1121 IIEVILP
-1130 AGMSYQTGTALI
+1130 AGMAYQAGTALI
-1142 RGTFDTSFSTSN
+1142 RGTFDTGFTTSN
-1154 NASITASDTTIT
+1154 GVSITASDTTIT

-1219 NYLNNNSENQS
+1219 NYLNESSANQS
-1230 NNATQNIRIAE
+1230 NSATQNIRIAE
-1241 PNLTTTK
+1241 PNLTATK

-1258 SEVTFTVALT
+1258 SEVTFTVTLT
-1268 NTAGSRVSRAYDWYI
+1268 NTSGTAVSRAHDWYI
-1283 NDDVPARFNSVSL
+1283 NDNVPARFNSVAL
-1296 VSATHSRDAGI
+1296 VSAIHSRGAGI
-1307 DVSDCTSISGNELTV
+1307 DVSACANISGNELTV
-1322 ESNGCPASN
+1322 ESDSCAVSD
-1331 IDYLEAGESVTVVYT
+1331 IDYLAAGESVTVVYT

-1364 TSATSLPGTSGT
+1364 TSATSLPGVSGT
-1376 GNATPGAAG
+1376 GDATPGVAG

-1416 ANAPTLTLTTTAAD
+1416 ANAPTLTLTTTASD

-1458 LPSGLTYTGDAITIS
+1458 LPSGLTYTGDAITIT
-1473 TPASDFTSTNTPNT
+1473 TPVSDFTSTNTPNT
-1487 TPAQGTDPV
+1487 TPGEGTDPV

-1523 ILGNQGGTTLTST
+1523 ILSNQGGITLTST
-1536 GSLSYQDVSTPAP
+1536 GSLSYQDVSSPAP

-1592 AATAYAVTFE
+1592 TATAYAVTFE

-1631 DEAVLTGTNTV
+1631 DEAVLTGTNTA
-1642 LSASD
+1642 LTASD
-1647 VSEITTTNTGDTLS
+1647 VSETTTTNTGDTLS
-1661 IAAFDLPALA
+1661 VAAFDLPALA

-1705 SGRSG
+1705 SGRSSA
-1710 VDGTDD
+1710 DGGDD
-1716 DDDTALNNYRETV
+1716 DNNATLNNYRETAS
-1729 NSNVTVDN
+1729 SNVTVDN
-1737 TLAIQSALNT
+1737 TLAIQSALNA

-1772 IGGVSIVNTLP
+1772 IDGVSIVNTLP

-1827 DSTND
+1827 NSAND
-1832 FITVTFTGVVENEVG
+1832 YITVTFTGVVENEVG
-1847 NSQGTTL
+1847 NAQGTTL

-1863 AESAGPST
+1863 GESAGPST

-1881 DSTMTLDKASVSL
+1881 DSTMTLDKTSVSL

-1900 TIDVGHASSFA
+1900 TINVGHNSSFA

-1920 SVPDGLTY
+1920 SVPSGLTY
-1928 VADSFMGQGTID
+1928 VANSFMGQGTID
-1940 DTSPTLLVVDMGS
+1940 DTSPTLLVVDMGG
-1953 ITLVE
+1953 ITLVD
-1958 GSKQVTMQ
+1958 GSKQVTLQ

-2005 SINVTGDVAA
+2005 SINVTGDIAA

-2028 INGNGFIDAG
+2028 VNGNGFIDAG

-2052 SATATDVVFAHG
+2052 SATATDVVFTHG

-2070 YVTGSATTT
+2070 YVAGSATTT

-2100 SETISFE
+2100 SETITFE
-2107 LLVDANTASNTL
+2107 LLVDANVANNTL
-2119 ISVQGSVDSSD
+2119 VSLQGSVDSSD

-2162 DITQLVRLSTDADT
+2162 DITQLVSLSTDADT

-2188 TYLLENKGSQAL
+2188 TYLLENTGSQAL

-2213 IYVAN
+2213 TYVAN
-2218 SAQVSGGHTVS
+2218 SATVSGGHTVS

-2248 TVSLDVTI
+2248 TVSLEVTI

-2289 NNRANSDGFQ
+2289 NNRADSDGFQ

-2306 TGTGTPELEIIQ
+2306 TGAGTPELEIIQ
-2318 YFELVNDVDGDG
+2318 YFELVDDVDGDG
-2330 VVDPGDSVRVYTLAI
+2330 VVDPGDSVRVYTVAT

-2375 QGVVVSEAPLDVNVG
+2375 QGVVVSETPFDVNVG
-2390 GIAPSETVTVSV
+2390 GIAPSETVTASV

-2471 TSDNNFVQGET
+2471 TSGNNFVQGET

-2503 TLPANISLVAGAG
+2503 TLPANVSLLAGAG

-2527 SGVNPANINSTA
+2527 SGVNPASINSTA
-2539 SGTAVNVNSN
+2539 SGTAVNVNGN
-2549 ISVSDNT
+2549 ISVSNNT
-2556 LSLDLGSIVN
+2556 LTLDLGSIVN

-2580 ELDTSAIVPSA
+2580 ELDTSALVPSA

-2611 QSINANDVAVI
+2611 QSLNANDVTVT

-2650 NDSDADNGQSISI
+2650 NDSDTDNGQSISI

-2682 IYTPAADFFGAE
+2682 IYTPAADFFGTE

-2704 GGGDTATATFTVNN
+2704 GGSDTATATFTVNN

-2729 ANTTEDTQVTVNVL
+2729 ATTTEDTQVVVNVL

-2757 AANSGNGAVSFA
+2757 AVNSSNGAVSFA
-2769 GSNITFTPAQNFNGP
+2769 GSNITFTPAQDFNGP
-2784 ALVSYTITDGNGNSD
+2784 ALVTYTISDGNGNSD

-2814 VAANDSANT
+2814 VATNDSANT
-2823 NEDTNVIVDVL
+2823 NEDNDVIIDVL
-2834 ANDSDVDGDTLS
+2834 ANDSDVDGDALS

-2851 ASAGAASVNANGD
+2851 ASAGAASVNSNGD

-2905 PVANPDSGTANE
+2905 PIANPDSGTVNE
-2917 DTTVTIDVL
+2917 DSSVIIDVL
-2926 TNDTDVDGDTLSIT
+2926 TNDTDVDGDALSIT
-2940 DATSPNGSVTFS
+2940 NATSPNGSVTFS
-2952 GNNITYTPTADFNGA
+2952 GNNITFTPTADFNGA
-2967 TTVTYTISDG
+2967 TTVTYTVSDG

-2989 VSNINDAPVA
+2989 VTNVNDAPVA
-2999 SDDSATTNEDTAVV
+2999 SDDTASTNEDTAVV

-3025 DALSVSSVSAT
+3025 DALSVSNVSAT
-3036 NGSAVVNGGGNV
+3036 NGSAIVNGDGNV

-3061 VTYTVT
+3061 VAYTVT

-3077 VSVSIAAVNDNP
+3077 VSVAIAAVNDNP

-3117 DTLSVANASVTAGS
+3117 DTLSVASASVTTGS

-3136 NQVNYTPDADF
+3136 NQVNYTPEADF

-3159 GAGGSANSTVAV
+3159 GAGGSASSTVEV
-3171 TVVNVNDA
+3171 TITNVNDA
-3179 PVANNDTAS
+3179 
-3188 VDEDS
+3188 
-3193 SVVVNV
+3193 
-3199 IANDTDVDNDTLEL
+3199 
-3213 TAVNASTGTATIN
+3213 
-3226 SDGNLLYT
+3226 
-3234 PDADYNGAATVTY
+3234 
-3247 TVSDGN
+3247 
-3253 SGSDSATVSIT
+3253 
-3264 VNPVN
+3264 
-3269 DNPVAAADTGNV
+3269 
-3281 QEDETV
+3281 
-3287 IINALAND
+3287 
-3295 SDIDGDSL
+3295 
-3303 QLSAASSSQGTA
+3303 
-3315 TITGDNTLSFTPSAD
+3315 
-3330 FNGTATISYSVS
+3330 
-3342 DGAGGS
+3342 
-3348 ASSTVTVTVAPV
+3348 
-3360 NDAPVANDDAEKV
+3360 
-3373 TEDSSVTLSVLEN
+3373 
-3386 DTDVD
+3386 
-3391 NDTLSVTS
+3391 
-3399 ASASEGT
+3399 
-3406 ITVNANNSVTYT
+3406 
-3418 PPADFDGAA
+3418 
-3427 TATYTISDGNG
+3427 
-3438 GTATASISFTVEGVN
+3438 
-3453 DAPIALD
+3453 
-3460 DTAVVDEDASVTVA
+3460 
-3474 VLANDSDIDEDVLS
+3474 
-3488 VSAASSAQGSVVI
+3488 
-3501 TADSQVTFS
+3501 
-3510 PNADFNGEATVSYTV
+3510 
-3525 SDGNGATDT
+3525 
-3534 ATITVTVNPVND
+3534 
-3546 TPVTV
+3546 
-3551 DDTAAVEEDGSVVT
+3551 
-3565 DVLANDSDIDEDVL
+3565 
-3579 TISDVTVD
+3579 
-3587 EGSVTIQG
+3587 
-3595 GQVSYTPD
+3595 
-3603 ENFNGTATI
+3603 
-3612 TYTVSDGNGAT
+3612 
-3623 AIGTLVVTVSAV
+3623 
-3635 NDAPTLTD
+3635 
-3643 FTAATNQNEA
+3643 
-3653 LTIDVIANVED
+3653 
-3664 VDTEDTHT
+3664 
-3672 IVSATSSDGTVE
+3672 
-3684 VVDGKL
+3684 
-3690 AYTPS
+3690 
-3695 EDYSGEVTIDVC
+3695 
-3707 IQDAEGEEACARI
+3707 
-3720 TVTVV
+3720 
-3725 YTNIGPV
+3725 PV
-3732 VEDLEFTIQEGD
+3732 VEDLEFTIYEDD
-3744 SLPFTLTGTDADEDV
+3744 SLPVTLAGTDADEDV

-3814 AVNDAPVAFV
+3814 AVNDAPVAV
-3824 DSASTLDDA
+3824 ADTASTLDDT
-3833 AVEIDVLSNDFDVDG
+3833 AVEIDVLSNDLDVEG

-3855 AATDSGSVEVKNGVL
+3855 ATADSGSVEVESGVL
-3870 VFTPALGTQG
+3870 VYTPALGTQG

-3886 TITDVSGATSQANVI
+3886 TITDASGATSQASVI
-3901 VTVTASE
+3901 VTVSASE

-3921 DIEVDA
+3921 DIELDA
-3927 TGYLTEVVIGNA
+3927 IGYLTEVVLGNA
-3939 TAVDTNGNAIP
+3939 TAVDASGNAIP

-3960 TPGLHTVYWQAT
+3960 APGLHTVYWQAT
-3972 DGEGNTTT
+3972 DDEGNTTT

-3989 QVSLSENMVVT
+3989 QVSLSDDVVVT
-4000 EGGAASFDVLLSGD
+4000 EGGAASFDVLLSGN

-4023 YTVSGTSD
+4023 YTVSGTADTS
-4031 ANDHDLITGAITI
+4031 DHDLISGTVTI
-4044 ESGTQVTVKFN
+4044 ESGTQATVKFN
-4055 VIPDTI
+4055 IIPDTI
-4061 ADDGE
+4061 IDDGE
-4066 TVVVTLDT
+4066 TVIVTL
-4074 NANIGEKASHTTT
+4074 NENVNVGEKASQTTT

-4094 PFVAL
+4094 PVVAL
-4099 SAEQANTATL
+4099 SVEQDNTTTL
-4109 TVGQNDGFVDVLA
+4109 TVGQNDGLVDVLA

-4136 WSNSSPELTN
+4136 WSNSAPELTN
-4146 VSSDDGV
+4146 VSNDDGV
-4153 FTFDPALVAPGVYA
+4153 FTFDPTSVAPGVYA
-4167 VTVLVA
+4167 VTLLVA
-4173 DSENPM
+4173 DSENPA
-4179 LVTSRTIYIEVV
+4179 LVSSRTIYIEVV

-4226 DSIALCSLAPEVAGE
+4226 DSIALCSVAPEIAGE

-4247 ETNAGACVSAGEYTR
+4247 ESNAGACVSAGEYTR

-4269 LLLADDSVVTNR
+4269 LLLADDSVVTSR

-4286 EANNVGGLFN
+4286 ETNNVGGLFN
-4296 FDVVSSQSSQT
+4296 FDVVNNQSNQA

-4322 AFVRT
+4322 AFMRS

-4340 GDAVIYSAPGAPGFC
+4340 GDAVIYSAPGTPGFC
-4355 PNVNSNTWQEG
+4355 PTVNSGAWQEG
-4366 LVAGS
+4366 LIAGS

-4382 SYDADATA
+4382 SFDADGTT

-4453 TIVDGLVSYTPPEGF
+4453 TIIDGLVSYTPPEGF

-4518 VLLNDTD
+4518 VLSNDTD
-4525 EDGDTLTIIEVTAA
+4525 EDGDTLSITEVTAS
-4539 TGNVILLPSGELSY
+4539 TGTVILLPSGELSY

-4558 FNGVVTI
+4558 YNGVVTI
-4565 DYTISDGHGGTD
+4565 EYTISDGHGGTD
-4577 TAQVTLTIAA
+4577 TAQVTLTVTA
-4587 VNDAPV
+4587 VNDSPV
-4593 AVDETASVTE
+4593 AVDDTASVTE

-4613 NDSDI
+4613 NDSDV
-4618 DGDVLTVAMAS
+4618 DGDVLTVTMAS
-4629 TDNGT
+4629 TDNGS
-4634 VVINTG
+4634 VVVNNG
-4640 TTVTYTPEANANGEA
+4640 TTVTYTPVANVNGEA
-4655 TFTYTISDGFGGTDT
+4655 TFTYTISDGFSGTDT
-4670 ATVTMVIVA
+4670 ATVTVVIVA
-4679 INDAPVANNDL
+4679 INDAPVANNDQ
-4690 ANVSEDSSVIINAL
+4690 ANVSEDSSVIVNAL

-4727 TIGSEGNIVYTPL
+4727 TVNSDGNIVYTPL

-4780 AEVSTN
+4780 GEVSTN
-4786 QDTPLSISVLNDA
+4786 QDTPLSINVLSNA
-4799 TDIDGDTLTIASAE
+4799 NDIDGDTLTIASAE

-4844 ADPSGAQACATYTV
+4844 ADQSGAQACATYTV

-4865 APTVLDLTFAMEE
+4865 APVVLNLTFTMEE
-4878 DATLPIVVQG
+4878 DATLPIQLQG
-4888 SDVDGDALTY
+4888 SDADGDALTY
-4898 QLVSSPEGEL
+4898 QLVTSPDGEL
-4908 FGRLPSVLFAPIANF
+4908 VGRLPNVLYAPDADF
-4923 NGTTSF
+4923 SGTTTF
-4929 TYTANDGE
+4929 TFTANDGE
-4937 EASNIGTV
+4937 ETSNVGTV
-4945 TVTVTPVND
+4945 TINVNPVND

-4959 DDAITLGNYNPA
+4959 DDAISLGNYNPA
-4971 EIDVLTNDSDVDGDT
+4971 EIDVLANDSDADGDT
-4986 LSIIGARAKL
+4986 LRIIGARVEL
-4996 GSLTWTGSS
+4996 GDVSWSDDS

-5018 GIDYTITDS
+5018 VIDYTITDP
-5027 QGEVAQATVLVDVLP
+5027 QGEVAQASVLVDVMP

-5049 VIQVP
+5049 VIEVP
-5054 EDIFANANALF
+5054 EDVFVDANALF

-5090 ITFYEPGNNTAYW
+5090 LIFYEPGNNTAYW
-5103 QATDEN
+5103 QATDED

-5117 SVRVRPL
+5117 AVRVRPL

-5172 DGIIVLESGSDVTE
+5172 DGIIVMESGSDKTV
-5186 SFTIFPDADIEGV
+5186 SFNVFPDADIEGT
-5199 ETIVIELSDV
+5199 ETIIIELSDV

-5242 ILVIPR
+5242 IRVIPT

-5275 ADIADSDNVN
+5275 ADLADTDSVD
-5285 DTFTFDPSGLEVGV
+5285 DTFTFDPSGLEIGV

-5325 GALPSLT
+5325 DALPSPT

-5342 DIVDGLADSDRDG
+5342 DVVDGLADSDRDG

-5410 AGDDNIVPD
+5410 AGDDDIVPD

-5532 GVSVL
+5532 GVSVM
-5537 FNGNTQPVATDDA
+5537 FNGNTQPVANDDA
-5550 VTIIVDESVTIDALN
+5550 VTIIVDESVTIEALSNDA
-5565 NDSDPDGDDLR
+5565 DPDGDDLR

-5583 FGTVEIIGDTIDYTP
+5583 FGTAVIAGDTIEYTP

-5620 LGAITVTII
+5620 LGVITVTII
-5629 GNNPPE
+5629 GNNPPQ
-5635 AVDDAVS
+5635 AVDDTVT
-5642 IDVDQSVTVD
+5642 IDVDQSVTVN

-5662 DSIRVVSAEA
+5662 DSIRVVSAQA

-5682 NTLTFTP
+5682 DTLTFTP

-5701 VIEDT
+5701 IIEDT
-5706 QGGMSEGRLTI
+5706 QGGTSEGRLTI
-5717 TVEPVTVRI
+5717 TVQPVTVRI

-5732 GGSMNAA
+5732 GGSMNAM
-5739 LLILLAFVIILRRLS
+5739 LLMLLVFVMTLRRLL
-5754 GAEKGSISVR
+5754 AAQRKG
-5764 VKTMNRTLIG
+5764 VK
-5774 GLASFVIIGAM
+5774 A
-5785 FSSPIMAQ
+5785 
-5793 QEELDVFPVL
+5793 
-5803 AGKTQCLSKDDA
+5803 
-5815 MRLSQEHEKC
+5815 
-5825 VAKHFFVSASW
+5825 
-5836 GTASGD
+5836 
-5842 FKESDVQQ
+5842 
-5850 EAANLGFDVFD
+5850 
-5861 INIDDTRGAWKAV
+5861 
-5874 IGTNLTENSFI
+5874 
-5885 QAGYTDLGDV
+5885 
-5895 SAAFS
+5895 
-5900 TTTNE
+5900 
-5905 PARFFSDTSE
+5905 
-5915 IRPTSV
+5915 
-5921 DGFTLSVAYQFL
+5921 
-5933 RKEDWFLHAHIGL
+5933 
-5946 FFWQGDYNSL
+5946 
-5956 DVFENEVL
+5956 
-5964 PKVAD
+5964 
-5969 DGTDL
+5969 
-5974 FYGVGANYR
+5974 
-5983 VQNNWAVT
+5983 
-5991 IEYERYDIDD
+5991 
-6001 NPTDLLSLGINYLF
+6001 

>member
-1 MALNDKDKRKDM
+1 MIRT
-13 KRPLSNAIIGTS
+13 LSKAIIGTS
-25 LLLGAIQSVQAATP
+25 LLLGALQSAQAATP
-39 VVTNSPPQSAFIGET
+39 VITNLPPQSAFIGES
-54 FCYDVSLS
+54 FCYDIPLTNS
-62 NTGTTGYGPYFRVIH
+62 GTTGYGPYLRVIH
-77 DADLTFNDATFIGSN
+77 DADLTFNGATFIGSN
-92 SATVNVGIFDTVANN
+92 SATVNIGTFDTVANN
-107 NELEDPITAQTV
+107 NELEDPIIAQTV

-133 VGSVVANGPN
+133 VGSVVTNGPD

-180 GPIVGTTQTASV
+180 GPIVGTTQSASV
-192 EAALYQVS
+192 EAALYQVT

-218 TVTHVVDVAN
+218 TVTHTVDVAN
-228 GPTIDNLQFTDALD
+228 GPTIDSLQFTDVLD
-242 NAVQYSAQATVTGGT
+242 NGVQYSAQATITGGT
-257 GCAINSEPSTSST
+257 GCAIDSEPSTSST
-270 GGTLDVSCDSAT
+270 GGILDVSCASAT
-282 GTSSENDVRVSY
+282 GTSSANDVRVSY
-294 PMHFINVLD
+294 PMHFINVLN
-303 AQQCSV
+303 AQQCSA
-309 SSIVHPLDFNA
+309 SSIVHPLDFNT
-320 SFNGIGLTQVSS
+320 SFNGNGLTQVSS
-332 SDTVTAKHVAIQQDI
+332 SDTVTAKHVAIQQGVN
-347 STSQSSPGNTLTVTN
+347 TGESSPGNTLTVTN
-362 SIQISDYISVD
+362 SIQISDYVSVD
-373 SLTLNDTIADGVN
+373 SLILNDTIADGVD
-386 FSSDITVSYG
+386 FSSDITVNYG
-396 GSTFNITRPSSSID
+396 GSTFNITRPASSTD

-416 ITYSVTSVTGT
+416 ITYNVTNATGT
-427 LSGGSV
+427 LPGGSV

-458 VVANDALSISQSAQ
+458 VVANDSLSFSQSAQ
-472 YNVASGASSCM
+472 YNVASGASSCL
-483 EGSSAAVSI
+483 EGSSASVSI

-502 DGNGNTTTQLLQ
+502 DGNGDTTTQLLQ

-532 DTNDIVYK
+532 DTNDIVFV
-540 DFLPLPVFVIPETTI
+540 DFLPLPVFLIPETTV

-568 YTTENTVTFLSPTI
+568 YTAENTVTTLTPTI
-582 TVSATENSVT
+582 TVSSAENSVT
-592 LDWGNISTTTPE
+592 LDWGSISTTQAE

-615 DEPYADGLRLANLF
+615 DKPYADGLELANLF
-629 QGTSTNTPDAVSA
+629 QSTSTNTPDAITA
-642 DLKSAEIIVR
+642 DLKSAKILVR

-663 AGNVDAGDTVQYTL
+663 AGNVDAGDTIQYTL

-688 DTTASVPIVPGVASQ
+688 DTTASVPIVSGVASQ
-703 NLVSATVDGDGV
+703 SLVSATVDGNGV

-768 GQAATFDPQKDN
+768 GQAATFDPQSDD
-780 ASVTVSDIAIAST
+780 AFVTVSDIAIAST

-805 TVQYRIDVT
+805 TVQYRVDVT
-814 LPEGTTKDL
+814 LPEGTTNDL

-837 TLTVDS
+837 TLTVNS

-855 VTSSGNVAT
+855 VTSSGTVAS
-864 GQTVKAVFNGSTTT
+864 GQTVRAVFNGSTTT
-878 NNDNDPSDNTLS
+878 NNDNDPSDNTFS
-890 LTLEALVQDVTQNAA
+890 ITLEALVQDVTQNAA
-905 TTTTQSKQ
+905 TTSTQSKQ

-936 EHVLRTTTSVAPR
+936 EHVLSATTSVAPS

-968 TATAYDVNVVSNV
+968 TATAYDVEVVSNV

-989 TEGTTP
+989 NAGTTP
-995 SGFTY
+995 TGFTY
-1000 ALQNSP
+1000 ALQTSP
-1006 DRVTYSGSELGAGA
+1006 DRVTYSGTELAAGDS
-1020 TVQFTYTAEVKAG
+1020 VQFTYTAEVKAG

-1038 SFNITAQA
+1038 SFDITAQA
-1046 TGDSQTGDQTVER
+1046 TGDSQTGDQAVER
-1059 DSQSESTGTT
+1059 DSQSSSTGTT
-1069 ATKAIAADNIT
+1069 ATRAISADNIT
-1080 LIDSSEAFTNDSG
+1080 LIASSETFTSDSG
-1093 TREAAIGE
+1093 TRESAIGE
-1101 VLTYSFTT
+1101 VLTYAFTT
-1109 ILPEGQTLETAD
+1109 VVPEGQTLETANQD
-1121 ENIIEVVLP
+1121 IIEVILP
-1130 AGMSYQTGTALI
+1130 AGMAYQAGTALI
-1142 RGTFDTSFSTSN
+1142 RGTFDTGFTTSN
-1154 NASITASDTTIT
+1154 GVSITASDTTIT

-1219 NYLNNNSENQS
+1219 NYLNESSANQS
-1230 NNATQNIRIAE
+1230 NSATQNIRIAE
-1241 PNLTTTK
+1241 PNLTATK

-1258 SEVTFTVALT
+1258 SEVTFTVTLT
-1268 NTAGSRVSRAYDWYI
+1268 NTSGTAVSRAHDWYI
-1283 NDDVPARFNSVSL
+1283 NDNVPARFNSVAL
-1296 VSATHSRDAGI
+1296 VSAIHSRGAGI
-1307 DVSDCTSISGNELTV
+1307 DVSACANISGNELTV
-1322 ESNGCPASN
+1322 ESDSCAVSD
-1331 IDYLEAGESVTVVYT
+1331 IDYLAAGESVTVVYT

-1364 TSATSLPGTSGT
+1364 TSATSLPGVSGT
-1376 GNATPGAAG
+1376 GDATPGVAG

-1416 ANAPTLTLTTTAAD
+1416 ANAPTLTLTTTASD

-1458 LPSGLTYTGDAITIS
+1458 LPSGLTYTGDAITIT
-1473 TPASDFTSTNTPNT
+1473 TPVSDFTSTNTPNT
-1487 TPAQGTDPV
+1487 TPGEGTDPV

-1523 ILGNQGGTTLTST
+1523 ILSNQGGITLTST
-1536 GSLSYQDVSTPAP
+1536 GSLSYQDVSSPAP

-1592 AATAYAVTFE
+1592 TATAYAVTFE

-1631 DEAVLTGTNTV
+1631 DEAVLTGTNTA
-1642 LSASD
+1642 LTASD
-1647 VSEITTTNTGDTLS
+1647 VSETTTTNTGDTLS
-1661 IAAFDLPALA
+1661 VAAFDLPALA

-1705 SGRSG
+1705 SGRSSA
-1710 VDGTDD
+1710 DGGDD
-1716 DDDTALNNYRETV
+1716 DNNATLNNYRETAS
-1729 NSNVTVDN
+1729 SNVTVDN
-1737 TLAIQSALNT
+1737 TLAIQSALNA

-1772 IGGVSIVNTLP
+1772 IDGVSIVNTLP

-1827 DSTND
+1827 NSAND
-1832 FITVTFTGVVENEVG
+1832 YITVTFTGVVENEVG
-1847 NSQGTTL
+1847 NAQGTTL

-1863 AESAGPST
+1863 GESAGPST

-1881 DSTMTLDKASVSL
+1881 DSTMTLDKTSVSL

-1900 TIDVGHASSFA
+1900 TIDVGHNSSFA

-1920 SVPDGLTY
+1920 SVPSGLTY
-1928 VADSFMGQGTID
+1928 VANSFMGQGTID
-1940 DTSPTLLVVDMGS
+1940 DTSSTLLVVDMGS

-2005 SINVTGDVAA
+2005 SINVTGDIAA

-2028 INGNGFIDAG
+2028 VNGNGFIDAG

-2043 TSTLTNESD
+2043 TATLTNESD
-2052 SATATDVVFAHG
+2052 SATATDVVFTHG

-2070 YVTGSATTT
+2070 YVAGSATTT

-2100 SETISFE
+2100 SETITFE
-2107 LLVDANTASNTL
+2107 LLVDANVANNTL
-2119 ISVQGSVDSSD
+2119 VSLQGSVDSSD

-2162 DITQLVRLSTDADT
+2162 DITQLVSLSTDADT

-2188 TYLLENKGSQAL
+2188 TYLLENTGSQAL

-2213 IYVAN
+2213 TYVAN
-2218 SAQVSGGHTVS
+2218 SATVSGGHTVS

-2248 TVSLDVTI
+2248 TVSFDVTI

-2289 NNRANSDGFQ
+2289 NNRADSDGLQ

-2306 TGTGTPELEIIQ
+2306 TGAGTPELEIIQ
-2318 YFELVNDVDGDG
+2318 YYELVNDVDGDG
-2330 VVDPGDSVRVYTLAI
+2330 VVDPGDSVRIYTVAT
-2345 NQGSATAENVSFTQP
+2345 NQGSAIAENVSFTQP

-2375 QGVVVSEAPLDVNVG
+2375 QGVVVSETPFDVNVG
-2390 GIAPSETVTVSV
+2390 GIAPSETVTASV

-2413 TVFSTQA
+2413 TVFSVQA

-2431 LSDNDSNAT
+2431 LSDNDSNAS

-2471 TSDNNFVQGET
+2471 TSGNNFVQGET

-2490 VPKGTTDDLSLSV
+2490 VPKGTTGDLSLNV
-2503 TLPANISLVAGAG
+2503 TLPANVSLLAGAG
-2516 ELARTFNTGLS
+2516 ELARTFSTGLS
-2527 SGVNPANINSTA
+2527 SGVNPASINSAA
-2539 SGTAVNVNSN
+2539 SGTAVNVNGN
-2549 ISVSDNT
+2549 ISVSNNT
-2556 LSLDLGSIVN
+2556 LTLDLGSIVN

-2580 ELDTSAIVPSA
+2580 ELETSALVPSA

-2611 QSINANDVAVI
+2611 QSLNANDVTVT
-2622 LLNRVP
+2622 LLNRIP
-2628 AANDDSF
+2628 SANDDSF

-2650 NDSDADNGQSISI
+2650 NDSDADSGQSISI

-2682 IYTPAADFFGAE
+2682 IYTPAADFFGTE

-2704 GGGDTATATFTVNN
+2704 GGSDTATATFTVNN

-2729 ANTTEDTQVTVNVL
+2729 ANTTEDTQVVVNVL

-2757 AANSGNGAVSFA
+2757 AANSSNGAVSFA
-2769 GSNITFTPAQNFNGP
+2769 GSNITFTPAQDFNGP
-2784 ALVSYTITDGNGNSD
+2784 ALVTYTISDGNGNSD

-2814 VAANDSANT
+2814 VATNDSANT
-2823 NEDTNVIVDVL
+2823 NEDNDVIIDVL
-2834 ANDSDVDGDTLS
+2834 ANDSDVDGDALS

-2851 ASAGAASVNANGD
+2851 ASAGAASVNSNGD

-2905 PVANPDSGTANE
+2905 PIANPDSGTVNE
-2917 DTTVTIDVL
+2917 DSSVIIDVL
-2926 TNDTDVDGDTLSIT
+2926 TNDTDVDGDALSIT
-2940 DATSPNGSVTFS
+2940 NATSPNGSVTFS
-2952 GNNITYTPTADFNGA
+2952 GNNITFTPTADFNGA

-2989 VSNINDAPVA
+2989 VTNVNDAPVA
-2999 SDDSATTNEDTAVV
+2999 SDDTASTNEDTAVV

-3036 NGSAVVNGGGNV
+3036 NGTAVVNGDGNV

-3061 VTYTVT
+3061 VAYTVT

-3077 VSVSIAAVNDNP
+3077 VSVAIAAVNDNP

-3117 DTLSVANASVTAGS
+3117 DTLSVASASVSTGS

-3136 NQVNYTPDADF
+3136 NQVNYTPDADY

-3179 PVANNDTAS
+3179 PV
-3188 VDEDS
+3188 
-3193 SVVVNV
+3193 
-3199 IANDTDVDNDTLEL
+3199 
-3213 TAVNASTGTATIN
+3213 
-3226 SDGNLLYT
+3226 
-3234 PDADYNGAATVTY
+3234 
-3247 TVSDGN
+3247 
-3253 SGSDSATVSIT
+3253 
-3264 VNPVN
+3264 
-3269 DNPVAAADTGNV
+3269 
-3281 QEDETV
+3281 
-3287 IINALAND
+3287 
-3295 SDIDGDSL
+3295 
-3303 QLSAASSSQGTA
+3303 
-3315 TITGDNTLSFTPSAD
+3315 
-3330 FNGTATISYSVS
+3330 
-3342 DGAGGS
+3342 
-3348 ASSTVTVTVAPV
+3348 
-3360 NDAPVANDDAEKV
+3360 
-3373 TEDSSVTLSVLEN
+3373 
-3386 DTDVD
+3386 
-3391 NDTLSVTS
+3391 
-3399 ASASEGT
+3399 
-3406 ITVNANNSVTYT
+3406 
-3418 PPADFDGAA
+3418 
-3427 TATYTISDGNG
+3427 
-3438 GTATASISFTVEGVN
+3438 
-3453 DAPIALD
+3453 
-3460 DTAVVDEDASVTVA
+3460 
-3474 VLANDSDIDEDVLS
+3474 
-3488 VSAASSAQGSVVI
+3488 
-3501 TADSQVTFS
+3501 
-3510 PNADFNGEATVSYTV
+3510 
-3525 SDGNGATDT
+3525 
-3534 ATITVTVNPVND
+3534 
-3546 TPVTV
+3546 
-3551 DDTAAVEEDGSVVT
+3551 
-3565 DVLANDSDIDEDVL
+3565 
-3579 TISDVTVD
+3579 
-3587 EGSVTIQG
+3587 
-3595 GQVSYTPD
+3595 
-3603 ENFNGTATI
+3603 
-3612 TYTVSDGNGAT
+3612 
-3623 AIGTLVVTVSAV
+3623 
-3635 NDAPTLTD
+3635 
-3643 FTAATNQNEA
+3643 
-3653 LTIDVIANVED
+3653 
-3664 VDTEDTHT
+3664 
-3672 IVSATSSDGTVE
+3672 
-3684 VVDGKL
+3684 
-3690 AYTPS
+3690 
-3695 EDYSGEVTIDVC
+3695 
-3707 IQDAEGEEACARI
+3707 
-3720 TVTVV
+3720 
-3725 YTNIGPV
+3725 
-3732 VEDLEFTIQEGD
+3732 VEDLEFTIYEGD
-3744 SLPFTLTGTDADEDV
+3744 SLPITLTGTDADEDV

-3779 LYVTPENYNGTVL
+3779 LYVTPEDYNGTVL

-3814 AVNDAPVAFV
+3814 AVNDAPVAV
-3824 DSASTLDDA
+3824 ADTASTLDDT
-3833 AVEIDVLSNDFDVDG
+3833 AVEIDVLSNDLDVEG

-3855 AATDSGSVEVKNGVL
+3855 ATADSGSVEVENGVL
-3870 VFTPALGTQG
+3870 VYTPALGTQG

-3886 TITDVSGATSQANVI
+3886 TITDASGATSQASVI
-3901 VTVTASE
+3901 VTVSASE

-3921 DIEVDA
+3921 DIELDA
-3927 TGYLTEVVIGNA
+3927 TGYLTEIALGNA
-3939 TAVDTNGNAIP
+3939 TAVDAGGNPIP

-3972 DGEGNTTT
+3972 DDEGNTTT

-3989 QVSLSENMVVT
+3989 QVSLSDDVVVT

-4014 APSYPVTVS
+4014 APSYPVIVS
-4023 YTVSGTSD
+4023 YTVSGTADTS
-4031 ANDHDLITGAITI
+4031 DHDLISGTVTI
-4044 ESGTQVTVKFN
+4044 EGGTQATVKFN
-4055 VIPDTI
+4055 IIPDTI
-4061 ADDGE
+4061 IDDGE
-4066 TVVVTLDT
+4066 TVIVTL
-4074 NANIGEKASHTTT
+4074 NENVNVGEKASQTTT

-4094 PFVAL
+4094 PVVAL
-4099 SAEQANTATL
+4099 SVEQGNTTTL
-4109 TVGQNDGFVDVLA
+4109 TVGQNDGLVDVLA

-4136 WSNSSPELTN
+4136 WSNSAPELAN
-4146 VSSDDGV
+4146 VSGDDGV

-4167 VTVLVA
+4167 VTLLVG
-4173 DSENPM
+4173 DSQNPG
-4179 LVTSRTIYIEVV
+4179 LVSSRTIYIEVV

-4226 DSIALCSLAPEVAGE
+4226 DSIALCSLAPEIAGE

-4247 ETNAGACVSAGEYTR
+4247 ESNAGTCVSAGEYTR

-4269 LLLADDSVVTNR
+4269 LLLADDSAVTSR

-4296 FDVVSSQSSQT
+4296 FDVVNSQSNQA

-4322 AFVRT
+4322 AFMRS
-4327 WTAELGWFDVIAD
+4327 WTAELGWLDVIAD

-4355 PNVNSNTWQEG
+4355 PVVNSSEWQEG

-4371 WCVKLTLTDGG
+4371 WCVKLTLIDGG
-4382 SYDADATA
+4382 SYDADATT

-4518 VLLNDTD
+4518 VLSNDTD
-4525 EDGDTLTIIEVTAA
+4525 EDGDTLSITEVTAS
-4539 TGNVILLPSGELSY
+4539 TGTVILLPSGELSY

-4558 FNGVVTI
+4558 YNGVVTI
-4565 DYTISDGHGGTD
+4565 EYTISDGHGGTD
-4577 TAQVTLTIAA
+4577 TAQVTLTVTA
-4587 VNDAPV
+4587 VNDSPV
-4593 AVDETASVTE
+4593 AVDDTASVTE

-4613 NDSDI
+4613 NDSDV
-4618 DGDVLTVAMAS
+4618 DGDVLTVTMAS
-4629 TDNGT
+4629 TDNGS
-4634 VVINTG
+4634 VVVNNG
-4640 TTVTYTPEANANGEA
+4640 TTVTYTPVANVNGEA
-4655 TFTYTISDGFGGTDT
+4655 TFTYTISDGFSGTDT
-4670 ATVTMVIVA
+4670 ATVTVVIVA
-4679 INDAPVANNDL
+4679 INDAPVANNDQ
-4690 ANVSEDSSVIINAL
+4690 ANVSEDSSVIVNAL

-4727 TIGSEGNIVYTPL
+4727 TVNSDGNIVYTPL

-4780 AEVSTN
+4780 GEVSTN
-4786 QDTPLSISVLNDA
+4786 QDTPLSINVLSNA
-4799 TDIDGDTLTIASAE
+4799 NDIDGDTLTIASAE

-4865 APTVLDLTFAMEE
+4865 APTVMDLTFTMEE
-4878 DATLPIVVQG
+4878 DATLPIQLLG
-4888 SDVDGDALTY
+4888 SDADGDALTY
-4898 QLVSSPEGEL
+4898 QLVTSPDGEL
-4908 FGRLPSVLFAPIANF
+4908 VGRLPNVLYAPDADF
-4923 NGTTSF
+4923 SGTTTF
-4929 TYTANDGE
+4929 TFTANDGE
-4937 EASNIGTV
+4937 ETSNVGTV
-4945 TVTVTPVND
+4945 TINVNPVND

-4959 DDAITLGNYNPA
+4959 DDAISLGNYNPA
-4971 EIDVLTNDSDVDGDT
+4971 EIDVLANDSDADGDT
-4986 LSIIGARAKL
+4986 LRIIGARVEL
-4996 GSLTWTGSS
+4996 GDVSWSDDS

-5018 GIDYTITDS
+5018 VIDYTITDP
-5027 QGEVAQATVLVDVLP
+5027 QGEVAQASVLVDVMP

-5049 VIQVP
+5049 VIEVP
-5054 EDIFANANALF
+5054 EDVFVDANALF

-5090 ITFYEPGNNTAYW
+5090 LIFYEPGNNTAYW
-5103 QATDEN
+5103 QATDED

-5117 SVRVRPL
+5117 AVRVRPL

-5172 DGIIVLESGSDVTE
+5172 DGIIVMESGSDKTV
-5186 SFTIFPDADIEGV
+5186 SFNVFPDADIEGT
-5199 ETIVIELSDV
+5199 ETIIIELSDV

-5242 ILVIPR
+5242 IRVIPT

-5275 ADIADSDNVN
+5275 ADLADTDSVD
-5285 DTFTFDPSGLEVGV
+5285 DTFTFDPSGLEIGV

-5325 GALPSLT
+5325 DALPSPT

-5342 DIVDGLADSDRDG
+5342 DVVDGLADSDRDG

-5410 AGDDNIVPD
+5410 AGDDDIVPD

-5532 GVSVL
+5532 GVSVM

-5550 VTIIVDESVTIDALN
+5550 VTIIVDESVTIEALSNDA
-5565 NDSDPDGDDLR
+5565 DPDGDDLR

-5583 FGTVEIIGDTIDYTP
+5583 FGTAEIVGDNIEYTP
-5598 PLGFIGEVIVNYGIS
+5598 PSGFIGEVIVNYGIS

-5620 LGAITVTII
+5620 LGEITVTII
-5629 GNNPPE
+5629 GNNPPQAIE
-5635 AVDDAVS
+5635 DSVT

-5662 DSIRVVSAEA
+5662 DSIRVVSALA
-5672 SIGSVSVNPD
+5672 SVGSVSVNPD
-5682 NTLTFTP
+5682 DTLTFTP
-5689 PAAFTGNAVVTY
+5689 PTAFTGNAVVTY
-5701 VIEDT
+5701 IIEDT
-5706 QGGMSEGRLTI
+5706 QGGTSEGRLTI
-5717 TVEPVTVRI
+5717 TVQPVTVRI

-5739 LLILLAFVIILRRLS
+5739 LLMLLVFVMTLRRTL
-5754 GAEKGSISVR
+5754 AAQRKGVR
-5764 VKTMNRTLIG
+5764 V
-5774 GLASFVIIGAM
+5774 
-5785 FSSPIMAQ
+5785 
-5793 QEELDVFPVL
+5793 
-5803 AGKTQCLSKDDA
+5803 
-5815 MRLSQEHEKC
+5815 
-5825 VAKHFFVSASW
+5825 
-5836 GTASGD
+5836 
-5842 FKESDVQQ
+5842 
-5850 EAANLGFDVFD
+5850 
-5861 INIDDTRGAWKAV
+5861 
-5874 IGTNLTENSFI
+5874 
-5885 QAGYTDLGDV
+5885 
-5895 SAAFS
+5895 
-5900 TTTNE
+5900 
-5905 PARFFSDTSE
+5905 
-5915 IRPTSV
+5915 
-5921 DGFTLSVAYQFL
+5921 
-5933 RKEDWFLHAHIGL
+5933 
-5946 FFWQGDYNSL
+5946 
-5956 DVFENEVL
+5956 
-5964 PKVAD
+5964 
-5969 DGTDL
+5969 
-5974 FYGVGANYR
+5974 
-5983 VQNNWAVT
+5983 
-5991 IEYERYDIDD
+5991 
-6001 NPTDLLSLGINYLF
+6001 

>member
-1 MALNDKDKRKDM
+1 LALNDKDKRKDM

-3690 AYTPS
+3690 VYTPS

-3855 AATDSGSVEVKNGVL
+3855 AAADSGSVEVKNGVL

-4087 IAEAPVA
+4087 IAEAQIA

-5172 DGIIVLESGSDVTE
+5172 DGIIVMESGSDKTV
-5186 SFTIFPDADIEGV
+5186 SFNVFPDADIEGT
-5199 ETIVIELSDV
+5199 ETIIIELSDV

-5815 MRLSQEHEKC
+5815 RRLSQEHEKC

>member
-1 MALNDKDKRKDM
+1 M

-143 LTTNV
+143 LTTSV

-347 STSQSSPGNTLTVTN
+347 STSQSSPGNTLLVTN

-703 NLVSATVDGDGV
+703 NLVSATLNGNSTT
-715 ALGSGSL
+715 LGSGSL
-722 ADGTYSIQNLAAG
+722 SAGTYSIENLAANDI
-735 EVYVLTFTQD
+735 YVLTFTQD
-745 IAQTAEPNDVI
+745 TALTVQPNDVI

-793 IVSPTGNVVVGD
+793 ILSPTGNTVVGD
-805 TVQYRIDVT
+805 TVQYRVDIT

-1592 AATAYAVTFE
+1592 TATAYAVTFE

-2229 VIGSSLS
+2229 VIGSLLS

-2330 VVDPGDSVRVYTLAI
+2330 VVDPGDSVRVYTLAT

-3488 VSAASSAQGSVVI
+3488 VSAASSAQGSAVI

-3643 FTAATNQNEA
+3643 FTAATNQNEG

-4014 APSYPVTVS
+4014 APSYPATVS

-4109 TVGQNDGFVDVLA
+4109 TVGQSDGFVDVLA

-4525 EDGDTLTIIEVTAA
+4525 EDGDTLTIIEVTAS

-4593 AVDETASVTE
+4593 AVDDTASVTE

-4679 INDAPVANNDL
+4679 INDAPVANNDQ
-4690 ANVSEDSSVIINAL
+4690 ANVSEDSSAIINAL

-4844 ADPSGAQACATYTV
+4844 ADPLGAQACATYTV

-5124 VSITKDQVVL
+5124 VSISKDQVVL
-5134 EGHEVEFG
+5134 EGHEVKFG
-5142 IHLNGTSP
+5142 VYLNGASP

-5156 PFTVSG
+5156 PYTVSG
-5162 TADSGDHDLV
+5162 TADSSDHDLV

-5209 LNIGNKYIHEITIRE
+5209 LNTGNKFTHEITIRE
-5224 DNVNPDVDLFTEQ
+5224 DNVSPDIDLFTEQ

-5242 ILVIPR
+5242 ILVIPT
-5248 GSDVLVTSRVDH
+5248 GSDVLVTSFINH
-5260 PDPTNEYEFVWTSLD
+5260 PDPTNEYEFEWTSLD

-5732 GGSMNAA
+5732 GGSMNAT
-5739 LLILLAFVIILRRLS
+5739 LLILLAFVMILRRLS

-5764 VKTMNRTLIG
+5764 LKTMNRTLIG
-5774 GLASFVIIGAM
+5774 GLASLVIIGAM

-5793 QEELDVFPVL
+5793 QEEQDVFPVL

-5815 MRLSQEHEKC
+5815 RRLSQEHEKC

-5933 RKEDWFLHAHIGL
+5933 RKEDWFLHAHIGM

-5964 PKVAD
+5964 PKVADD

>member
-1 MALNDKDKRKDM
+1 MIRT
-13 KRPLSNAIIGTS
+13 LSKAIIGTS
-25 LLLGAIQSVQAATP
+25 LLLGALQSAQAATP
-39 VVTNSPPQSAFIGET
+39 VITNLPPQSAFIGES
-54 FCYDVSLS
+54 FCYDIPLTNS
-62 NTGTTGYGPYFRVIH
+62 GTTGYGPYLRVIH
-77 DADLTFNDATFIGSN
+77 DADLTFNGATFIGSN
-92 SATVNVGIFDTVANN
+92 SATVNVGTFDTVANN
-107 NELEDPITAQTV
+107 NELEDPIIAQTV

-133 VGSVVANGPN
+133 VGSVVTNGPD

-180 GPIVGTTQTASV
+180 GPIVGTTQSASV
-192 EAALYQVS
+192 EAALYQVT

-218 TVTHVVDVAN
+218 TVTHTVDVAN
-228 GPTIDNLQFTDALD
+228 GPTIDNLQFTDVLD
-242 NAVQYSAQATVTGGT
+242 NGVQYSAQATITGGT
-257 GCAINSEPSTSST
+257 GCAIDSEPSTSST
-270 GGTLDVSCDSAT
+270 GGILDVSCASAT
-282 GTSSENDVRVSY
+282 GTSSANDVRVSY
-294 PMHFINVLD
+294 PMHFINVLN
-303 AQQCSV
+303 AQQCSA

-320 SFNGIGLTQVSS
+320 SFNGNGLTQVSS
-332 SDTVTAKHVAIQQDI
+332 SDTVTAKHVAIQQGVN
-347 STSQSSPGNTLTVTN
+347 TGESSPGNTLTVTN
-362 SIQISDYISVD
+362 SIQISDYVSVD
-373 SLTLNDTIADGVN
+373 SLILNDTIADGVD
-386 FSSDITVSYG
+386 FSSDITVNYG
-396 GSTFNITRPSSSID
+396 GSTFNITRPASSTD

-416 ITYSVTSVTGT
+416 ITYNVTNATGT
-427 LSGGSV
+427 LPGGSV

-458 VVANDALSISQSAQ
+458 VVANDSLSFSQSAQ
-472 YNVASGASSCM
+472 YNVASGASSCL
-483 EGSSAAVSI
+483 EGSSASVSI

-502 DGNGNTTTQLLQ
+502 DGNGDTTTQLLQ

-532 DTNDIVYK
+532 DTNDIVFV
-540 DFLPLPVFVIPETTI
+540 DFLPLPVFLIPETTV

-568 YTTENTVTFLSPTI
+568 YTAENTVTTLTPTI
-582 TVSATENSVT
+582 TVSSAENSVT
-592 LDWGNISTTTPE
+592 LDWGSISTTQAE

-615 DEPYADGLRLANLF
+615 DKPYADGLELANLF
-629 QGTSTNTPDAVSA
+629 QGTSTNTPDAITA
-642 DLKSAEIIVR
+642 DLKSAKILVR

-663 AGNVDAGDTVQYTL
+663 AGNVDAGDTIQYTL

-688 DTTASVPIVPGVASQ
+688 DTTASVPIVSGVASQ
-703 NLVSATVDGDGV
+703 SLVSATVDGNGV

-768 GQAATFDPQKDN
+768 GQAATFDPQSDD
-780 ASVTVSDIAIAST
+780 AFVTVSDIAIAST

-805 TVQYRIDVT
+805 TVQYRVDVT
-814 LPEGTTKDL
+814 LPEGTTNDL

-837 TLTVDS
+837 TLTVNS

-855 VTSSGNVAT
+855 VTSSGTVAS
-864 GQTVKAVFNGSTTT
+864 GQTVRAVFNGSTTT
-878 NNDNDPSDNTLS
+878 NNDNDPSDNTFS
-890 LTLEALVQDVTQNAA
+890 ITLEALVQDVTQNAA
-905 TTTTQSKQ
+905 TTSTQSKQ

-936 EHVLRTTTSVAPR
+936 EHVLSATTSVAPS

-968 TATAYDVNVVSNV
+968 TATAYDVEVVSNV

-989 TEGTTP
+989 NAGTTP
-995 SGFTY
+995 TGFTY
-1000 ALQNSP
+1000 ALQTSP
-1006 DRVTYSGSELGAGA
+1006 DRVTYSGTELAAGDS
-1020 TVQFTYTAEVKAG
+1020 VQFTYTAEVKAG

-1038 SFNITAQA
+1038 SFDITAQA
-1046 TGDSQTGDQTVER
+1046 TGDSQTGDQAVER
-1059 DSQSESTGTT
+1059 DSQSSSTGTT
-1069 ATKAIAADNIT
+1069 ATRAISADNIT
-1080 LIDSSEAFTNDSG
+1080 LIASSETFTSDSG
-1093 TREAAIGE
+1093 TRESAIGE
-1101 VLTYSFTT
+1101 VLTYAFTT
-1109 ILPEGQTLETAD
+1109 VVPEGQTLETANQD
-1121 ENIIEVVLP
+1121 IIEVILP
-1130 AGMSYQTGTALI
+1130 AGMAYQAGTALI
-1142 RGTFDTSFSTSN
+1142 RGTFDTGFTTSN
-1154 NASITASDTTIT
+1154 GVSITASDTTIT

-1219 NYLNNNSENQS
+1219 NYLNESSANQS
-1230 NNATQNIRIAE
+1230 NSATQNIRIAE
-1241 PNLTTTK
+1241 PNLTATK

-1258 SEVTFTVALT
+1258 SEVTFTVTLT
-1268 NTAGSRVSRAYDWYI
+1268 NTSGTAVSRAHDWYI
-1283 NDDVPARFNSVSL
+1283 NDNVPARFNSVAL
-1296 VSATHSRDAGI
+1296 VSAIHSRGAGI
-1307 DVSDCTSISGNELTV
+1307 DVSACANISGNELTV
-1322 ESNGCPASN
+1322 ESDSCAVSD
-1331 IDYLEAGESVTVVYT
+1331 IDYLAAGESVTVVYT

-1364 TSATSLPGTSGT
+1364 TSATSLPGVSGT
-1376 GNATPGAAG
+1376 GDATPGVAG

-1416 ANAPTLTLTTTAAD
+1416 ANAPTLTLTTTASD

-1458 LPSGLTYTGDAITIS
+1458 LPSGLTYTGDAITIT
-1473 TPASDFTSTNTPNT
+1473 TPVSDFTSTNTPNT
-1487 TPAQGTDPV
+1487 TPGEGTDPV

-1523 ILGNQGGTTLTST
+1523 ILSNQGGITLTST
-1536 GSLSYQDVSTPAP
+1536 GSLSYQDVSSPAP

-1592 AATAYAVTFE
+1592 TATAYAVTFE

-1631 DEAVLTGTNTV
+1631 DEAVLTGTNTA
-1642 LSASD
+1642 LTASD
-1647 VSEITTTNTGDTLS
+1647 VSETTTTNTGDTLS
-1661 IAAFDLPALA
+1661 VAAFDLPALA

-1705 SGRSG
+1705 SGRSSA
-1710 VDGTDD
+1710 DGGDD
-1716 DDDTALNNYRETV
+1716 DNNATLNNYRETAS
-1729 NSNVTVDN
+1729 SNVTVDN
-1737 TLAIQSALNT
+1737 TLAIQSALNA

-1772 IGGVSIVNTLP
+1772 IDGVSIVNTLP

-1827 DSTND
+1827 NSAND
-1832 FITVTFTGVVENEVG
+1832 YITVTFTGVVENEVG
-1847 NSQGTTL
+1847 NAQGTTL

-1863 AESAGPST
+1863 GESAGPST

-1881 DSTMTLDKASVSL
+1881 DSTMTLDKTSVSL

-1900 TIDVGHASSFA
+1900 TINVGHNSSFA

-1920 SVPDGLTY
+1920 SVPSGLTY
-1928 VADSFMGQGTID
+1928 VANSFMGQGTID
-1940 DTSPTLLVVDMGS
+1940 DTSPTLLVVDMGG
-1953 ITLVE
+1953 ITLVD
-1958 GSKQVTMQ
+1958 GSKQVTLQ

-2005 SINVTGDVAA
+2005 SINVTGDIAA

-2028 INGNGFIDAG
+2028 VNGNGFIDAG

-2052 SATATDVVFAHG
+2052 SATATDVVFTHG

-2070 YVTGSATTT
+2070 YVAGSATTT

-2100 SETISFE
+2100 SETITFE
-2107 LLVDANTASNTL
+2107 LLVDANVANNTL
-2119 ISVQGSVDSSD
+2119 VSLQGSVDSSD

-2162 DITQLVRLSTDADT
+2162 DITQLVSLSTDADT

-2188 TYLLENKGSQAL
+2188 TYLLENTGSQAL

-2213 IYVAN
+2213 TYVAN
-2218 SAQVSGGHTVS
+2218 SATVSGGHTVS

-2248 TVSLDVTI
+2248 TVSLEVTI

-2289 NNRANSDGFQ
+2289 NNRADSDGFQ

-2306 TGTGTPELEIIQ
+2306 TGAGTPELEIIQ
-2318 YFELVNDVDGDG
+2318 YFELVDDVDGDG
-2330 VVDPGDSVRVYTLAI
+2330 VVDPGDSVRVYTVAT

-2375 QGVVVSEAPLDVNVG
+2375 QGVVVSETPFDVNVG
-2390 GIAPSETVTVSV
+2390 GIAPSETVTASV

-2471 TSDNNFVQGET
+2471 TSGNNFVQGET

-2503 TLPANISLVAGAG
+2503 TLPANVSLLAGAG

-2527 SGVNPANINSTA
+2527 SGVNPASINSTA
-2539 SGTAVNVNSN
+2539 SGTAVNVNGN
-2549 ISVSDNT
+2549 ISVSNNT
-2556 LSLDLGSIVN
+2556 LTLDLGSIVN

-2580 ELDTSAIVPSA
+2580 ELDTSALVPSA

-2611 QSINANDVAVI
+2611 QSLNANDVTVT

-2650 NDSDADNGQSISI
+2650 NDSDTDNGQSISI

-2682 IYTPAADFFGAE
+2682 IYTPAADFFGTE

-2704 GGGDTATATFTVNN
+2704 GGSDTATATFTVNN

-2729 ANTTEDTQVTVNVL
+2729 ATTTEDTQVVVNVL

-2757 AANSGNGAVSFA
+2757 AVNSSNGAVSFA
-2769 GSNITFTPAQNFNGP
+2769 GSNITFTPAQDFNGP
-2784 ALVSYTITDGNGNSD
+2784 ALVTYTISDGNGNSD

-2814 VAANDSANT
+2814 VATNDSANT
-2823 NEDTNVIVDVL
+2823 NEDNDVIIDVL
-2834 ANDSDVDGDTLS
+2834 ANDSDVDGDALS

-2851 ASAGAASVNANGD
+2851 ASAGAASVNSNGD

-2905 PVANPDSGTANE
+2905 PIANPDSGTVNE
-2917 DTTVTIDVL
+2917 DSSVIIDVL
-2926 TNDTDVDGDTLSIT
+2926 TNDTDVDGDALSIT
-2940 DATSPNGSVTFS
+2940 NAASPNGSVTFS
-2952 GNNITYTPTADFNGA
+2952 GNNITFTPTADFNGA
-2967 TTVTYTISDG
+2967 TTVTYTVSDG

-2989 VSNINDAPVA
+2989 VTNVNDAPVA
-2999 SDDSATTNEDTAVV
+2999 SDDTASTNEDTAVV

-3025 DALSVSSVSAT
+3025 DALSVSNVSAT
-3036 NGSAVVNGGGNV
+3036 NGSAIVNGDGNV

-3061 VTYTVT
+3061 VAYTVT

-3077 VSVSIAAVNDNP
+3077 VSVAIAAVNDNP

-3117 DTLSVANASVTAGS
+3117 DTLSVASASVTTGS

-3136 NQVNYTPDADF
+3136 NQVNYTPEADF

-3159 GAGGSANSTVAV
+3159 GAGGSASSTVEV
-3171 TVVNVNDA
+3171 TITNVNDA
-3179 PVANNDTAS
+3179 
-3188 VDEDS
+3188 
-3193 SVVVNV
+3193 
-3199 IANDTDVDNDTLEL
+3199 
-3213 TAVNASTGTATIN
+3213 
-3226 SDGNLLYT
+3226 
-3234 PDADYNGAATVTY
+3234 
-3247 TVSDGN
+3247 
-3253 SGSDSATVSIT
+3253 
-3264 VNPVN
+3264 
-3269 DNPVAAADTGNV
+3269 
-3281 QEDETV
+3281 
-3287 IINALAND
+3287 
-3295 SDIDGDSL
+3295 
-3303 QLSAASSSQGTA
+3303 
-3315 TITGDNTLSFTPSAD
+3315 
-3330 FNGTATISYSVS
+3330 
-3342 DGAGGS
+3342 
-3348 ASSTVTVTVAPV
+3348 
-3360 NDAPVANDDAEKV
+3360 
-3373 TEDSSVTLSVLEN
+3373 
-3386 DTDVD
+3386 
-3391 NDTLSVTS
+3391 
-3399 ASASEGT
+3399 
-3406 ITVNANNSVTYT
+3406 
-3418 PPADFDGAA
+3418 
-3427 TATYTISDGNG
+3427 
-3438 GTATASISFTVEGVN
+3438 
-3453 DAPIALD
+3453 
-3460 DTAVVDEDASVTVA
+3460 
-3474 VLANDSDIDEDVLS
+3474 
-3488 VSAASSAQGSVVI
+3488 
-3501 TADSQVTFS
+3501 
-3510 PNADFNGEATVSYTV
+3510 
-3525 SDGNGATDT
+3525 
-3534 ATITVTVNPVND
+3534 
-3546 TPVTV
+3546 
-3551 DDTAAVEEDGSVVT
+3551 
-3565 DVLANDSDIDEDVL
+3565 
-3579 TISDVTVD
+3579 
-3587 EGSVTIQG
+3587 
-3595 GQVSYTPD
+3595 
-3603 ENFNGTATI
+3603 
-3612 TYTVSDGNGAT
+3612 
-3623 AIGTLVVTVSAV
+3623 
-3635 NDAPTLTD
+3635 
-3643 FTAATNQNEA
+3643 
-3653 LTIDVIANVED
+3653 
-3664 VDTEDTHT
+3664 
-3672 IVSATSSDGTVE
+3672 
-3684 VVDGKL
+3684 
-3690 AYTPS
+3690 
-3695 EDYSGEVTIDVC
+3695 
-3707 IQDAEGEEACARI
+3707 
-3720 TVTVV
+3720 
-3725 YTNIGPV
+3725 PV
-3732 VEDLEFTIQEGD
+3732 VEDLEFTIYEDD
-3744 SLPFTLTGTDADEDV
+3744 SLPVTLAGTDADEDV

-3814 AVNDAPVAFV
+3814 AVNDAPVAV
-3824 DSASTLDDA
+3824 ADTASTLDDT
-3833 AVEIDVLSNDFDVDG
+3833 AVEIDVLSNDLDVEG

-3855 AATDSGSVEVKNGVL
+3855 ATADSGSVEVESGVL
-3870 VFTPALGTQG
+3870 VYTPALGTQG

-3886 TITDVSGATSQANVI
+3886 TITDASGATSQASVI
-3901 VTVTASE
+3901 VTVSASE

-3921 DIEVDA
+3921 DIELDA
-3927 TGYLTEVVIGNA
+3927 IGYLTEVVLGNA
-3939 TAVDTNGNAIP
+3939 TAVDASGNAIP

-3960 TPGLHTVYWQAT
+3960 APGLHTVYWQAT
-3972 DGEGNTTT
+3972 DDEGNTTT

-3989 QVSLSENMVVT
+3989 QVSLSDDVVVT
-4000 EGGAASFDVLLSGD
+4000 EGGAASFDVLLSGN

-4023 YTVSGTSD
+4023 YTVSGTADTS
-4031 ANDHDLITGAITI
+4031 DHDLISGTVTI
-4044 ESGTQVTVKFN
+4044 ESGTQATVKFN
-4055 VIPDTI
+4055 IIPDTI
-4061 ADDGE
+4061 IDDGE
-4066 TVVVTLDT
+4066 TVIVTL
-4074 NANIGEKASHTTT
+4074 NENVNVGEKASQTTT

-4094 PFVAL
+4094 PVVAL
-4099 SAEQANTATL
+4099 SVEQDNTTTL
-4109 TVGQNDGFVDVLA
+4109 TVGQNDGLVDVLA

-4136 WSNSSPELTN
+4136 WSNSAPELTN
-4146 VSSDDGV
+4146 VSNDDGV
-4153 FTFDPALVAPGVYA
+4153 FTFDPTSVAPGVYA
-4167 VTVLVA
+4167 VTLLVA
-4173 DSENPM
+4173 DSENPA
-4179 LVTSRTIYIEVV
+4179 LVSSRTIYIEVV

-4226 DSIALCSLAPEVAGE
+4226 DSIALCSVAPEIAGE

-4247 ETNAGACVSAGEYTR
+4247 ESNAGACVSAGEYTR

-4269 LLLADDSVVTNR
+4269 LLLADDSVVTSR

-4286 EANNVGGLFN
+4286 ETNNVGGLFN
-4296 FDVVSSQSSQT
+4296 FDVVNNQSNQA

-4322 AFVRT
+4322 AFMRS

-4340 GDAVIYSAPGAPGFC
+4340 GDAVIYSAPGTPGFC
-4355 PNVNSNTWQEG
+4355 PTVNSGAWQEG
-4366 LVAGS
+4366 LIAGS

-4382 SYDADATA
+4382 SFDADGTT

-4453 TIVDGLVSYTPPEGF
+4453 TIIDGLVSYTPPEGF

-4518 VLLNDTD
+4518 VLSNDTD
-4525 EDGDTLTIIEVTAA
+4525 EDGDTLSITEVTAS
-4539 TGNVILLPSGELSY
+4539 TGTVILLPSGELSY

-4558 FNGVVTI
+4558 YNGVVTI
-4565 DYTISDGHGGTD
+4565 EYTISDGHGGTD
-4577 TAQVTLTIAA
+4577 TAQVTLTVTA
-4587 VNDAPV
+4587 VNDSPV
-4593 AVDETASVTE
+4593 AVDDTASVTE

-4613 NDSDI
+4613 NDSDV
-4618 DGDVLTVAMAS
+4618 DGDVLTVTMAS
-4629 TDNGT
+4629 TDNGS
-4634 VVINTG
+4634 VVVNNG
-4640 TTVTYTPEANANGEA
+4640 TTVTYTPVANVNGEA
-4655 TFTYTISDGFGGTDT
+4655 TFTYTISDGFSGTDT
-4670 ATVTMVIVA
+4670 ATVTVVIVA
-4679 INDAPVANNDL
+4679 INDAPVANNDQ
-4690 ANVSEDSSVIINAL
+4690 ANVSEDSSVIVNAL

-4727 TIGSEGNIVYTPL
+4727 TVNSDGNIVYTPL

-4780 AEVSTN
+4780 GEVSTN
-4786 QDTPLSISVLNDA
+4786 QDTPLSINVLSNA
-4799 TDIDGDTLTIASAE
+4799 NDIDGDTLTIASAE

-4844 ADPSGAQACATYTV
+4844 ADQSGAQACATYTV

-4865 APTVLDLTFAMEE
+4865 APVVLNLTFTMEE
-4878 DATLPIVVQG
+4878 DATLPIQLQG
-4888 SDVDGDALTY
+4888 SDADGDALTY
-4898 QLVSSPEGEL
+4898 QLVTSPDGEL
-4908 FGRLPSVLFAPIANF
+4908 VGRLPNVLYAPDADF
-4923 NGTTSF
+4923 SGTTTF
-4929 TYTANDGE
+4929 TFTANDGE
-4937 EASNIGTV
+4937 ETSNVGTV
-4945 TVTVTPVND
+4945 TINVNPVND

-4959 DDAITLGNYNPA
+4959 DDAISLGNYNPA
-4971 EIDVLTNDSDVDGDT
+4971 EIDVLANDSDADGDT
-4986 LSIIGARAKL
+4986 LRIIGARVEL
-4996 GSLTWTGSS
+4996 GDVSWSDDS

-5018 GIDYTITDS
+5018 VIDYTITDP
-5027 QGEVAQATVLVDVLP
+5027 QGEVAQASVLVDVMP

-5049 VIQVP
+5049 VIEVP
-5054 EDIFANANALF
+5054 EDVFVDANALF

-5090 ITFYEPGNNTAYW
+5090 LIFYEPGNNTAYW
-5103 QATDEN
+5103 QATDED

-5117 SVRVRPL
+5117 AVRVRPL

-5172 DGIIVLESGSDVTE
+5172 DGIIVMESGSDKTV
-5186 SFTIFPDADIEGV
+5186 SFNVFPDADIEGT
-5199 ETIVIELSDV
+5199 ETIIIELSDV

-5242 ILVIPR
+5242 IRVIPT

-5275 ADIADSDNVN
+5275 ADLADTDSVD
-5285 DTFTFDPSGLEVGV
+5285 DTFTFDPSGLEIGV

-5325 GALPSLT
+5325 DALPSPT

-5342 DIVDGLADSDRDG
+5342 DVVDGLADSDRDG

-5410 AGDDNIVPD
+5410 AGDDDIVPD

-5532 GVSVL
+5532 GVSVM
-5537 FNGNTQPVATDDA
+5537 FNGNTQPVANDDA
-5550 VTIIVDESVTIDALN
+5550 VTIIVDESVTIEALSNDA
-5565 NDSDPDGDDLR
+5565 DPDGDDLR

-5583 FGTVEIIGDTIDYTP
+5583 FGTAVIAGDTIEYTP

-5620 LGAITVTII
+5620 LGVITVTII
-5629 GNNPPE
+5629 GNNPPQ
-5635 AVDDAVS
+5635 AVDDTVT
-5642 IDVDQSVTVD
+5642 IDVDQSVTVN

-5662 DSIRVVSAEA
+5662 DSIRVVSAQA

-5682 NTLTFTP
+5682 DTLTFTP

-5701 VIEDT
+5701 IIEDT
-5706 QGGMSEGRLTI
+5706 QGGTSEGRLTI
-5717 TVEPVTVRI
+5717 TVQPVTVRI

-5732 GGSMNAA
+5732 GGSMNAM
-5739 LLILLAFVIILRRLS
+5739 LLMLLVFVMTLRRLL
-5754 GAEKGSISVR
+5754 AAQRKG
-5764 VKTMNRTLIG
+5764 VK
-5774 GLASFVIIGAM
+5774 A
-5785 FSSPIMAQ
+5785 
-5793 QEELDVFPVL
+5793 
-5803 AGKTQCLSKDDA
+5803 
-5815 MRLSQEHEKC
+5815 
-5825 VAKHFFVSASW
+5825 
-5836 GTASGD
+5836 
-5842 FKESDVQQ
+5842 
-5850 EAANLGFDVFD
+5850 
-5861 INIDDTRGAWKAV
+5861 
-5874 IGTNLTENSFI
+5874 
-5885 QAGYTDLGDV
+5885 
-5895 SAAFS
+5895 
-5900 TTTNE
+5900 
-5905 PARFFSDTSE
+5905 
-5915 IRPTSV
+5915 
-5921 DGFTLSVAYQFL
+5921 
-5933 RKEDWFLHAHIGL
+5933 
-5946 FFWQGDYNSL
+5946 
-5956 DVFENEVL
+5956 
-5964 PKVAD
+5964 
-5969 DGTDL
+5969 
-5974 FYGVGANYR
+5974 
-5983 VQNNWAVT
+5983 
-5991 IEYERYDIDD
+5991 
-6001 NPTDLLSLGINYLF
+6001 

>member
-1 MALNDKDKRKDM
+1 MIRT
-13 KRPLSNAIIGTS
+13 LSKAIIGTS
-25 LLLGAIQSVQAATP
+25 LLLGALQSAQAATP
-39 VVTNSPPQSAFIGET
+39 VITNLPPQSAFIGES
-54 FCYDVSLS
+54 FCYDIPLTNS
-62 NTGTTGYGPYFRVIH
+62 GTTGYGPYLRVIH
-77 DADLTFNDATFIGSN
+77 DADLTFNGATFIGSN
-92 SATVNVGIFDTVANN
+92 SATVNVGTFDTVANN
-107 NELEDPITAQTV
+107 NELEDPIIAQTV

-133 VGSVVANGPN
+133 VGSVVTNGPD

-180 GPIVGTTQTASV
+180 GPIVGTTQSASV
-192 EAALYQVS
+192 EAALYQVT

-218 TVTHVVDVAN
+218 TVTHTVDVAN
-228 GPTIDNLQFTDALD
+228 GPTIDNLQFTDVLD
-242 NAVQYSAQATVTGGT
+242 NGVQYSAQATITGGT
-257 GCAINSEPSTSST
+257 GCAIDSEPSTSST
-270 GGTLDVSCDSAT
+270 GGILDVSCASAT
-282 GTSSENDVRVSY
+282 GTSSANDVRVSY
-294 PMHFINVLD
+294 PMHFINVLN
-303 AQQCSV
+303 AQQCSA

-320 SFNGIGLTQVSS
+320 SFNGNGLTQVSS
-332 SDTVTAKHVAIQQDI
+332 SDTVTAKHVAIQQGVN
-347 STSQSSPGNTLTVTN
+347 TGESSPGNTLTVTN
-362 SIQISDYISVD
+362 SIQISDYVSVD
-373 SLTLNDTIADGVN
+373 SLILNDTIADGVD
-386 FSSDITVSYG
+386 FSSDITVNYG
-396 GSTFNITRPSSSID
+396 GSTFNITRPASSTD

-416 ITYSVTSVTGT
+416 ITYNVTNATGT
-427 LSGGSV
+427 LPGGSV

-458 VVANDALSISQSAQ
+458 VVANDSLSFSQSAQ
-472 YNVASGASSCM
+472 YNVASGASSCL
-483 EGSSAAVSI
+483 EGSSASVSI

-502 DGNGNTTTQLLQ
+502 DGNGDTTTQLLQ

-532 DTNDIVYK
+532 DTNDIVFV
-540 DFLPLPVFVIPETTI
+540 DFLPLPVFLIPETTV

-568 YTTENTVTFLSPTI
+568 YTAENTVTTLTPTI
-582 TVSATENSVT
+582 TVSSAENSVT
-592 LDWGNISTTTPE
+592 LDWGSISTTQAE

-615 DEPYADGLRLANLF
+615 DKPYADGLELANLF
-629 QGTSTNTPDAVSA
+629 QGTSTNTPDAITA
-642 DLKSAEIIVR
+642 DLKSAKILVR

-663 AGNVDAGDTVQYTL
+663 AGNVDAGDTIQYTL

-688 DTTASVPIVPGVASQ
+688 DTTASVPIVSGVASQ
-703 NLVSATVDGDGV
+703 SLVSATVDGNGV

-768 GQAATFDPQKDN
+768 GQAATFDPQSDD
-780 ASVTVSDIAIAST
+780 AFVTVSDIAIAST

-805 TVQYRIDVT
+805 TVQYRVDVT
-814 LPEGTTKDL
+814 LPEGTTNDL

-837 TLTVDS
+837 TLTVNS

-855 VTSSGNVAT
+855 VTSSGTVAS
-864 GQTVKAVFNGSTTT
+864 GQTVRAVFNGSTTT
-878 NNDNDPSDNTLS
+878 NNDNDPSDNTFS
-890 LTLEALVQDVTQNAA
+890 ITLEALVQDVTQNAA
-905 TTTTQSKQ
+905 TTSTQSKQ

-936 EHVLRTTTSVAPR
+936 EHVLSATTSVAPS

-968 TATAYDVNVVSNV
+968 TATAYDVEVVSNV

-989 TEGTTP
+989 NAGTTP
-995 SGFTY
+995 TGFTY
-1000 ALQNSP
+1000 ALQTSP
-1006 DRVTYSGSELGAGA
+1006 DRVTYSGTELAAGDS
-1020 TVQFTYTAEVKAG
+1020 VQFTYTAEVKAG

-1038 SFNITAQA
+1038 SFDITAQA
-1046 TGDSQTGDQTVER
+1046 TGDSQTGDQAVER
-1059 DSQSESTGTT
+1059 DSQSSSTGTT
-1069 ATKAIAADNIT
+1069 ATRAISADNIT
-1080 LIDSSEAFTNDSG
+1080 LIASSETFTSDSG
-1093 TREAAIGE
+1093 TRESAIGE
-1101 VLTYSFTT
+1101 VLTYAFTT
-1109 ILPEGQTLETAD
+1109 VVPEGQTLETANQD
-1121 ENIIEVVLP
+1121 IIEVILP
-1130 AGMSYQTGTALI
+1130 AGMAYQAGTALI
-1142 RGTFDTSFSTSN
+1142 RGTFDTGFTTSN
-1154 NASITASDTTIT
+1154 GVSITASDTTIT

-1219 NYLNNNSENQS
+1219 NYLNESSANQS
-1230 NNATQNIRIAE
+1230 NSATQNIRIAE
-1241 PNLTTTK
+1241 PNLTATK

-1258 SEVTFTVALT
+1258 SEVTFTVTLT
-1268 NTAGSRVSRAYDWYI
+1268 NTSGTAVSRAHDWYI
-1283 NDDVPARFNSVSL
+1283 NDNVPARFNSVAL
-1296 VSATHSRDAGI
+1296 VSAIHSRGAGI
-1307 DVSDCTSISGNELTV
+1307 DVSACANISGNELTV
-1322 ESNGCPASN
+1322 ESDSCAVSD
-1331 IDYLEAGESVTVVYT
+1331 IDYLAAGESVTVVYT

-1364 TSATSLPGTSGT
+1364 TSATSLPGVSGT
-1376 GNATPGAAG
+1376 GDATPGVAG

-1416 ANAPTLTLTTTAAD
+1416 ANAPTLTLTTTASD

-1458 LPSGLTYTGDAITIS
+1458 LPSGLTYTGDAITIT
-1473 TPASDFTSTNTPNT
+1473 TPVSDFTSTNTPNT
-1487 TPAQGTDPV
+1487 TPGEGTDPV

-1523 ILGNQGGTTLTST
+1523 ILSNQGGITLTST
-1536 GSLSYQDVSTPAP
+1536 GSLSYQDVSSPAP

-1592 AATAYAVTFE
+1592 TATAYAVTFE

-1631 DEAVLTGTNTV
+1631 DEAVLTGTNTA
-1642 LSASD
+1642 LTASD
-1647 VSEITTTNTGDTLS
+1647 VSETTTTNTGDTLS
-1661 IAAFDLPALA
+1661 VAAFDLPALA

-1705 SGRSG
+1705 SGRSSA
-1710 VDGTDD
+1710 DGGDD
-1716 DDDTALNNYRETV
+1716 DNNATLNNYRETAS
-1729 NSNVTVDN
+1729 SNVTVDN
-1737 TLAIQSALNT
+1737 TLAIQSALNA

-1772 IGGVSIVNTLP
+1772 IDGVSIVNTLP

-1827 DSTND
+1827 NSAND
-1832 FITVTFTGVVENEVG
+1832 YITVTFTGVVENEVG
-1847 NSQGTTL
+1847 NAQGTTL

-1863 AESAGPST
+1863 GESAGPST

-1881 DSTMTLDKASVSL
+1881 DSTMTLDKTSVSL

-1900 TIDVGHASSFA
+1900 TINVGHNSSFA

-1920 SVPDGLTY
+1920 SVPSGLTY
-1928 VADSFMGQGTID
+1928 VANSFMGQGTID
-1940 DTSPTLLVVDMGS
+1940 DTSPTLLVVDMGG
-1953 ITLVE
+1953 ITLVD
-1958 GSKQVTMQ
+1958 GSKQVTLQ

-2005 SINVTGDVAA
+2005 SINVTGDIAA

-2028 INGNGFIDAG
+2028 VNGNGFIDAG

-2052 SATATDVVFAHG
+2052 SATATDVVFTHG

-2070 YVTGSATTT
+2070 YVAGSATTT

-2100 SETISFE
+2100 SETITFE
-2107 LLVDANTASNTL
+2107 LLVDANVANNTL
-2119 ISVQGSVDSSD
+2119 VSLQGSVDSSD

-2162 DITQLVRLSTDADT
+2162 DITQLVSLSTDADT

-2188 TYLLENKGSQAL
+2188 TYLLENTGSQAL

-2213 IYVAN
+2213 TYVAN
-2218 SAQVSGGHTVS
+2218 SATVSGGHTVS

-2248 TVSLDVTI
+2248 TVSLEVTI

-2289 NNRANSDGFQ
+2289 NNRADSDGFQ

-2306 TGTGTPELEIIQ
+2306 TGAGTPELEIIQ
-2318 YFELVNDVDGDG
+2318 YFELVDDVDGDG
-2330 VVDPGDSVRVYTLAI
+2330 VVDPGDSVRVYTVAT

-2375 QGVVVSEAPLDVNVG
+2375 QGVVVSETPFDVNVG
-2390 GIAPSETVTVSV
+2390 GIAPSETVTASV

-2471 TSDNNFVQGET
+2471 TSGNNFVQGET

-2503 TLPANISLVAGAG
+2503 TLPANVSLLAGAG

-2527 SGVNPANINSTA
+2527 SGVNPASINSTA
-2539 SGTAVNVNSN
+2539 SGTAVNVNGN
-2549 ISVSDNT
+2549 ISVSNNT
-2556 LSLDLGSIVN
+2556 LTLDLGSIVN

-2580 ELDTSAIVPSA
+2580 ELDTSALVPSA

-2611 QSINANDVAVI
+2611 QSLNANDVTVT

-2650 NDSDADNGQSISI
+2650 NDSDTDNGQSISI

-2682 IYTPAADFFGAE
+2682 IYTPAADFFGTE

-2704 GGGDTATATFTVNN
+2704 GGSDTATATFTVNN

-2729 ANTTEDTQVTVNVL
+2729 ATTTEDTQVVVNVL

-2757 AANSGNGAVSFA
+2757 AVNSSNGAVSFA
-2769 GSNITFTPAQNFNGP
+2769 GSNITFTPAQDFNGP
-2784 ALVSYTITDGNGNSD
+2784 ALVTYTISDGNGNSD

-2814 VAANDSANT
+2814 VATNDSANT
-2823 NEDTNVIVDVL
+2823 NEDNDVIIDVL
-2834 ANDSDVDGDTLS
+2834 ANDSDVDGDALS

-2851 ASAGAASVNANGD
+2851 ASAGAASVNSNGD

-2905 PVANPDSGTANE
+2905 PIANPDSGTVNE
-2917 DTTVTIDVL
+2917 DSSVIIDVL
-2926 TNDTDVDGDTLSIT
+2926 TNDTDVDGDALSIT
-2940 DATSPNGSVTFS
+2940 NAASPNGSVTFS
-2952 GNNITYTPTADFNGA
+2952 GNNITFTPTADFNGA
-2967 TTVTYTISDG
+2967 TTVTYTVSDG

-2989 VSNINDAPVA
+2989 VTNVNDAPVA
-2999 SDDSATTNEDTAVV
+2999 SDDTASTNEDTAVV

-3025 DALSVSSVSAT
+3025 DALSVSNVSAT
-3036 NGSAVVNGGGNV
+3036 NGSAIVNGDGNV

-3061 VTYTVT
+3061 VAYTVT

-3077 VSVSIAAVNDNP
+3077 VSVAIAAVNDNP

-3117 DTLSVANASVTAGS
+3117 DTLSVASASVTTGS

-3136 NQVNYTPDADF
+3136 NQVNYTPDADY

-3179 PVANNDTAS
+3179 PV
-3188 VDEDS
+3188 
-3193 SVVVNV
+3193 
-3199 IANDTDVDNDTLEL
+3199 
-3213 TAVNASTGTATIN
+3213 
-3226 SDGNLLYT
+3226 
-3234 PDADYNGAATVTY
+3234 
-3247 TVSDGN
+3247 
-3253 SGSDSATVSIT
+3253 
-3264 VNPVN
+3264 
-3269 DNPVAAADTGNV
+3269 
-3281 QEDETV
+3281 
-3287 IINALAND
+3287 
-3295 SDIDGDSL
+3295 
-3303 QLSAASSSQGTA
+3303 
-3315 TITGDNTLSFTPSAD
+3315 
-3330 FNGTATISYSVS
+3330 
-3342 DGAGGS
+3342 
-3348 ASSTVTVTVAPV
+3348 
-3360 NDAPVANDDAEKV
+3360 
-3373 TEDSSVTLSVLEN
+3373 
-3386 DTDVD
+3386 
-3391 NDTLSVTS
+3391 
-3399 ASASEGT
+3399 
-3406 ITVNANNSVTYT
+3406 
-3418 PPADFDGAA
+3418 
-3427 TATYTISDGNG
+3427 
-3438 GTATASISFTVEGVN
+3438 
-3453 DAPIALD
+3453 
-3460 DTAVVDEDASVTVA
+3460 
-3474 VLANDSDIDEDVLS
+3474 
-3488 VSAASSAQGSVVI
+3488 
-3501 TADSQVTFS
+3501 
-3510 PNADFNGEATVSYTV
+3510 
-3525 SDGNGATDT
+3525 
-3534 ATITVTVNPVND
+3534 
-3546 TPVTV
+3546 
-3551 DDTAAVEEDGSVVT
+3551 
-3565 DVLANDSDIDEDVL
+3565 
-3579 TISDVTVD
+3579 
-3587 EGSVTIQG
+3587 
-3595 GQVSYTPD
+3595 
-3603 ENFNGTATI
+3603 
-3612 TYTVSDGNGAT
+3612 
-3623 AIGTLVVTVSAV
+3623 
-3635 NDAPTLTD
+3635 
-3643 FTAATNQNEA
+3643 
-3653 LTIDVIANVED
+3653 
-3664 VDTEDTHT
+3664 
-3672 IVSATSSDGTVE
+3672 
-3684 VVDGKL
+3684 
-3690 AYTPS
+3690 
-3695 EDYSGEVTIDVC
+3695 
-3707 IQDAEGEEACARI
+3707 
-3720 TVTVV
+3720 
-3725 YTNIGPV
+3725 
-3732 VEDLEFTIQEGD
+3732 VEDLEFTIYEGD
-3744 SLPFTLTGTDADEDV
+3744 SLPITLTGTDADEDV

-3779 LYVTPENYNGTVL
+3779 LYVTPEDYNGTVL

-3814 AVNDAPVAFV
+3814 AVNDAPVAV
-3824 DSASTLDDA
+3824 ADTASTLDDT
-3833 AVEIDVLSNDFDVDG
+3833 AVEIDVLSNDLDVEG

-3855 AATDSGSVEVKNGVL
+3855 ATADSGSVEVENGVL
-3870 VFTPALGTQG
+3870 VYTPALGTQG

-3886 TITDVSGATSQANVI
+3886 TITDASGATSQASVI
-3901 VTVTASE
+3901 VTVSASE

-3921 DIEVDA
+3921 DIELDA
-3927 TGYLTEVVIGNA
+3927 TGYLTEIALGNA
-3939 TAVDTNGNAIP
+3939 TAVDAGGNPIP

-3972 DGEGNTTT
+3972 DDEGNTTT

-3989 QVSLSENMVVT
+3989 QVSLSDDVVVT

-4014 APSYPVTVS
+4014 APSYPVIVS
-4023 YTVSGTSD
+4023 YTVSGTADTS
-4031 ANDHDLITGAITI
+4031 DHDLISGTVTI
-4044 ESGTQVTVKFN
+4044 EGGTQATVKFN
-4055 VIPDTI
+4055 IIPDTI
-4061 ADDGE
+4061 IDDGE
-4066 TVVVTLDT
+4066 TVIVTL
-4074 NANIGEKASHTTT
+4074 NENVNVGEKASQTTT

-4094 PFVAL
+4094 PVVAL
-4099 SAEQANTATL
+4099 SVEQGNTTTL
-4109 TVGQNDGFVDVLA
+4109 TVGQNDGLVDVLA

-4136 WSNSSPELTN
+4136 WSNSAPELAN
-4146 VSSDDGV
+4146 VSGDDGV

-4167 VTVLVA
+4167 VTLLVG
-4173 DSENPM
+4173 DSQNPG
-4179 LVTSRTIYIEVV
+4179 LVSSRTIYIEVV

-4226 DSIALCSLAPEVAGE
+4226 DSIALCSLAPEIAGE

-4247 ETNAGACVSAGEYTR
+4247 ESNAGTCVSAGEYTR

-4269 LLLADDSVVTNR
+4269 LLLADDSAVTSR

-4296 FDVVSSQSSQT
+4296 FDVVNSQSNQA

-4322 AFVRT
+4322 AFMRS
-4327 WTAELGWFDVIAD
+4327 WTAELGWLDVIAD

-4355 PNVNSNTWQEG
+4355 PVVNSSEWQEG

-4371 WCVKLTLTDGG
+4371 WCVKLTLIDGG
-4382 SYDADATA
+4382 SYDADATT

-4504 DSFTSQEDESVTLD
+4504 DSFTSQEDEAVTLD
-4518 VLLNDTD
+4518 ALSNDTD
-4525 EDGDTLTIIEVTAA
+4525 EDGDTLSITEVTAS
-4539 TGNVILLPSGELSY
+4539 TGNVILLPNGELSY

-4558 FNGVVTI
+4558 YNGVVTI
-4565 DYTISDGHGGTD
+4565 EYTISDGHGGTD
-4577 TAQVTLTIAA
+4577 TAQVTLTITA

-4593 AVDETASVTE
+4593 AVDDTASVTE

-4613 NDSDI
+4613 NDSDV
-4618 DGDVLTVAMAS
+4618 DGDVLTVTMAS
-4629 TDNGT
+4629 TENGS
-4634 VVINTG
+4634 VAVNNG
-4640 TTVTYTPEANANGEA
+4640 TTVTFTPVANVNGEA

-4670 ATVTMVIVA
+4670 ATVTVVIVA
-4679 INDAPVANNDL
+4679 INDAPVANNDQ

-4727 TIGSEGNIVYTPL
+4727 TISSDGNIVYTPL

-4747 IITYTISDGNGGEAT
+4747 IITYTISDGNGGVAT
-4762 AQITVTVEN
+4762 AQIMVTVEN

-4780 AEVSTN
+4780 GEVSTN
-4786 QDTPLSISVLNDA
+4786 QDTPLSINVLSNA
-4799 TDIDGDTLTIASAE
+4799 NDIDGDTLTIASAE

-4820 IVNGVVTFT
+4820 IINGVVTFT

-4865 APTVLDLTFAMEE
+4865 APTVMDLTFTMEE
-4878 DATLPIVVQG
+4878 DATLPIRLQG
-4888 SDVDGDALTY
+4888 SDADGDALTY
-4898 QLVSSPEGEL
+4898 QLVTSPDGEL
-4908 FGRLPSVLFAPIANF
+4908 VGRLPSVLYAPEADF
-4923 NGTTSF
+4923 SGTTSF

-4937 EASNIGTV
+4937 ETSNVGTV
-4945 TVTVTPVND
+4945 TINVNPVND

-4959 DDAITLGNYNPA
+4959 DDAITLGNYNPVA
-4971 EIDVLTNDSDVDGDT
+4971 IDVLANDSDADGDT
-4986 LSIIGARAKL
+4986 LRIIGARVEL
-4996 GSLTWTGSS
+4996 GDVSWTDDS

-5018 GIDYTITDS
+5018 VIDYTITDPQS
-5027 QGEVAQATVLVDVLP
+5027 EVARASVIVDVIP

-5049 VIQVP
+5049 VIEVP
-5054 EDIFANANALF
+5054 EDVFVDANALF

-5090 ITFYEPGNNTAYW
+5090 LIFYEPGNNTAYW
-5103 QATDEN
+5103 QATDED

-5117 SVRVRPL
+5117 AVRVRPL

-5172 DGIIVLESGSDVTE
+5172 DGIIVMESGSDKTV
-5186 SFTIFPDADIEGV
+5186 SFNVFPDADIEGT
-5199 ETIVIELSDV
+5199 ETIIIELSDV

-5242 ILVIPR
+5242 IRVIPT

-5275 ADIADSDNVN
+5275 ADLADTDSVD
-5285 DTFTFDPSGLEVGV
+5285 DTFTFDPSGLEIGV

-5325 GALPSLT
+5325 DALPSPT

-5342 DIVDGLADSDRDG
+5342 DVVDGLADSDRDG

-5410 AGDDNIVPD
+5410 AGDDDIVPD

-5532 GVSVL
+5532 GVSVM
-5537 FNGNTQPVATDDA
+5537 FNGNTQPVANDDA
-5550 VTIIVDESVTIDALN
+5550 VTIIVDESVTIEALSNDA
-5565 NDSDPDGDDLR
+5565 DPDGDDLR

-5583 FGTVEIIGDTIDYTP
+5583 FGTAVIAGDTIEYTP

-5620 LGAITVTII
+5620 LGVITVTII
-5629 GNNPPE
+5629 GNNPPQ
-5635 AVDDAVS
+5635 AVDDTVT
-5642 IDVDQSVTVD
+5642 IDVDQSVTVN

-5662 DSIRVVSAEA
+5662 DSIRVVSAQA

-5682 NTLTFTP
+5682 DTLTFTP

-5701 VIEDT
+5701 IIEDT
-5706 QGGMSEGRLTI
+5706 QGGTSEGRLTI
-5717 TVEPVTVRI
+5717 TVQPVTVRI

-5732 GGSMNAA
+5732 GGSMNAM
-5739 LLILLAFVIILRRLS
+5739 LLMLLVFVMTLRRLL
-5754 GAEKGSISVR
+5754 AAQRKG
-5764 VKTMNRTLIG
+5764 VK
-5774 GLASFVIIGAM
+5774 A
-5785 FSSPIMAQ
+5785 
-5793 QEELDVFPVL
+5793 
-5803 AGKTQCLSKDDA
+5803 
-5815 MRLSQEHEKC
+5815 
-5825 VAKHFFVSASW
+5825 
-5836 GTASGD
+5836 
-5842 FKESDVQQ
+5842 
-5850 EAANLGFDVFD
+5850 
-5861 INIDDTRGAWKAV
+5861 
-5874 IGTNLTENSFI
+5874 
-5885 QAGYTDLGDV
+5885 
-5895 SAAFS
+5895 
-5900 TTTNE
+5900 
-5905 PARFFSDTSE
+5905 
-5915 IRPTSV
+5915 
-5921 DGFTLSVAYQFL
+5921 
-5933 RKEDWFLHAHIGL
+5933 
-5946 FFWQGDYNSL
+5946 
-5956 DVFENEVL
+5956 
-5964 PKVAD
+5964 
-5969 DGTDL
+5969 
-5974 FYGVGANYR
+5974 
-5983 VQNNWAVT
+5983 
-5991 IEYERYDIDD
+5991 
-6001 NPTDLLSLGINYLF
+6001 

>member
-1 MALNDKDKRKDM
+1 MIRT
-13 KRPLSNAIIGTS
+13 LSKAIIGTS
-25 LLLGAIQSVQAATP
+25 LLLGALQSAQAATP
-39 VVTNSPPQSAFIGET
+39 VITNSPPQSAFIGES
-54 FCYDVSLS
+54 FCYDIPLTNS
-62 NTGTTGYGPYFRVIH
+62 GTTGYGPYLRVIH
-77 DADLTFNDATFIGSN
+77 DADLTFNGATFIGSN
-92 SATVNVGIFDTVANN
+92 SATVNVGTFDTVANN
-107 NELEDPITAQTV
+107 NELEDPIIAQTV

-133 VGSVVANGPN
+133 VGSVVTNGPD

-180 GPIVGTTQTASV
+180 GPIVGTSQSASV
-192 EAALYQVS
+192 EAALYQVT

-218 TVTHVVDVAN
+218 TVTHTVDVAN
-228 GPTIDNLQFTDALD
+228 GPTIDNLQFTDVLD
-242 NAVQYSAQATVTGGT
+242 NGVQYSAQATITGGT
-257 GCAINSEPSTSST
+257 GCAIDSEPSTSST
-270 GGTLDVSCDSAT
+270 GGILDVSCASAT
-282 GTSSENDVRVSY
+282 GTSSANDVRVSY
-294 PMHFINVLD
+294 PMHFINVLN
-303 AQQCSV
+303 AQQCSA

-320 SFNGIGLTQVSS
+320 SFNGNGLTQVSS
-332 SDTVTAKHVAIQQDI
+332 NDTVTAKHVAIQQGVN
-347 STSQSSPGNTLTVTN
+347 TGESSPGNTLTVTN
-362 SIQISDYISVD
+362 SIQISDYVSVD
-373 SLTLNDTIADGVN
+373 SLILNDTIADGVD
-386 FSSDITVSYG
+386 FSSDITISYG
-396 GSTFNITRPSSSID
+396 GNTFNITRPASSTD

-416 ITYSVTSVTGT
+416 ITYNVTNATGT
-427 LSGGSV
+427 LPGGSV

-446 VGGYTGVDSNAP
+446 VGGYTGVESNAP
-458 VVANDALSISQSAQ
+458 VVANDSLSFSQSAQ
-472 YNVASGASSCM
+472 YNVASGASSCL
-483 EGSSAAVSI
+483 EGSSASVSI

-502 DGNGNTTTQLLQ
+502 DGNGDTTTQLLQ

-532 DTNDIVYK
+532 DTNDIVFV
-540 DFLPLPVFVIPETTI
+540 DFLPLPVFLIPETTV

-568 YTTENTVTFLSPTI
+568 YTAENTVTTLTPTI
-582 TVSATENSVT
+582 TVSSAENSVT
-592 LDWGNISTTTPE
+592 LDWGSISTTQAE

-615 DEPYADGLRLANLF
+615 DKPYADGLELANLF
-629 QGTSTNTPDAVSA
+629 QGTSTNTPDAITA
-642 DLKSAEIIVR
+642 DLKSAKILVR

-663 AGNVDAGDTVQYTL
+663 AGNVDAGDTIQYTL

-688 DTTASVPIVPGVASQ
+688 DTTASVPIVSGVASQ
-703 NLVSATVDGDGV
+703 SLVSATVDGNGV

-768 GQAATFDPQKDN
+768 GQAATFDPQSDD
-780 ASVTVSDIAIAST
+780 AFVTVSDIAIAST

-805 TVQYRIDVT
+805 TVQYRVDVT
-814 LPEGTTKDL
+814 LPEGTTNDL

-837 TLTVDS
+837 TLTVNS

-855 VTSSGNVAT
+855 VTSSGTVAS
-864 GQTVKAVFNGSTTT
+864 GQTVRAVFNGSTTT
-878 NNDNDPSDNTLS
+878 NNDNDPSDNTFS
-890 LTLEALVQDVTQNAA
+890 ITLEALVQDVTQNAA
-905 TTTTQSKQ
+905 TTSTQSKQ

-936 EHVLRTTTSVAPR
+936 EHVLSATTSVAPS

-968 TATAYDVNVVSNV
+968 TATAYDVEVVSNV

-989 TEGTTP
+989 NAGTTP
-995 SGFTY
+995 TGFTY
-1000 ALQNSP
+1000 ALQTSP
-1006 DRVTYSGSELGAGA
+1006 DRVTYSGTELAAGDS
-1020 TVQFTYTAEVKAG
+1020 VQFTYTAEVKAG

-1038 SFNITAQA
+1038 SFDITAQA
-1046 TGDSQTGDQTVER
+1046 TGDSQTGDQAVER
-1059 DSQSESTGTT
+1059 DSQSSSTGTT
-1069 ATKAIAADNIT
+1069 ATRAISADNIT
-1080 LIDSSEAFTNDSG
+1080 LIASSETFTSDSG
-1093 TREAAIGE
+1093 TRESAIGE
-1101 VLTYSFTT
+1101 VLTYAFTT
-1109 ILPEGQTLETAD
+1109 VVPEGQTLETANQD
-1121 ENIIEVVLP
+1121 IIEVILP
-1130 AGMSYQTGTALI
+1130 AGMAYQAGTALI
-1142 RGTFDTSFSTSN
+1142 RGTFDTGFTTSN
-1154 NASITASDTTIT
+1154 GVSITASDTTIT

-1219 NYLNNNSENQS
+1219 NYLNESSANQS
-1230 NNATQNIRIAE
+1230 NSATQNIRIAE
-1241 PNLTTTK
+1241 PNLTATK

-1258 SEVTFTVALT
+1258 SEVTFTVTLT
-1268 NTAGSRVSRAYDWYI
+1268 NTSGTAVSRAHDWYI
-1283 NDDVPARFNSVSL
+1283 NDNVPARFNSVAL
-1296 VSATHSRDAGI
+1296 VSAIHSRGAGI
-1307 DVSDCTSISGNELTV
+1307 DVSACANISGNELTV
-1322 ESNGCPASN
+1322 ESDSCAVSD
-1331 IDYLEAGESVTVVYT
+1331 IDYLAAGESVTVVYT

-1364 TSATSLPGTSGT
+1364 TSATSLPGVSGT
-1376 GNATPGAAG
+1376 GDATPGVAG

-1416 ANAPTLTLTTTAAD
+1416 ANAPTLTLTTTASD

-1458 LPSGLTYTGDAITIS
+1458 LPSGLTYTGDAITIT
-1473 TPASDFTSTNTPNT
+1473 TPVSDFTSTNTPNT
-1487 TPAQGTDPV
+1487 TPGEGTDPV

-1523 ILGNQGGTTLTST
+1523 ILSNQGGITLTST
-1536 GSLSYQDVSTPAP
+1536 GSLSYQDVSSPAP

-1592 AATAYAVTFE
+1592 TATAYAVTFE

-1631 DEAVLTGTNTV
+1631 DEAVLTGTNTA
-1642 LSASD
+1642 LTASD
-1647 VSEITTTNTGDTLS
+1647 VSETTTTNTGDTLS
-1661 IAAFDLPALA
+1661 VAAFDLPALA

-1705 SGRSG
+1705 SGRSSA
-1710 VDGTDD
+1710 DGGDD
-1716 DDDTALNNYRETV
+1716 DNNATLNNYRETAS
-1729 NSNVTVDN
+1729 SNVTVDN
-1737 TLAIQSALNT
+1737 TLAIQSALNA

-1772 IGGVSIVNTLP
+1772 IDGVSIVNTLP

-1827 DSTND
+1827 NSAND
-1832 FITVTFTGVVENEVG
+1832 YITVTFTGVVENEVG
-1847 NSQGTTL
+1847 NAQGTTL

-1863 AESAGPST
+1863 GESAGPST

-1881 DSTMTLDKASVSL
+1881 DSTMTLDKTSVSL

-1900 TIDVGHASSFA
+1900 TINVGHNSSFA

-1920 SVPDGLTY
+1920 SVPSGLTY
-1928 VADSFMGQGTID
+1928 VANSFMGQGTID
-1940 DTSPTLLVVDMGS
+1940 DTSPTLLVVDMGG
-1953 ITLVE
+1953 ITLVD
-1958 GSKQVTMQ
+1958 GSKQVTLQ

-2005 SINVTGDVAA
+2005 SINVTGDIAA

-2028 INGNGFIDAG
+2028 VNGNGFIDAG

-2052 SATATDVVFAHG
+2052 SATATDVVFTHG

-2070 YVTGSATTT
+2070 YVAGSATTT

-2100 SETISFE
+2100 SETITFE
-2107 LLVDANTASNTL
+2107 LLVDANVANNTL
-2119 ISVQGSVDSSD
+2119 VSLQGSVDSSD

-2162 DITQLVRLSTDADT
+2162 DITQLVSLSTDADT

-2188 TYLLENKGSQAL
+2188 TYLLENTGSQAL

-2213 IYVAN
+2213 TYVAN
-2218 SAQVSGGHTVS
+2218 SATVSGGHTVS

-2248 TVSLDVTI
+2248 TVSLEVTI

-2289 NNRANSDGFQ
+2289 NNRADSDGFQ

-2306 TGTGTPELEIIQ
+2306 TGAGTPELEIIQ
-2318 YFELVNDVDGDG
+2318 YFELVDDVDGDG
-2330 VVDPGDSVRVYTLAI
+2330 VVDPGDSVRVYTVAT

-2375 QGVVVSEAPLDVNVG
+2375 QGVVVSETPFDVNVG
-2390 GIAPSETVTVSV
+2390 GIAPSETVTASV

-2471 TSDNNFVQGET
+2471 TSGNNFVQGET

-2503 TLPANISLVAGAG
+2503 TLPANVSLLAGAG

-2527 SGVNPANINSTA
+2527 SGVNPASINSTA
-2539 SGTAVNVNSN
+2539 SGTAVNVNGN
-2549 ISVSDNT
+2549 ISVSNNT
-2556 LSLDLGSIVN
+2556 LTLDLGSIVN

-2580 ELDTSAIVPSA
+2580 ELDTSALVPSA

-2611 QSINANDVAVI
+2611 QSLNANDVTVT

-2650 NDSDADNGQSISI
+2650 NDSDTDNGQSISI

-2682 IYTPAADFFGAE
+2682 IYTPAADFFGTE

-2704 GGGDTATATFTVNN
+2704 GGSDTATATFTVNN

-2729 ANTTEDTQVTVNVL
+2729 ATTTEDTQVVVNVL

-2757 AANSGNGAVSFA
+2757 AVNSSNGAVSFA
-2769 GSNITFTPAQNFNGP
+2769 GSNITFTPAQDFNGP
-2784 ALVSYTITDGNGNSD
+2784 ALVTYTISDGNGNSD

-2814 VAANDSANT
+2814 VATNDSANT
-2823 NEDTNVIVDVL
+2823 NEDNDVIIDVL
-2834 ANDSDVDGDTLS
+2834 ANDSDVDGDALS

-2851 ASAGAASVNANGD
+2851 ASAGAASVNSNGD

-2905 PVANPDSGTANE
+2905 PIANPDSGTVNE
-2917 DTTVTIDVL
+2917 DSSVIIDVL
-2926 TNDTDVDGDTLSIT
+2926 TNDTDVDGDALSIT
-2940 DATSPNGSVTFS
+2940 NATSPNGSVTFS
-2952 GNNITYTPTADFNGA
+2952 GNNITFTPTADFNGA
-2967 TTVTYTISDG
+2967 TTVTYTVSDG

-2989 VSNINDAPVA
+2989 VTNVNDAPVA
-2999 SDDSATTNEDTAVV
+2999 SDDTASTNEDTAVV

-3025 DALSVSSVSAT
+3025 DALSVSNVSAT
-3036 NGSAVVNGGGNV
+3036 NGGAIVNGDGNV

-3061 VTYTVT
+3061 VAYTVT

-3077 VSVSIAAVNDNP
+3077 VSVAIAAVNDNP

-3117 DTLSVANASVTAGS
+3117 DTLSVASASVTTGS

-3136 NQVNYTPDADF
+3136 NQVNYTPEADF

-3159 GAGGSANSTVAV
+3159 GAGGSASSTVEV
-3171 TVVNVNDA
+3171 TITNVNDA
-3179 PVANNDTAS
+3179 
-3188 VDEDS
+3188 
-3193 SVVVNV
+3193 
-3199 IANDTDVDNDTLEL
+3199 
-3213 TAVNASTGTATIN
+3213 
-3226 SDGNLLYT
+3226 
-3234 PDADYNGAATVTY
+3234 
-3247 TVSDGN
+3247 
-3253 SGSDSATVSIT
+3253 
-3264 VNPVN
+3264 
-3269 DNPVAAADTGNV
+3269 
-3281 QEDETV
+3281 
-3287 IINALAND
+3287 
-3295 SDIDGDSL
+3295 
-3303 QLSAASSSQGTA
+3303 
-3315 TITGDNTLSFTPSAD
+3315 
-3330 FNGTATISYSVS
+3330 
-3342 DGAGGS
+3342 
-3348 ASSTVTVTVAPV
+3348 
-3360 NDAPVANDDAEKV
+3360 
-3373 TEDSSVTLSVLEN
+3373 
-3386 DTDVD
+3386 
-3391 NDTLSVTS
+3391 
-3399 ASASEGT
+3399 
-3406 ITVNANNSVTYT
+3406 
-3418 PPADFDGAA
+3418 
-3427 TATYTISDGNG
+3427 
-3438 GTATASISFTVEGVN
+3438 
-3453 DAPIALD
+3453 
-3460 DTAVVDEDASVTVA
+3460 
-3474 VLANDSDIDEDVLS
+3474 
-3488 VSAASSAQGSVVI
+3488 
-3501 TADSQVTFS
+3501 
-3510 PNADFNGEATVSYTV
+3510 
-3525 SDGNGATDT
+3525 
-3534 ATITVTVNPVND
+3534 
-3546 TPVTV
+3546 
-3551 DDTAAVEEDGSVVT
+3551 
-3565 DVLANDSDIDEDVL
+3565 
-3579 TISDVTVD
+3579 
-3587 EGSVTIQG
+3587 
-3595 GQVSYTPD
+3595 
-3603 ENFNGTATI
+3603 
-3612 TYTVSDGNGAT
+3612 
-3623 AIGTLVVTVSAV
+3623 
-3635 NDAPTLTD
+3635 
-3643 FTAATNQNEA
+3643 
-3653 LTIDVIANVED
+3653 
-3664 VDTEDTHT
+3664 
-3672 IVSATSSDGTVE
+3672 
-3684 VVDGKL
+3684 
-3690 AYTPS
+3690 
-3695 EDYSGEVTIDVC
+3695 
-3707 IQDAEGEEACARI
+3707 
-3720 TVTVV
+3720 
-3725 YTNIGPV
+3725 PV
-3732 VEDLEFTIQEGD
+3732 VEDLEFTIYEDD
-3744 SLPFTLTGTDADEDV
+3744 SLPVTLAGTDADEDA

-3800 QEDSNTANITVNVV
+3800 QEDSNTANITLNVV
-3814 AVNDAPVAFV
+3814 AVNDAPVAV
-3824 DSASTLDDA
+3824 ADTASTLDDS
-3833 AVEIDVLSNDFDVDG
+3833 AVEIDVLGNDFDVDD

-3855 AATDSGSVEVKNGVL
+3855 ATADSGSVEVENGGL
-3870 VFTPALGTQG
+3870 VYTPALGTQG

-3886 TITDVSGATSQANVI
+3886 TITDASGATSQANVI

-3989 QVSLSENMVVT
+3989 QVSLSEDMVVT

-4061 ADDGE
+4061 ADGGE
-4066 TVVVTLDT
+4066 TVVVTLDA
-4074 NANIGEKASHTTT
+4074 NANIGEKASHTTI

-4094 PFVAL
+4094 PIVAL
-4099 SAEQANTATL
+4099 SVEQANTATL
-4109 TVGQNDGFVDVLA
+4109 TVGQNDGLVDVLT

-4136 WSNSSPELTN
+4136 WSNSAHELTN
-4146 VSSDDGV
+4146 VSNDDGV

-4173 DSENPM
+4173 DSENPV

-4226 DSIALCSLAPEVAGE
+4226 DSIALCSVAPEIAGE

-4247 ETNAGACVSAGEYTR
+4247 ESNAGACVSAGEYTR

-4269 LLLADDSVVTNR
+4269 LLLADDSVVTSR

-4286 EANNVGGLFN
+4286 ETNNVGGLFN
-4296 FDVVSSQSSQT
+4296 FDVVNNQSNQA

-4322 AFVRT
+4322 AFMRS

-4340 GDAVIYSAPGAPGFC
+4340 GDAVIYSAPGTPGFC
-4355 PNVNSNTWQEG
+4355 PTVNSGAWQEG
-4366 LVAGS
+4366 LIAGS

-4382 SYDADATA
+4382 SFDADGTT

-4453 TIVDGLVSYTPPEGF
+4453 TIIDGLVSYTPPEGF

-4518 VLLNDTD
+4518 VLSNDTD
-4525 EDGDTLTIIEVTAA
+4525 EDGDTLSITEVTAS
-4539 TGNVILLPSGELSY
+4539 TGTVILLPSGELSY

-4558 FNGVVTI
+4558 YNGVVTI
-4565 DYTISDGHGGTD
+4565 EYTISDGHGGTD
-4577 TAQVTLTIAA
+4577 TAQVTLTVTA
-4587 VNDAPV
+4587 VNDSPV
-4593 AVDETASVTE
+4593 AVDDTASVTE

-4613 NDSDI
+4613 NDSDV
-4618 DGDVLTVAMAS
+4618 DGDVLTVTMAS
-4629 TDNGT
+4629 TDNGS
-4634 VVINTG
+4634 VVVNNG
-4640 TTVTYTPEANANGEA
+4640 TTVTYTPVANVNGEA
-4655 TFTYTISDGFGGTDT
+4655 TFTYTISDGFSGTDT
-4670 ATVTMVIVA
+4670 ATVTVVIVA
-4679 INDAPVANNDL
+4679 INDAPVANNDQ
-4690 ANVSEDSSVIINAL
+4690 ANVSEDSSVIVNAL

-4727 TIGSEGNIVYTPL
+4727 TVNSDGNIVYTPL

-4780 AEVSTN
+4780 GEVSTN
-4786 QDTPLSISVLNDA
+4786 QDTPLSINVLSNA
-4799 TDIDGDTLTIASAE
+4799 NDIDGDTLTIASAE

-4844 ADPSGAQACATYTV
+4844 ADQSGAQACATYTV

-4865 APTVLDLTFAMEE
+4865 APVVLNLTFTMEE
-4878 DATLPIVVQG
+4878 DATLPIQLQG
-4888 SDVDGDALTY
+4888 SDADGDALTY
-4898 QLVSSPEGEL
+4898 QLVTSPDGEL
-4908 FGRLPSVLFAPIANF
+4908 VGRLPNVLYAPDADF
-4923 NGTTSF
+4923 SGTTTF
-4929 TYTANDGE
+4929 TFTANDGE
-4937 EASNIGTV
+4937 ETSNVGTV
-4945 TVTVTPVND
+4945 TINVNPVND

-4959 DDAITLGNYNPA
+4959 DDAISLGNYNPA
-4971 EIDVLTNDSDVDGDT
+4971 EIDVLANDSDADGDT
-4986 LSIIGARAKL
+4986 LRIIGARVEL
-4996 GSLTWTGSS
+4996 GDVSWSDDS

-5018 GIDYTITDS
+5018 VIDYTITDP
-5027 QGEVAQATVLVDVLP
+5027 QGEVAQASVLVDVMP

-5049 VIQVP
+5049 VIEVP
-5054 EDIFANANALF
+5054 EDVFVDANALF

-5090 ITFYEPGNNTAYW
+5090 LIFYEPGNNTAYW
-5103 QATDEN
+5103 QATDED

-5117 SVRVRPL
+5117 AVRVRPL

-5172 DGIIVLESGSDVTE
+5172 DGIIVMESGSDKTV
-5186 SFTIFPDADIEGV
+5186 SFNVFPDADIEGT
-5199 ETIVIELSDV
+5199 ETIIIELSDV

-5242 ILVIPR
+5242 IRVIPT

-5275 ADIADSDNVN
+5275 ADLADTDNVN
-5285 DTFTFDPSGLEVGV
+5285 DTFTFDPSGLEIGV

-5325 GALPSLT
+5325 DALPSPT

-5342 DIVDGLADSDRDG
+5342 DVVDGLADSDRDG

-5410 AGDDNIVPD
+5410 AGDDDIVPD

-5532 GVSVL
+5532 GVSVM
-5537 FNGNTQPVATDDA
+5537 FNGNTQPVANDDA
-5550 VTIIVDESVTIDALN
+5550 VTIIVDESVTIEALSNDA
-5565 NDSDPDGDDLR
+5565 DPDGDDLR

-5583 FGTVEIIGDTIDYTP
+5583 FGTAEIVGDNIEYTP
-5598 PLGFIGEVIVNYGIS
+5598 PSGFIGEVIVNYGIS

-5620 LGAITVTII
+5620 LGEITVTII
-5629 GNNPPE
+5629 GNNPPQAIE
-5635 AVDDAVS
+5635 DSVT

-5662 DSIRVVSAEA
+5662 DSIRVVSALA
-5672 SIGSVSVNPD
+5672 SVGSVSVNPD
-5682 NTLTFTP
+5682 DTLTFTP
-5689 PAAFTGNAVVTY
+5689 PTAFTGNAVVTY
-5701 VIEDT
+5701 IIEDT
-5706 QGGMSEGRLTI
+5706 QGGTSEGRLTI
-5717 TVEPVTVRI
+5717 TVQPVTVRI

-5739 LLILLAFVIILRRLS
+5739 LLMLLVFVMTLRRTL
-5754 GAEKGSISVR
+5754 AAQRKGVR
-5764 VKTMNRTLIG
+5764 V
-5774 GLASFVIIGAM
+5774 
-5785 FSSPIMAQ
+5785 
-5793 QEELDVFPVL
+5793 
-5803 AGKTQCLSKDDA
+5803 
-5815 MRLSQEHEKC
+5815 
-5825 VAKHFFVSASW
+5825 
-5836 GTASGD
+5836 
-5842 FKESDVQQ
+5842 
-5850 EAANLGFDVFD
+5850 
-5861 INIDDTRGAWKAV
+5861 
-5874 IGTNLTENSFI
+5874 
-5885 QAGYTDLGDV
+5885 
-5895 SAAFS
+5895 
-5900 TTTNE
+5900 
-5905 PARFFSDTSE
+5905 
-5915 IRPTSV
+5915 
-5921 DGFTLSVAYQFL
+5921 
-5933 RKEDWFLHAHIGL
+5933 
-5946 FFWQGDYNSL
+5946 
-5956 DVFENEVL
+5956 
-5964 PKVAD
+5964 
-5969 DGTDL
+5969 
-5974 FYGVGANYR
+5974 
-5983 VQNNWAVT
+5983 
-5991 IEYERYDIDD
+5991 
-6001 NPTDLLSLGINYLF
+6001 

>member
-1 MALNDKDKRKDM
+1 MIRT
-13 KRPLSNAIIGTS
+13 LSKAIIGTS
-25 LLLGAIQSVQAATP
+25 LLLGALQSAQAATP
-39 VVTNSPPQSAFIGET
+39 VITNLPPQSAFIGES
-54 FCYDVSLS
+54 FCYDIPLTNS
-62 NTGTTGYGPYFRVIH
+62 GTTGYGPYLRVIH
-77 DADLTFNDATFIGSN
+77 DADLTFNGATFIGSN
-92 SATVNVGIFDTVANN
+92 SATVNVGTFDTVANN
-107 NELEDPITAQTV
+107 NELEDPIIAQTV

-133 VGSVVANGPN
+133 VGSVVTNGPD

-180 GPIVGTTQTASV
+180 GPIVGTTQSASV
-192 EAALYQVS
+192 EAALYQVT

-218 TVTHVVDVAN
+218 TVTHTVDVAN
-228 GPTIDNLQFTDALD
+228 GPTIDNLQFTDVLD
-242 NAVQYSAQATVTGGT
+242 NGVQYSAQATITGGT
-257 GCAINSEPSTSST
+257 GCAIDSEPSTSST
-270 GGTLDVSCDSAT
+270 GGILDVSCASAT
-282 GTSSENDVRVSY
+282 GTSSANDVRVSY
-294 PMHFINVLD
+294 PMHFINVLN
-303 AQQCSV
+303 AQQCSA

-320 SFNGIGLTQVSS
+320 SFNGNGLTQVSS
-332 SDTVTAKHVAIQQDI
+332 SDTVTAKHVAIQQGVN
-347 STSQSSPGNTLTVTN
+347 TGESSPGNTLTVTN
-362 SIQISDYISVD
+362 SIQISDYVSVD
-373 SLTLNDTIADGVN
+373 SLILNDTIADGVD
-386 FSSDITVSYG
+386 FSSDITVNYG
-396 GSTFNITRPSSSID
+396 GSTFNITRPASSTD

-416 ITYSVTSVTGT
+416 ITYNVTNATGT
-427 LSGGSV
+427 LPGGSV

-458 VVANDALSISQSAQ
+458 VVANDSLSFSQSAQ
-472 YNVASGASSCM
+472 YNVASGASSCL
-483 EGSSAAVSI
+483 EGSSASVSI

-502 DGNGNTTTQLLQ
+502 DGNGDTTTQLLQ

-532 DTNDIVYK
+532 DTNDIVFV
-540 DFLPLPVFVIPETTI
+540 DFLPLPVFLIPETTV

-568 YTTENTVTFLSPTI
+568 YTAENTVTTLTPTI
-582 TVSATENSVT
+582 TVSSAENSVT
-592 LDWGNISTTTPE
+592 LDWGSISTTQAE

-615 DEPYADGLRLANLF
+615 DKPYADGLELANLF
-629 QGTSTNTPDAVSA
+629 QGTSTNTPDAITA
-642 DLKSAEIIVR
+642 DLKSAKILVR

-663 AGNVDAGDTVQYTL
+663 AGNVDAGDTIQYTL

-688 DTTASVPIVPGVASQ
+688 DTTASVPIVSGVASQ
-703 NLVSATVDGDGV
+703 SLVSATVDGNGV

-768 GQAATFDPQKDN
+768 GQAATFDPQSDD
-780 ASVTVSDIAIAST
+780 AFVTVSDIAIAST

-805 TVQYRIDVT
+805 TVQYRVDVT
-814 LPEGTTKDL
+814 LPEGTTNDL

-837 TLTVDS
+837 TLTVNS

-855 VTSSGNVAT
+855 VTSSGTVAS
-864 GQTVKAVFNGSTTT
+864 GQTVRAVFNGSTTT
-878 NNDNDPSDNTLS
+878 NNDNDPSDNTFS
-890 LTLEALVQDVTQNAA
+890 ITLEALVQDVTQNAA
-905 TTTTQSKQ
+905 TTSTQSKQ

-936 EHVLRTTTSVAPR
+936 EHVLSATTSVAPS

-968 TATAYDVNVVSNV
+968 TATAYDVEVVSNV

-989 TEGTTP
+989 NAGTTP
-995 SGFTY
+995 TGFTY
-1000 ALQNSP
+1000 ALQTSP
-1006 DRVTYSGSELGAGA
+1006 DRVTYSGTELAAGDS
-1020 TVQFTYTAEVKAG
+1020 VQFTYTAEVKAG

-1038 SFNITAQA
+1038 SFDITAQA
-1046 TGDSQTGDQTVER
+1046 TGDSQTGDQAVER
-1059 DSQSESTGTT
+1059 DSQSSSTGTT
-1069 ATKAIAADNIT
+1069 ATRAISADNIT
-1080 LIDSSEAFTNDSG
+1080 LIASSETFTSDSG
-1093 TREAAIGE
+1093 TRESAIGE
-1101 VLTYSFTT
+1101 VLTYAFTT
-1109 ILPEGQTLETAD
+1109 VVPEGQTLETANQD
-1121 ENIIEVVLP
+1121 IIEVILP
-1130 AGMSYQTGTALI
+1130 AGMAYQAGTALI
-1142 RGTFDTSFSTSN
+1142 RGTFDTGFTTSN
-1154 NASITASDTTIT
+1154 GVSITASDTTIT

-1219 NYLNNNSENQS
+1219 NYLNESSANQS
-1230 NNATQNIRIAE
+1230 NSATQNIRIAE
-1241 PNLTTTK
+1241 PNLTATK

-1258 SEVTFTVALT
+1258 SEVTFTVTLT
-1268 NTAGSRVSRAYDWYI
+1268 NTSGTAVSRAHDWYI
-1283 NDDVPARFNSVSL
+1283 NDNVPARFNSVAL
-1296 VSATHSRDAGI
+1296 VSAIHSRGAGI
-1307 DVSDCTSISGNELTV
+1307 DVSACANISGNELTV
-1322 ESNGCPASN
+1322 ESDSCAVSD
-1331 IDYLEAGESVTVVYT
+1331 IDYLAAGESVTVVYT

-1364 TSATSLPGTSGT
+1364 TSATSLPGVSGT
-1376 GNATPGAAG
+1376 GDATPGVAG

-1416 ANAPTLTLTTTAAD
+1416 ANAPTLTLTTTASD

-1458 LPSGLTYTGDAITIS
+1458 LPSGLTYTGDAITIT
-1473 TPASDFTSTNTPNT
+1473 TPVSDFTSTNTPNT
-1487 TPAQGTDPV
+1487 TPGEGTDPV

-1523 ILGNQGGTTLTST
+1523 ILSNQGGITLTST
-1536 GSLSYQDVSTPAP
+1536 GSLSYQDVSSPAP

-1592 AATAYAVTFE
+1592 TATAYAVTFE

-1631 DEAVLTGTNTV
+1631 DEAVLTGTNTA
-1642 LSASD
+1642 LTASD
-1647 VSEITTTNTGDTLS
+1647 VSETTTTNTGDTLS
-1661 IAAFDLPALA
+1661 VAAFDLPALA

-1705 SGRSG
+1705 SGRSSA
-1710 VDGTDD
+1710 DGGDD
-1716 DDDTALNNYRETV
+1716 DNNATLNNYRETAS
-1729 NSNVTVDN
+1729 SNVTVDN
-1737 TLAIQSALNT
+1737 TLAIQSALNA

-1772 IGGVSIVNTLP
+1772 IDGVSIVNTLP

-1827 DSTND
+1827 NSAND
-1832 FITVTFTGVVENEVG
+1832 YITVTFTGVVENEVG
-1847 NSQGTTL
+1847 NAQGTTL

-1863 AESAGPST
+1863 GESAGPST

-1881 DSTMTLDKASVSL
+1881 DSTMTLDKTSVSL

-1900 TIDVGHASSFA
+1900 TINVGHNSSFA

-1920 SVPDGLTY
+1920 SVPSGLTY
-1928 VADSFMGQGTID
+1928 VANSFMGQGTID
-1940 DTSPTLLVVDMGS
+1940 DTSPTLLVVDMGG
-1953 ITLVE
+1953 ITLVD
-1958 GSKQVTMQ
+1958 GSKQVTLQ

-2005 SINVTGDVAA
+2005 SINVTGDIAA

-2028 INGNGFIDAG
+2028 VNGNGFIDAG

-2052 SATATDVVFAHG
+2052 SATATDVVFTHG

-2070 YVTGSATTT
+2070 YVAGSATTT

-2100 SETISFE
+2100 SETITFE
-2107 LLVDANTASNTL
+2107 LLVDANVANNTL
-2119 ISVQGSVDSSD
+2119 VSLQGSVDSSD

-2162 DITQLVRLSTDADT
+2162 DITQLVSLSTDADT

-2188 TYLLENKGSQAL
+2188 TYLLENTGSQAL

-2213 IYVAN
+2213 TYVAN
-2218 SAQVSGGHTVS
+2218 SATVSGGHTVS

-2248 TVSLDVTI
+2248 TVSLEVTI

-2289 NNRANSDGFQ
+2289 NNRADSDGFQ

-2306 TGTGTPELEIIQ
+2306 TGAGTPELEIIQ
-2318 YFELVNDVDGDG
+2318 YFELVDDVDGDG
-2330 VVDPGDSVRVYTLAI
+2330 VVDPGDSVRVYTVAT

-2375 QGVVVSEAPLDVNVG
+2375 QGVVVSETPFDVNVG
-2390 GIAPSETVTVSV
+2390 GIAPSETVTASV

-2471 TSDNNFVQGET
+2471 TSGNNFVQGET

-2503 TLPANISLVAGAG
+2503 TLPANVSLLAGAG

-2527 SGVNPANINSTA
+2527 SGVNPASINSTA
-2539 SGTAVNVNSN
+2539 SGTAVNVNGN
-2549 ISVSDNT
+2549 ISVSNNT
-2556 LSLDLGSIVN
+2556 LTLDLGSIVN

-2580 ELDTSAIVPSA
+2580 ELDTSALVPSA

-2611 QSINANDVAVI
+2611 QSLNANDVTVT

-2650 NDSDADNGQSISI
+2650 NDSDTDNGQSISI

-2682 IYTPAADFFGAE
+2682 IYTPAADFFGTE

-2704 GGGDTATATFTVNN
+2704 GGSDTATATFTVNN

-2729 ANTTEDTQVTVNVL
+2729 ATTTEDTQVVVNVL

-2757 AANSGNGAVSFA
+2757 AVNSSNGAVSFA
-2769 GSNITFTPAQNFNGP
+2769 GSNITFTPAQDFNGP
-2784 ALVSYTITDGNGNSD
+2784 ALVTYTISDGNGNSD

-2814 VAANDSANT
+2814 VATNDSANT
-2823 NEDTNVIVDVL
+2823 NEDNDVIIDVL
-2834 ANDSDVDGDTLS
+2834 ANDSDVDGDALS

-2851 ASAGAASVNANGD
+2851 ASAGAASVNSNGD

-2905 PVANPDSGTANE
+2905 PIANPDSGTVNE
-2917 DTTVTIDVL
+2917 DSSVIIDVL
-2926 TNDTDVDGDTLSIT
+2926 TNDTDVDGDALSIT
-2940 DATSPNGSVTFS
+2940 NAASPNGSVTFS
-2952 GNNITYTPTADFNGA
+2952 GNNITFTPTADFNGA
-2967 TTVTYTISDG
+2967 TTVTYTVSDG

-2989 VSNINDAPVA
+2989 VTNVNDAPVA
-2999 SDDSATTNEDTAVV
+2999 SDDTASTNEDTAVV

-3025 DALSVSSVSAT
+3025 DALSVSNVSAT
-3036 NGSAVVNGGGNV
+3036 NGSAIVNGDGNV

-3061 VTYTVT
+3061 VAYTVT

-3077 VSVSIAAVNDNP
+3077 VSVAIAAVNDNP

-3117 DTLSVANASVTAGS
+3117 DTLSVASASVTTGS

-3136 NQVNYTPDADF
+3136 NQVNYTPEADF

-3159 GAGGSANSTVAV
+3159 GAGGSASSTVEV
-3171 TVVNVNDA
+3171 TITNVNDA
-3179 PVANNDTAS
+3179 
-3188 VDEDS
+3188 
-3193 SVVVNV
+3193 
-3199 IANDTDVDNDTLEL
+3199 
-3213 TAVNASTGTATIN
+3213 
-3226 SDGNLLYT
+3226 
-3234 PDADYNGAATVTY
+3234 
-3247 TVSDGN
+3247 
-3253 SGSDSATVSIT
+3253 
-3264 VNPVN
+3264 
-3269 DNPVAAADTGNV
+3269 
-3281 QEDETV
+3281 
-3287 IINALAND
+3287 
-3295 SDIDGDSL
+3295 
-3303 QLSAASSSQGTA
+3303 
-3315 TITGDNTLSFTPSAD
+3315 
-3330 FNGTATISYSVS
+3330 
-3342 DGAGGS
+3342 
-3348 ASSTVTVTVAPV
+3348 
-3360 NDAPVANDDAEKV
+3360 
-3373 TEDSSVTLSVLEN
+3373 
-3386 DTDVD
+3386 
-3391 NDTLSVTS
+3391 
-3399 ASASEGT
+3399 
-3406 ITVNANNSVTYT
+3406 
-3418 PPADFDGAA
+3418 
-3427 TATYTISDGNG
+3427 
-3438 GTATASISFTVEGVN
+3438 
-3453 DAPIALD
+3453 
-3460 DTAVVDEDASVTVA
+3460 
-3474 VLANDSDIDEDVLS
+3474 
-3488 VSAASSAQGSVVI
+3488 
-3501 TADSQVTFS
+3501 
-3510 PNADFNGEATVSYTV
+3510 
-3525 SDGNGATDT
+3525 
-3534 ATITVTVNPVND
+3534 
-3546 TPVTV
+3546 
-3551 DDTAAVEEDGSVVT
+3551 
-3565 DVLANDSDIDEDVL
+3565 
-3579 TISDVTVD
+3579 
-3587 EGSVTIQG
+3587 
-3595 GQVSYTPD
+3595 
-3603 ENFNGTATI
+3603 
-3612 TYTVSDGNGAT
+3612 
-3623 AIGTLVVTVSAV
+3623 
-3635 NDAPTLTD
+3635 
-3643 FTAATNQNEA
+3643 
-3653 LTIDVIANVED
+3653 
-3664 VDTEDTHT
+3664 
-3672 IVSATSSDGTVE
+3672 
-3684 VVDGKL
+3684 
-3690 AYTPS
+3690 
-3695 EDYSGEVTIDVC
+3695 
-3707 IQDAEGEEACARI
+3707 
-3720 TVTVV
+3720 
-3725 YTNIGPV
+3725 PV
-3732 VEDLEFTIQEGD
+3732 VEDLEFTIYEDD
-3744 SLPFTLTGTDADEDV
+3744 SLPVTLAGTDADEDV

-3814 AVNDAPVAFV
+3814 AVNDAPVAV
-3824 DSASTLDDA
+3824 ADTASTLDDT
-3833 AVEIDVLSNDFDVDG
+3833 AVEIDVLSNDLDVEG

-3855 AATDSGSVEVKNGVL
+3855 ATADSGSVEVESGVL
-3870 VFTPALGTQG
+3870 VYTPALGTQG

-3886 TITDVSGATSQANVI
+3886 TITDASGATSQASVI
-3901 VTVTASE
+3901 VTVSASE

-3921 DIEVDA
+3921 DIELDA
-3927 TGYLTEVVIGNA
+3927 IGYLTEVVLGNA
-3939 TAVDTNGNAIP
+3939 TAVDASGNAIP

-3960 TPGLHTVYWQAT
+3960 APGLHTVYWQAT
-3972 DGEGNTTT
+3972 DDEGNTTT

-3989 QVSLSENMVVT
+3989 QVSLSDDVVVT
-4000 EGGAASFDVLLSGD
+4000 EGGAASFDVLLSGN

-4023 YTVSGTSD
+4023 YTVSGTADTS
-4031 ANDHDLITGAITI
+4031 DHDLISGTVTI
-4044 ESGTQVTVKFN
+4044 ESGTQATVKFN
-4055 VIPDTI
+4055 IIPDTI
-4061 ADDGE
+4061 IDDGE
-4066 TVVVTLDT
+4066 TVIVTL
-4074 NANIGEKASHTTT
+4074 NENVNVGEKASQTTT

-4094 PFVAL
+4094 PVVAL
-4099 SAEQANTATL
+4099 SVEQDNTTTL
-4109 TVGQNDGFVDVLA
+4109 TVGQNDGLVDVLA

-4136 WSNSSPELTN
+4136 WSNSAPELTN
-4146 VSSDDGV
+4146 VSNDDGV
-4153 FTFDPALVAPGVYA
+4153 FTFDPTSVAPGVYA
-4167 VTVLVA
+4167 VTLLVA
-4173 DSENPM
+4173 DSENPA
-4179 LVTSRTIYIEVV
+4179 LVSSRTIYIEVV

-4226 DSIALCSLAPEVAGE
+4226 DSIALCSVAPEIAGE

-4247 ETNAGACVSAGEYTR
+4247 ESNAGACVSAGEYTR

-4269 LLLADDSVVTNR
+4269 LLLADDSVVTSR

-4286 EANNVGGLFN
+4286 ETNNVGGLFN
-4296 FDVVSSQSSQT
+4296 FDVVNNQSNQA

-4322 AFVRT
+4322 AFMRS

-4340 GDAVIYSAPGAPGFC
+4340 GDAVIYSAPGTPGFC
-4355 PNVNSNTWQEG
+4355 PTVNSGAWQEG
-4366 LVAGS
+4366 LIAGS

-4382 SYDADATA
+4382 SFDADGTT

-4453 TIVDGLVSYTPPEGF
+4453 TIIDGLVSYTPPEGF

-4518 VLLNDTD
+4518 VLSNDTD
-4525 EDGDTLTIIEVTAA
+4525 EDGDTLSITEVTAS
-4539 TGNVILLPSGELSY
+4539 TGTVILLPSGELSY

-4558 FNGVVTI
+4558 YNGVVTI
-4565 DYTISDGHGGTD
+4565 EYTISDGHGGTD
-4577 TAQVTLTIAA
+4577 TAQVTLTITA
-4587 VNDAPV
+4587 VNDSPV
-4593 AVDETASVTE
+4593 AVDDTASVTE

-4613 NDSDI
+4613 NDSDV
-4618 DGDVLTVAMAS
+4618 DGDVLTVTMAS
-4629 TDNGT
+4629 TDNGS
-4634 VVINTG
+4634 VVVNNG
-4640 TTVTYTPEANANGEA
+4640 TTVTYTPVANVNGEA
-4655 TFTYTISDGFGGTDT
+4655 TFTYTISDGFSGTDT
-4670 ATVTMVIVA
+4670 ATVTVVIVA
-4679 INDAPVANNDL
+4679 INDAPVANNDQ
-4690 ANVSEDSSVIINAL
+4690 ANVSEDSSVIVNAL

-4727 TIGSEGNIVYTPL
+4727 TVNSDGNIVYTPL

-4780 AEVSTN
+4780 GEVSTN
-4786 QDTPLSISVLNDA
+4786 QDTPLSINVLSNA
-4799 TDIDGDTLTIASAE
+4799 NDIDGDTLTIASAE

-4844 ADPSGAQACATYTV
+4844 ADQSGAQACATYTV

-4865 APTVLDLTFAMEE
+4865 APVVLNLTFTMEE
-4878 DATLPIVVQG
+4878 DATLPIQLQG
-4888 SDVDGDALTY
+4888 SDADGDALTY
-4898 QLVSSPEGEL
+4898 QLVTSPDGEL
-4908 FGRLPSVLFAPIANF
+4908 VGRLPNVLYAPDADF
-4923 NGTTSF
+4923 SGTTTF
-4929 TYTANDGE
+4929 TFTANDGE
-4937 EASNIGTV
+4937 ETSNVGTV
-4945 TVTVTPVND
+4945 TINVNPVND

-4959 DDAITLGNYNPA
+4959 DDAISLGNYNPA
-4971 EIDVLTNDSDVDGDT
+4971 EIDVLANDSDADGDT
-4986 LSIIGARAKL
+4986 LRIIGARVEL
-4996 GSLTWTGSS
+4996 GDVSWSDDS

-5018 GIDYTITDS
+5018 VIDYTITDP
-5027 QGEVAQATVLVDVLP
+5027 QGEVAQASVLVDVMP

-5049 VIQVP
+5049 VIEVP
-5054 EDIFANANALF
+5054 EDVFVDANALF

-5090 ITFYEPGNNTAYW
+5090 LIFYEPGNNTAYW
-5103 QATDEN
+5103 QATDED

-5117 SVRVRPL
+5117 AVRVRPL

-5172 DGIIVLESGSDVTE
+5172 DGIIVMESGSDKTV
-5186 SFTIFPDADIEGV
+5186 SFNVFPDADIEGT
-5199 ETIVIELSDV
+5199 ETIIIELSDV

-5242 ILVIPR
+5242 IRVIPT

-5275 ADIADSDNVN
+5275 ADLADTDSVD
-5285 DTFTFDPSGLEVGV
+5285 DTFTFDPSGLEIGV

-5325 GALPSLT
+5325 DALPSPT

-5342 DIVDGLADSDRDG
+5342 DVVDGLADSDRDG

-5410 AGDDNIVPD
+5410 AGDDDIVPD

-5532 GVSVL
+5532 GVSVM
-5537 FNGNTQPVATDDA
+5537 FNGNTQPVANDDA
-5550 VTIIVDESVTIDALN
+5550 VTIIVDESVTIEALSNDA
-5565 NDSDPDGDDLR
+5565 DPDGDDLR

-5583 FGTVEIIGDTIDYTP
+5583 FGTAVIAGDTIEYTP

-5620 LGAITVTII
+5620 LGVITVTII
-5629 GNNPPE
+5629 GNNPPQ
-5635 AVDDAVS
+5635 AVDDTVT
-5642 IDVDQSVTVD
+5642 IDVDQSVTVN

-5662 DSIRVVSAEA
+5662 DSIRVVSAQA

-5682 NTLTFTP
+5682 DTLTFTP

-5701 VIEDT
+5701 IIEDT
-5706 QGGMSEGRLTI
+5706 QGGTSEGRLTI
-5717 TVEPVTVRI
+5717 TVQPVTVRI

-5732 GGSMNAA
+5732 GGSMNAM
-5739 LLILLAFVIILRRLS
+5739 LLMLLVFVMTLRRLL
-5754 GAEKGSISVR
+5754 AAQRKG
-5764 VKTMNRTLIG
+5764 VK
-5774 GLASFVIIGAM
+5774 A
-5785 FSSPIMAQ
+5785 
-5793 QEELDVFPVL
+5793 
-5803 AGKTQCLSKDDA
+5803 
-5815 MRLSQEHEKC
+5815 
-5825 VAKHFFVSASW
+5825 
-5836 GTASGD
+5836 
-5842 FKESDVQQ
+5842 
-5850 EAANLGFDVFD
+5850 
-5861 INIDDTRGAWKAV
+5861 
-5874 IGTNLTENSFI
+5874 
-5885 QAGYTDLGDV
+5885 
-5895 SAAFS
+5895 
-5900 TTTNE
+5900 
-5905 PARFFSDTSE
+5905 
-5915 IRPTSV
+5915 
-5921 DGFTLSVAYQFL
+5921 
-5933 RKEDWFLHAHIGL
+5933 
-5946 FFWQGDYNSL
+5946 
-5956 DVFENEVL
+5956 
-5964 PKVAD
+5964 
-5969 DGTDL
+5969 
-5974 FYGVGANYR
+5974 
-5983 VQNNWAVT
+5983 
-5991 IEYERYDIDD
+5991 
-6001 NPTDLLSLGINYLF
+6001 

>member
-2330 VVDPGDSVRVYTLAI
+2330 VVDPGDSVRVYTLAT

-3488 VSAASSAQGSVVI
+3488 VSAASSAQGSAVI

-3690 AYTPS
+3690 VYTPS

-4167 VTVLVA
+4167 LTVLVA

-4593 AVDETASVTE
+4593 AVDDTASVTE

-4865 APTVLDLTFAMEE
+4865 APVVLNLTFTMEE
-4878 DATLPIVVQG
+4878 DATLPIQLQG
-4888 SDVDGDALTY
+4888 SDADGDALTY
-4898 QLVSSPEGEL
+4898 QLVTSPDGEL
-4908 FGRLPSVLFAPIANF
+4908 VGRLPNVLYAPDADF
-4923 NGTTSF
+4923 SGTTTF
-4929 TYTANDGE
+4929 TFTANDGE
-4937 EASNIGTV
+4937 ETSNVGTV
-4945 TVTVTPVND
+4945 TINVNPVND
-4954 APVAR
+4954 PPVAR
-4959 DDAITLGNYNPA
+4959 DDAISLGNYNPA
-4971 EIDVLTNDSDVDGDT
+4971 EIDVLANDSDADGDT
-4986 LSIIGARAKL
+4986 LRIIGARVEL
-4996 GSLTWTGSS
+4996 GDVSWSDDS

-5018 GIDYTITDS
+5018 VIDYTITDP
-5027 QGEVAQATVLVDVLP
+5027 QGEVAQASVLVDVMP

-5049 VIQVP
+5049 VIEVP
-5054 EDIFANANALF
+5054 EDVFVDANALF

-5090 ITFYEPGNNTAYW
+5090 LIFYEPGNNTAYW
-5103 QATDEN
+5103 QATDDD

-5117 SVRVRPL
+5117 AVRVRPL

-5172 DGIIVLESGSDVTE
+5172 DGSIVMESGSDKTV
-5186 SFTIFPDADIEGV
+5186 SFNVFPDADIEGT
-5199 ETIVIELSDV
+5199 ETIIIELSDV

-5242 ILVIPR
+5242 IRVIPT

-5275 ADIADSDNVN
+5275 TDIADSDNVN
-5285 DTFTFDPSGLEVGV
+5285 DTFTFDPSGLEIGV

>member
-1 MALNDKDKRKDM
+1 MIRT
-13 KRPLSNAIIGTS
+13 LSKAIIGTS
-25 LLLGAIQSVQAATP
+25 LLLGALQSAQAATP
-39 VVTNSPPQSAFIGET
+39 VITNLPPQSAFIGES
-54 FCYDVSLS
+54 FCYDIPLTNS
-62 NTGTTGYGPYFRVIH
+62 GTTGYGPYLRVIH
-77 DADLTFNDATFIGSN
+77 DADLTFNGATFIGSN
-92 SATVNVGIFDTVANN
+92 SATVNVGTFDTVANN
-107 NELEDPITAQTV
+107 NELEDPIIAQTV

-133 VGSVVANGPN
+133 VGSVVTNGPD

-180 GPIVGTTQTASV
+180 GPIVGTTQSASV
-192 EAALYQVS
+192 EAALYQVT

-218 TVTHVVDVAN
+218 TVTHTVDVAN
-228 GPTIDNLQFTDALD
+228 GPTIDNLQFTDVLD
-242 NAVQYSAQATVTGGT
+242 NGVQYSAQATITGGT
-257 GCAINSEPSTSST
+257 GCAIDSEPSTSST
-270 GGTLDVSCDSAT
+270 GGILDVSCASAT
-282 GTSSENDVRVSY
+282 GTSSANDVRVSY
-294 PMHFINVLD
+294 PMHFINVLN
-303 AQQCSV
+303 AQQCSA

-320 SFNGIGLTQVSS
+320 SFNGNGLTQVSS
-332 SDTVTAKHVAIQQDI
+332 SDTVTAKHVAIQQGVN
-347 STSQSSPGNTLTVTN
+347 TGESSPGNTLTVTN
-362 SIQISDYISVD
+362 SIQISDYVSVD
-373 SLTLNDTIADGVN
+373 SLILNDTIADGVD
-386 FSSDITVSYG
+386 FSSDITVNYG
-396 GSTFNITRPSSSID
+396 GSTFNITRPASSTD

-416 ITYSVTSVTGT
+416 ITYNVTNATGT
-427 LSGGSV
+427 LPGGSV

-458 VVANDALSISQSAQ
+458 VVANDSLSFSQSAQ
-472 YNVASGASSCM
+472 YNVASGASSCL
-483 EGSSAAVSI
+483 EGSSASVSI

-502 DGNGNTTTQLLQ
+502 DGNGDTTTQLLQ

-532 DTNDIVYK
+532 DTNDIVFV
-540 DFLPLPVFVIPETTI
+540 DFLPLPVFLIPETTV

-568 YTTENTVTFLSPTI
+568 YTAENTVTTLTPTI
-582 TVSATENSVT
+582 TVSSAENSVT
-592 LDWGNISTTTPE
+592 LDWGSISTTQAE

-615 DEPYADGLRLANLF
+615 DKPYADGLELANLF
-629 QGTSTNTPDAVSA
+629 QGTSTNTPDAITA
-642 DLKSAEIIVR
+642 DLKSAKILVR

-663 AGNVDAGDTVQYTL
+663 AGNVDAGDTIQYTL

-688 DTTASVPIVPGVASQ
+688 DTTASVPIVSGVASQ
-703 NLVSATVDGDGV
+703 SLVSATVDGNGV

-768 GQAATFDPQKDN
+768 GQAATFDPQSDD
-780 ASVTVSDIAIAST
+780 AFVTVSDIAIAST

-805 TVQYRIDVT
+805 TVQYRVDVT
-814 LPEGTTKDL
+814 LPEGTTNDL

-837 TLTVDS
+837 TLTVNS

-855 VTSSGNVAT
+855 VTSSGTVAS
-864 GQTVKAVFNGSTTT
+864 GQTVRAVFNGSTTT
-878 NNDNDPSDNTLS
+878 NNDNDPSDNTFS
-890 LTLEALVQDVTQNAA
+890 ITLEALVQDVTQNAA
-905 TTTTQSKQ
+905 TTSTQSKQ

-936 EHVLRTTTSVAPR
+936 EHVLSATTSVAPS

-968 TATAYDVNVVSNV
+968 TATAYDVEVVSNV

-989 TEGTTP
+989 NAGTTP
-995 SGFTY
+995 TGFTY
-1000 ALQNSP
+1000 ALQTSP
-1006 DRVTYSGSELGAGA
+1006 DRVTYSGTELAAGDS
-1020 TVQFTYTAEVKAG
+1020 VQFTYTAEVKAG

-1038 SFNITAQA
+1038 SFDITAQA
-1046 TGDSQTGDQTVER
+1046 TGDSQTGDQAVER
-1059 DSQSESTGTT
+1059 DSQSSSTGTT
-1069 ATKAIAADNIT
+1069 ATRAISADNIT
-1080 LIDSSEAFTNDSG
+1080 LIASSETFTSDSG
-1093 TREAAIGE
+1093 TRESAIGE
-1101 VLTYSFTT
+1101 VLTYAFTT
-1109 ILPEGQTLETAD
+1109 VVPEGQTLETANQD
-1121 ENIIEVVLP
+1121 IIEVILP
-1130 AGMSYQTGTALI
+1130 AGMAYQAGTALI
-1142 RGTFDTSFSTSN
+1142 RGTFDTGFTTSN
-1154 NASITASDTTIT
+1154 GVSITASDTTIT

-1219 NYLNNNSENQS
+1219 NYLNESSANQS
-1230 NNATQNIRIAE
+1230 NSATQNIRIAE
-1241 PNLTTTK
+1241 PNLTATK

-1258 SEVTFTVALT
+1258 SEVTFTVTLT
-1268 NTAGSRVSRAYDWYI
+1268 NTSGTAVSRAHDWYI
-1283 NDDVPARFNSVSL
+1283 NDNVPARFNSVAL
-1296 VSATHSRDAGI
+1296 VSAIHSRGAGI
-1307 DVSDCTSISGNELTV
+1307 DVSACANISGNELTV
-1322 ESNGCPASN
+1322 ESDSCAVSD
-1331 IDYLEAGESVTVVYT
+1331 IDYLAAGESVTVVYT

-1364 TSATSLPGTSGT
+1364 TSATSLPGVSGT
-1376 GNATPGAAG
+1376 GDATPGVAG

-1416 ANAPTLTLTTTAAD
+1416 ANAPTLTLTTTASD

-1458 LPSGLTYTGDAITIS
+1458 LPSGLTYTGDAITIT
-1473 TPASDFTSTNTPNT
+1473 TPVSDFTSTNTPNT
-1487 TPAQGTDPV
+1487 TPGEGTDPV

-1523 ILGNQGGTTLTST
+1523 ILSNQGGITLTST
-1536 GSLSYQDVSTPAP
+1536 GSLSYQDVSSPAP

-1592 AATAYAVTFE
+1592 TATAYAVTFE

-1631 DEAVLTGTNTV
+1631 DEAVLTGTNTA
-1642 LSASD
+1642 LTASD
-1647 VSEITTTNTGDTLS
+1647 VSETTTTNTGDTLS
-1661 IAAFDLPALA
+1661 VAAFDLPALA

-1705 SGRSG
+1705 SGRSSA
-1710 VDGTDD
+1710 DGGDD
-1716 DDDTALNNYRETV
+1716 DNNATLNNYRETAS
-1729 NSNVTVDN
+1729 SNVTVDN
-1737 TLAIQSALNT
+1737 TLAIQSALNA

-1772 IGGVSIVNTLP
+1772 IDGVSIVNTLP

-1827 DSTND
+1827 NSAND
-1832 FITVTFTGVVENEVG
+1832 YITVTFTGVVENEVG
-1847 NSQGTTL
+1847 NAQGTTL

-1863 AESAGPST
+1863 GESAGPST

-1881 DSTMTLDKASVSL
+1881 DSTMTLDKTSVSL

-1900 TIDVGHASSFA
+1900 TINVGHNSSFA

-1920 SVPDGLTY
+1920 SVPSGLTY
-1928 VADSFMGQGTID
+1928 VANSFMGQGTID
-1940 DTSPTLLVVDMGS
+1940 DTSPTLLVVDMGG
-1953 ITLVE
+1953 ITLVD
-1958 GSKQVTMQ
+1958 GSKQVTLQ

-2005 SINVTGDVAA
+2005 SINVTGDIAA

-2028 INGNGFIDAG
+2028 VNGNGFIDAG

-2052 SATATDVVFAHG
+2052 SATATDVVFTHG

-2070 YVTGSATTT
+2070 YVAGSATTT

-2100 SETISFE
+2100 SETITFE
-2107 LLVDANTASNTL
+2107 LLVDANVANNTL
-2119 ISVQGSVDSSD
+2119 VSLQGSVDSSD

-2162 DITQLVRLSTDADT
+2162 DITQLVSLSTDADT

-2188 TYLLENKGSQAL
+2188 TYLLENTGSQAL

-2213 IYVAN
+2213 TYVAN
-2218 SAQVSGGHTVS
+2218 SATVSGGHTVS

-2248 TVSLDVTI
+2248 TVSLEVTI

-2289 NNRANSDGFQ
+2289 NNRADSDGFQ

-2306 TGTGTPELEIIQ
+2306 TGAGTPELEIIQ
-2318 YFELVNDVDGDG
+2318 YFELVDDVDGDG
-2330 VVDPGDSVRVYTLAI
+2330 VVDPGDSVRVYTVAT

-2375 QGVVVSEAPLDVNVG
+2375 QGVVVSETPFDVNVG
-2390 GIAPSETVTVSV
+2390 GIAPSETVTASV

-2471 TSDNNFVQGET
+2471 TSGNNFVQGET

-2503 TLPANISLVAGAG
+2503 TLPANVSLLAGAG

-2527 SGVNPANINSTA
+2527 SGVNPASINSTA
-2539 SGTAVNVNSN
+2539 SGTAVNVNGN
-2549 ISVSDNT
+2549 ISVSNNT
-2556 LSLDLGSIVN
+2556 LTLDLGSIVN

-2580 ELDTSAIVPSA
+2580 ELDTSALVPSA

-2611 QSINANDVAVI
+2611 QSLNANDVTVT

-2650 NDSDADNGQSISI
+2650 NDSDTDNGQSISI

-2682 IYTPAADFFGAE
+2682 IYTPAADFFGTE

-2704 GGGDTATATFTVNN
+2704 GGSDTATATFTVNN

-2729 ANTTEDTQVTVNVL
+2729 ATTTEDTQVVVNVL

-2757 AANSGNGAVSFA
+2757 AVNSSNGAVSFA
-2769 GSNITFTPAQNFNGP
+2769 GSNITFTPAQDFNGP
-2784 ALVSYTITDGNGNSD
+2784 ALVTYTISDGNGNSD

-2814 VAANDSANT
+2814 VATNDSANT
-2823 NEDTNVIVDVL
+2823 NEDNDVIIDVL
-2834 ANDSDVDGDTLS
+2834 ANDSDVDGDALS

-2851 ASAGAASVNANGD
+2851 ASAGAASVNSNGD

-2905 PVANPDSGTANE
+2905 PIANPDSGTVNE
-2917 DTTVTIDVL
+2917 DSSVIIDVL
-2926 TNDTDVDGDTLSIT
+2926 TNDTDVDGDALSIT
-2940 DATSPNGSVTFS
+2940 NATSPNGSVTFS
-2952 GNNITYTPTADFNGA
+2952 GNNITFTPTADFNGA
-2967 TTVTYTISDG
+2967 TTVTYTVSDG

-2989 VSNINDAPVA
+2989 VTNVNDAPVA
-2999 SDDSATTNEDTAVV
+2999 SDDTASTNEDTAVV

-3025 DALSVSSVSAT
+3025 DALSVSNVSAT
-3036 NGSAVVNGGGNV
+3036 NGSAIVNGDGNV

-3061 VTYTVT
+3061 VAYTVT

-3077 VSVSIAAVNDNP
+3077 VSVAIAAVNDNP

-3117 DTLSVANASVTAGS
+3117 DTLSVASASVTTGS

-3136 NQVNYTPDADF
+3136 NQVNYTPEADF

-3159 GAGGSANSTVAV
+3159 GAGGSASSTVEV
-3171 TVVNVNDA
+3171 TITNVNDA
-3179 PVANNDTAS
+3179 
-3188 VDEDS
+3188 
-3193 SVVVNV
+3193 
-3199 IANDTDVDNDTLEL
+3199 
-3213 TAVNASTGTATIN
+3213 
-3226 SDGNLLYT
+3226 
-3234 PDADYNGAATVTY
+3234 
-3247 TVSDGN
+3247 
-3253 SGSDSATVSIT
+3253 
-3264 VNPVN
+3264 
-3269 DNPVAAADTGNV
+3269 
-3281 QEDETV
+3281 
-3287 IINALAND
+3287 
-3295 SDIDGDSL
+3295 
-3303 QLSAASSSQGTA
+3303 
-3315 TITGDNTLSFTPSAD
+3315 
-3330 FNGTATISYSVS
+3330 
-3342 DGAGGS
+3342 
-3348 ASSTVTVTVAPV
+3348 
-3360 NDAPVANDDAEKV
+3360 
-3373 TEDSSVTLSVLEN
+3373 
-3386 DTDVD
+3386 
-3391 NDTLSVTS
+3391 
-3399 ASASEGT
+3399 
-3406 ITVNANNSVTYT
+3406 
-3418 PPADFDGAA
+3418 
-3427 TATYTISDGNG
+3427 
-3438 GTATASISFTVEGVN
+3438 
-3453 DAPIALD
+3453 
-3460 DTAVVDEDASVTVA
+3460 
-3474 VLANDSDIDEDVLS
+3474 
-3488 VSAASSAQGSVVI
+3488 
-3501 TADSQVTFS
+3501 
-3510 PNADFNGEATVSYTV
+3510 
-3525 SDGNGATDT
+3525 
-3534 ATITVTVNPVND
+3534 
-3546 TPVTV
+3546 
-3551 DDTAAVEEDGSVVT
+3551 
-3565 DVLANDSDIDEDVL
+3565 
-3579 TISDVTVD
+3579 
-3587 EGSVTIQG
+3587 
-3595 GQVSYTPD
+3595 
-3603 ENFNGTATI
+3603 
-3612 TYTVSDGNGAT
+3612 
-3623 AIGTLVVTVSAV
+3623 
-3635 NDAPTLTD
+3635 
-3643 FTAATNQNEA
+3643 
-3653 LTIDVIANVED
+3653 
-3664 VDTEDTHT
+3664 
-3672 IVSATSSDGTVE
+3672 
-3684 VVDGKL
+3684 
-3690 AYTPS
+3690 
-3695 EDYSGEVTIDVC
+3695 
-3707 IQDAEGEEACARI
+3707 
-3720 TVTVV
+3720 
-3725 YTNIGPV
+3725 PV
-3732 VEDLEFTIQEGD
+3732 VEDLEFTIYEDD
-3744 SLPFTLTGTDADEDV
+3744 SLPVTLAGTDADEDV

-3814 AVNDAPVAFV
+3814 AVNDAPVAV
-3824 DSASTLDDA
+3824 ADTASTLDDT
-3833 AVEIDVLSNDFDVDG
+3833 AVEIDVLSNDLDVEG

-3855 AATDSGSVEVKNGVL
+3855 ATADSGSVEVESGVL
-3870 VFTPALGTQG
+3870 VYTPALGTQG

-3886 TITDVSGATSQANVI
+3886 TITDASGATSQASVI
-3901 VTVTASE
+3901 VTVSASE

-3921 DIEVDA
+3921 DIELDA
-3927 TGYLTEVVIGNA
+3927 IGYLTEVVLGNA
-3939 TAVDTNGNAIP
+3939 TAVDASGNAIP

-3960 TPGLHTVYWQAT
+3960 APGLHTVYWQAT
-3972 DGEGNTTT
+3972 DDEGNTTT

-3989 QVSLSENMVVT
+3989 QVSLSDDVVVT
-4000 EGGAASFDVLLSGD
+4000 EGGAASFDVLLSGN

-4023 YTVSGTSD
+4023 YTVSGTADTS
-4031 ANDHDLITGAITI
+4031 DHDLISGTVTI
-4044 ESGTQVTVKFN
+4044 ESGTQATVKFN
-4055 VIPDTI
+4055 IIPDTI
-4061 ADDGE
+4061 IDDGE
-4066 TVVVTLDT
+4066 TVIVTL
-4074 NANIGEKASHTTT
+4074 NENVNVGEKASQTTT

-4094 PFVAL
+4094 PVVAL
-4099 SAEQANTATL
+4099 SVEQDNTTTL
-4109 TVGQNDGFVDVLA
+4109 TVGQNDGLVDVLA

-4136 WSNSSPELTN
+4136 WSNSAPELTN
-4146 VSSDDGV
+4146 VSNDDGV
-4153 FTFDPALVAPGVYA
+4153 FTFDPTSVAPGVYA
-4167 VTVLVA
+4167 VTLLVA
-4173 DSENPM
+4173 DSENPA
-4179 LVTSRTIYIEVV
+4179 LVSSRTIYIEVV

-4226 DSIALCSLAPEVAGE
+4226 DSIALCSVAPEIAGE

-4247 ETNAGACVSAGEYTR
+4247 ESNAGACVSAGEYTR

-4269 LLLADDSVVTNR
+4269 LLLADDSVVTSR

-4286 EANNVGGLFN
+4286 ETNNVGGLFN
-4296 FDVVSSQSSQT
+4296 FDVVNNQSNQA

-4322 AFVRT
+4322 AFMRS

-4340 GDAVIYSAPGAPGFC
+4340 GDAVIYSAPGTPGFC
-4355 PNVNSNTWQEG
+4355 PTVNSGAWQEG
-4366 LVAGS
+4366 LIAGS

-4382 SYDADATA
+4382 SFDADGTT

-4453 TIVDGLVSYTPPEGF
+4453 TIIDGLVSYTPPEGF

-4518 VLLNDTD
+4518 VLSNDTD
-4525 EDGDTLTIIEVTAA
+4525 EDGDTLSITEVTAS
-4539 TGNVILLPSGELSY
+4539 TGTVILLPSGELSY

-4558 FNGVVTI
+4558 YNGVVTI
-4565 DYTISDGHGGTD
+4565 EYTISDGHGGTD
-4577 TAQVTLTIAA
+4577 TAQVTLTVTA
-4587 VNDAPV
+4587 VNDSPV
-4593 AVDETASVTE
+4593 AVDDTASVTE

-4613 NDSDI
+4613 NDSDV
-4618 DGDVLTVAMAS
+4618 DGDVLTVTMAS
-4629 TDNGT
+4629 TDNGS
-4634 VVINTG
+4634 VVVNNG
-4640 TTVTYTPEANANGEA
+4640 TTVTYTPVANVNGEA
-4655 TFTYTISDGFGGTDT
+4655 TFTYTISDGFSGTDT
-4670 ATVTMVIVA
+4670 ATVTVVIVA
-4679 INDAPVANNDL
+4679 INDAPVANNDQ
-4690 ANVSEDSSVIINAL
+4690 ANVSEDSSVIVNAL

-4727 TIGSEGNIVYTPL
+4727 TVNSDGNIVYTPL

-4780 AEVSTN
+4780 GEVSTN
-4786 QDTPLSISVLNDA
+4786 QDTPLSINVLSNA
-4799 TDIDGDTLTIASAE
+4799 NDIDGDTLTIASAE

-4844 ADPSGAQACATYTV
+4844 ADQSGAQACATYTV

-4865 APTVLDLTFAMEE
+4865 APVVLNLTFTMEE
-4878 DATLPIVVQG
+4878 DATLPIQLQG
-4888 SDVDGDALTY
+4888 SDADGDALTY
-4898 QLVSSPEGEL
+4898 QLVTSPDGEL
-4908 FGRLPSVLFAPIANF
+4908 VGRLPNVLYAPDADF
-4923 NGTTSF
+4923 SGTTTF
-4929 TYTANDGE
+4929 TFTANDGE
-4937 EASNIGTV
+4937 ETSNVGTV
-4945 TVTVTPVND
+4945 TINVNPVND

-4959 DDAITLGNYNPA
+4959 DDAISLGNYNPA
-4971 EIDVLTNDSDVDGDT
+4971 EIDVLANDSDADGDT
-4986 LSIIGARAKL
+4986 LRIIGARVEL
-4996 GSLTWTGSS
+4996 GDVSWSDDS

-5018 GIDYTITDS
+5018 VIDYTITDP
-5027 QGEVAQATVLVDVLP
+5027 QGEVAQASVLVDVMP

-5049 VIQVP
+5049 VIEVP
-5054 EDIFANANALF
+5054 EDVFVDANALF

-5090 ITFYEPGNNTAYW
+5090 LIFYEPGNNTAYW
-5103 QATDEN
+5103 QATDED

-5117 SVRVRPL
+5117 AVRVRPL

-5172 DGIIVLESGSDVTE
+5172 DGIIVMESGSDKTV
-5186 SFTIFPDADIEGV
+5186 SFNVFPDADIEGT
-5199 ETIVIELSDV
+5199 ETIIIELSDV

-5242 ILVIPR
+5242 IRVIPT

-5275 ADIADSDNVN
+5275 ADLADTDSVD
-5285 DTFTFDPSGLEVGV
+5285 DTFTFDPSGLEIGV

-5325 GALPSLT
+5325 DALPSPT

-5342 DIVDGLADSDRDG
+5342 DVVDGLADSDRDG

-5410 AGDDNIVPD
+5410 AGDDDIVPD

-5532 GVSVL
+5532 GVSVM
-5537 FNGNTQPVATDDA
+5537 FNGNTQPVANDDA
-5550 VTIIVDESVTIDALN
+5550 VTIIVDESVTIEALSNDA
-5565 NDSDPDGDDLR
+5565 DPDGDDLR

-5583 FGTVEIIGDTIDYTP
+5583 FGTAVIAGDTIEYTP

-5620 LGAITVTII
+5620 LGVITVTII
-5629 GNNPPE
+5629 GNNPPQ
-5635 AVDDAVS
+5635 AVDDTVT
-5642 IDVDQSVTVD
+5642 IDVDQSVTVN

-5662 DSIRVVSAEA
+5662 DSIRVVSAQA

-5682 NTLTFTP
+5682 DTLTFTP

-5701 VIEDT
+5701 IIEDT
-5706 QGGMSEGRLTI
+5706 QGGTSEGRLTI
-5717 TVEPVTVRI
+5717 TVQPVTVRI

-5732 GGSMNAA
+5732 GGSMNAM
-5739 LLILLAFVIILRRLS
+5739 LLMLLVFVMTLRRLL
-5754 GAEKGSISVR
+5754 AAQRKG
-5764 VKTMNRTLIG
+5764 VK
-5774 GLASFVIIGAM
+5774 A
-5785 FSSPIMAQ
+5785 
-5793 QEELDVFPVL
+5793 
-5803 AGKTQCLSKDDA
+5803 
-5815 MRLSQEHEKC
+5815 
-5825 VAKHFFVSASW
+5825 
-5836 GTASGD
+5836 
-5842 FKESDVQQ
+5842 
-5850 EAANLGFDVFD
+5850 
-5861 INIDDTRGAWKAV
+5861 
-5874 IGTNLTENSFI
+5874 
-5885 QAGYTDLGDV
+5885 
-5895 SAAFS
+5895 
-5900 TTTNE
+5900 
-5905 PARFFSDTSE
+5905 
-5915 IRPTSV
+5915 
-5921 DGFTLSVAYQFL
+5921 
-5933 RKEDWFLHAHIGL
+5933 
-5946 FFWQGDYNSL
+5946 
-5956 DVFENEVL
+5956 
-5964 PKVAD
+5964 
-5969 DGTDL
+5969 
-5974 FYGVGANYR
+5974 
-5983 VQNNWAVT
+5983 
-5991 IEYERYDIDD
+5991 
-6001 NPTDLLSLGINYLF
+6001 